1 MLIVTDRNLQTL
13 TIVSN
18 DYPDGVHFQDDKFNE
33 NLETGTCMLT
43 CSIDKVVE
51 KDVELIEAGC
61 LIVAT
66 GYKKKPVLLEI
77 TEVVETR
84 YSKEIVAE
92 DCGLDLLNEDIAEQD
107 FKGTLVEWV
116 NNTLGEKSDW
126 VVGINE
132 AKDKNLAFKFDGT
145 TTKTKRLAMIA
156 GRFGCEISYDVKLNG
171 NAIDK
176 KVINFFKKRGKETG
190 YRLEFGRD
198 VSDVKRT
205 VSIADLCTAV
215 RAVGKPHKEQIREVK
230 QVEIEEDKK
239 KPAPNSKIELF
250 VKWMKSREGK
260 VRYSQARREGPNYYD
275 CSSSVSS
282 AAKFAGLFPKSVG
295 LPTTGT
301 LWAWGNAGT
310 YFHQINQSEIQYGDI
325 FVSRHNG
332 KGHTGVILDKNTII
346 HCTLYGSI
354 NGIVTTKLNGWTGP
368 NVRFYRWNENKGGTI
383 IDATKKTYWT
393 NSDVTKHDLG
403 KRLQGINANQINN
416 WIRAK
421 APNSPFNGQGQV
433 FIEAQKQSG
442 LDARYI
448 LAHAA
453 LESAWGSSRIAR
465 TYHNYFGI
473 NAYDSNPDNAK
484 KSSNRSLQA
493 GIINGAVWIKEHY
506 YNRGQKT
513 LYAMNHDKNGHN
525 YASDKAWGDKI
536 ANIMKG
542 SERFTNPGATA
553 SSTEQVTYKEHE
565 VNTDLVGYKYDD
577 GRFYVTDDGLICDRE
592 AAKKWTRFN
601 KTGQKYFIRMYDS
614 EATSQKTLFD
624 EGLRFLKNNNEAK
637 ISYEVSLRQLP
648 SELEIGDYIRIID
661 HGFKPA
667 LYLSARLV
675 DITRSLCD
683 ELSNSAIFANFE
695 EQKAGISER
704 LLSLEKSV
712 YSSRFN
718 WQNVPYEMQLS
729 SSQGN
734 VFKDGVL
741 STEITA
747 IVTKAGVDQT
757 ATIDK
762 FVWERVSE
770 YQDKITTNDD
780 DWNKSKESSTGNIL
794 GINNTD
800 VDLQATFTCSAMLN
814 DVAVATSFITIK
826 DLTIGIYKQEEEPN
840 HNVLQWGDVWQWDDG
855 KGNHF
860 KRLWKGDRWEDT
872 ITKRDLEILELTPG
886 PPGADGEN
894 GMPGK
899 DGKDGRTSYVHFAY
913 ADSADGTVGFT
924 RTATANKKY
933 IGFYT
938 DFVKA
943 DSTDP
948 KKYEWSKYVGEDGK
962 DGVAGKNGVGL
973 KSTDISYGLSN
984 SETNEPTSWTKAVP
998 NLIKGKYLW
1007 TKTVWSYTDNT
1018 SETGYTKTYIA
1029 KDGNTG
1035 KDGIAGKD
1043 GVGIKSTTIAYAK
1056 SSNGTTVPTSGWTSS
1071 IPSTSPGDF
1080 LWTKTVWGYTD
1091 NTSETGYS
1099 VGKIG
1104 KDGSDGIPGKTG
1116 ADGKTP
1122 YFHTAWS
1129 NSVDGTKDFSTSQ
1142 AGEKEYIGTY
1152 TDYAKADSTDPK
1164 KYTWMLVKGN
1174 KGKDGAD
1181 GVDGSNFTWNLIK
1194 KSRSYVRI
1202 SAWSNSKLEIL
1213 DENYQFLELNVN
1225 DAKKVKFS
1233 GGDGWLKGFLTYRA
1247 NLDSDLIKG
1256 NKYTISIYVENLS
1269 DTDLEIK
1276 FNGFNWQSHKLKPN
1290 EKRYVVCKGEYDG
1303 NACQVQFHTNLDKDL
1318 VVAYGLL
1325 KAEDGYNDN
1334 PVWSPHILEIKGDK
1348 GDRGEQGIRGL
1359 QGKDGKDGL
1368 PGAPG
1373 KDGVSSFTHIA
1384 YSNSQDGS
1392 KDFSTSNSNR
1402 EYIGVYVD
1410 SNKTDSENYKAYK
1423 WSKIK
1428 GIDGK
1433 NGIAGKAGADGKTP
1447 YLHIAY
1453 SNSQD
1458 GSKDFST
1465 TDSNRDYI
1473 GTYTDYVKADSTEPK
1488 KYNWS
1493 KIKGEFEGEIGARN
1507 LLKNSDNLDDYF
1519 FKYDG
1524 ETHTITDEEIT
1535 EYGFMGNRVVSLR
1548 GNQTSR
1554 IKSYCGIP
1562 VEKLVVGK
1570 TYTFSVYVK
1579 NNRNITQSIAV
1590 NGFDWGQFYF
1600 DIKPGEA
1607 KRVIMTG
1614 KRKEMSDPWNDKV
1627 QMLIC
1632 SYNKEYYADMTVS
1645 RPQLEEGDVA
1655 TSWGKNPSDF
1665 EDELEKK
1672 ADSQTVTDI
1681 ESRQQ
1686 AVEVLIKQM
1695 PNKNDVQKAFVEVEK
1710 AKAYADT
1717 VKKALENESLSLKD
1731 RIKIIEENVGAGKL
1745 TIEAITTF
1753 FDFGEE
1759 GILIGKKD
1767 EAVKMIL
1774 KNNALEIVDGTKTVA
1789 RFANSQVQVPNLKVD
1804 GVLEFGYHMV
1814 TKYDNGTNK
1823 YTIIKPI

>member
-1 MLIVTDRNLQTL
+1 MLIITNRNLQTL

-18 DYPDGVHFQDDKFNE
+18 DYPNGVHFQDDKFNE

-107 FKGTLVEWV
+107 FKGTLAEWV

-176 KVINFFKKRGKETG
+176 KVINFYKKRGKETG

-215 RAVGKPHKEQIREVK
+215 RAIGKPHKEQIREVK

-239 KPAPNSKIELF
+239 KAAPNSKIELF

-295 LPTTGT
+295 LPTTET

-310 YFHQINQSEIQYGDI
+310 YFHQIKQSEIEYGDI
-325 FVSRHNG
+325 FVSRYNG

-383 IDATKKTYWT
+383 VDATKKTYWT

-403 KRLQGINANQINN
+403 KRLQGITATQINN

-453 LESAWGSSRIAR
+453 LESAWGTSRIGR
-465 TYHNYFGI
+465 QYHNYFGI

-601 KTGQKYFIRMYDS
+601 KAGQKYFIRMYDS

-712 YSSRFN
+712 YSSKFN

-770 YQDKITTNDD
+770 YQDKITTSDD
-780 DWNKSKESSTGNIL
+780 DWNKSKEDSVGNIL

-814 DVAVATSFITIK
+814 DVVVATSFITIK
-826 DLTIGIYKQEEEPN
+826 DLTIGIYKQEKEPDRAS
-840 HNVLQWGDVWQWDDG
+840 LSWGDVWQWDDG

-872 ITKRDLEILELTPG
+872 ITKRDLELLELTPG
-886 PPGADGEN
+886 PPGADGN
-894 GMPGK
+894 DGMPGK

-913 ADSADGTVGFT
+913 ADSTDGTVGFT
-924 RTATANKKY
+924 RTATAGKKY

-938 DFVKA
+938 DFEKA

-948 KKYEWSKYVGEDGK
+948 KKYEWSRYVGEDGK
-962 DGVAGKNGVGL
+962 
-973 KSTDISYGLSN
+973 
-984 SETNEPTSWTKAVP
+984 P
-998 NLIKGKYLW
+998 
-1007 TKTVWSYTDNT
+1007 
-1018 SETGYTKTYIA
+1018 
-1029 KDGNTG
+1029 
-1035 KDGIAGKD
+1035 
-1043 GVGIKSTTIAYAK
+1043 
-1056 SSNGTTVPTSGWTSS
+1056 
-1071 IPSTSPGDF
+1071 
-1080 LWTKTVWGYTD
+1080 
-1091 NTSETGYS
+1091 
-1099 VGKIG
+1099 G
-1104 KDGSDGIPGKTG
+1104 KDGSQGIPGKAG

-1129 NSVDGTKDFSTSQ
+1129 NSADGSKDFSTSQ
-1142 AGEKEYIGTY
+1142 AGEKAYIGTY
-1152 TDYAKADSTDPK
+1152 TDYVKADSTDPK
-1164 KYTWMLVKGN
+1164 KYTWMLVKGD
-1174 KGKDGAD
+1174 KGKDG
-1181 GVDGSNFTWNLIK
+1181 V
-1194 KSRSYVRI
+1194 
-1202 SAWSNSKLEIL
+1202 
-1213 DENYQFLELNVN
+1213 
-1225 DAKKVKFS
+1225 
-1233 GGDGWLKGFLTYRA
+1233 
-1247 NLDSDLIKG
+1247 
-1256 NKYTISIYVENLS
+1256 
-1269 DTDLEIK
+1269 
-1276 FNGFNWQSHKLKPN
+1276 
-1290 EKRYVVCKGEYDG
+1290 
-1303 NACQVQFHTNLDKDL
+1303 
-1318 VVAYGLL
+1318 
-1325 KAEDGYNDN
+1325 
-1334 PVWSPHILEIKGDK
+1334 
-1348 GDRGEQGIRGL
+1348 
-1359 QGKDGKDGL
+1359 DGKDGT
-1368 PGAPG
+1368 
-1373 KDGVSSFTHIA
+1373 FT
-1384 YSNSQDGS
+1384 
-1392 KDFSTSNSNR
+1392 
-1402 EYIGVYVD
+1402 
-1410 SNKTDSENYKAYK
+1410 
-1423 WSKIK
+1423 
-1428 GIDGK
+1428 
-1433 NGIAGKAGADGKTP
+1433 
-1447 YLHIAY
+1447 
-1453 SNSQD
+1453 
-1458 GSKDFST
+1458 
-1465 TDSNRDYI
+1465 
-1473 GTYTDYVKADSTEPK
+1473 
-1488 KYNWS
+1488 
-1493 KIKGEFEGEIGARN
+1493 GEIGGRN
-1507 LLKNSDNLDDYF
+1507 LIKNSDDLSGRFVKFNGGNH
-1519 FKYDG
+1519 K
-1524 ETHTITDEEIT
+1524 ITDEEMK
-1535 EYGFMGNRVVSLR
+1535 EFGFGGKRLVSEA
-1548 GNQTSR
+1548 GNQTDGTKEIMLLDS
-1554 IKSYCGIP
+1554 
-1562 VEKLVVGK
+1562 ENLVDGK
-1570 TYTFSVYVK
+1570 TYTFSMYVK
-1579 NNRNITQSIAV
+1579 NNRDVPMRFNVRAIEHDSITLQPNEV
-1590 NGFDWGQFYF
+1590 
-1600 DIKPGEA
+1600 
-1607 KRVIMTG
+1607 KRVIVTG
-1614 KRKEMSDPWNDKV
+1614 KKIEDKYANGKFRV
-1627 QMLIC
+1627 FF
-1632 SYNKEYYADMTVS
+1632 NANTKNYYIDCTVS

-1655 TSWGKNPSDF
+1655 TSWGKNPNDF

-1686 AVEVLIKQM
+1686 AVEVLIS
-1695 PNKNDVQKAFVEVEK
+1695 QKADKDSVTKSFVEIEK

-1717 VKKALENESLSLKD
+1717 VKKALENENLSLKD

-1745 TIEAITTF
+1745 TIEAITTY

-1774 KNNALEIVDGTKTVA
+1774 KNNALEIIDGTKTVA

>member
-61 LIVAT
+61 LVVAT

-92 DCGLDLLNEDIAEQD
+92 DCGLDLLNEDIGEQD
-107 FKGTLVEWV
+107 FKGTLAEWV

-132 AKDKNLAFKFDGT
+132 AKDKNLAFKFDAT

-176 KVINFFKKRGKETG
+176 KVINFYKKRGKETG

-198 VSDVKRT
+198 LSDVKRT

-239 KPAPNSKIELF
+239 KSAPNSKIELF

-310 YFHQINQSEIQYGDI
+310 YFHQIKQSEIQYGDI
-325 FVSRHNG
+325 FVSRYNN
-332 KGHTGVILDKNTII
+332 KGHTGVVLDKNTII

-354 NGIVTTKLNGWTGP
+354 NGIVTTKLSGWTGP

-403 KRLQGINANQINN
+403 KRLQGITATQINN

-433 FIEAQKQSG
+433 FIEAQSQSG

-453 LESAWGSSRIAR
+453 LESAWGTSRIGR
-465 TYHNYFGI
+465 QYHNYFGI

-553 SSTEQVTYKEHE
+553 SSTEQVSYKEHE

-592 AAKKWTRFN
+592 AAKRWTRFN

-614 EATSQKTLFD
+614 EATSQKRLFD

-661 HGFKPA
+661 RGFKPA

-695 EQKAGISER
+695 EEKAGISER

-770 YQDKITTNDD
+770 YQDKITTRDE
-780 DWNKSKESSTGNIL
+780 DWNKSKEGSVGNIL

-814 DVAVATSFITIK
+814 DVAVATGFITIK

-855 KGNHF
+855 KGTHF

-938 DFVKA
+938 DFEKA
-943 DSTDP
+943 DSTEP
-948 KKYEWSKYVGEDGK
+948 KSYEWSRYVGEDGK
-962 DGVAGKNGVGL
+962 
-973 KSTDISYGLSN
+973 
-984 SETNEPTSWTKAVP
+984 
-998 NLIKGKYLW
+998 
-1007 TKTVWSYTDNT
+1007 
-1018 SETGYTKTYIA
+1018 
-1029 KDGNTG
+1029 
-1035 KDGIAGKD
+1035 
-1043 GVGIKSTTIAYAK
+1043 
-1056 SSNGTTVPTSGWTSS
+1056 
-1071 IPSTSPGDF
+1071 
-1080 LWTKTVWGYTD
+1080 
-1091 NTSETGYS
+1091 
-1099 VGKIG
+1099 
-1104 KDGSDGIPGKTG
+1104 
-1116 ADGKTP
+1116 
-1122 YFHTAWS
+1122 
-1129 NSVDGTKDFSTSQ
+1129 
-1142 AGEKEYIGTY
+1142 
-1152 TDYAKADSTDPK
+1152 
-1164 KYTWMLVKGN
+1164 
-1174 KGKDGAD
+1174 
-1181 GVDGSNFTWNLIK
+1181 
-1194 KSRSYVRI
+1194 
-1202 SAWSNSKLEIL
+1202 
-1213 DENYQFLELNVN
+1213 
-1225 DAKKVKFS
+1225 
-1233 GGDGWLKGFLTYRA
+1233 
-1247 NLDSDLIKG
+1247 
-1256 NKYTISIYVENLS
+1256 
-1269 DTDLEIK
+1269 
-1276 FNGFNWQSHKLKPN
+1276 
-1290 EKRYVVCKGEYDG
+1290 
-1303 NACQVQFHTNLDKDL
+1303 
-1318 VVAYGLL
+1318 
-1325 KAEDGYNDN
+1325 
-1334 PVWSPHILEIKGDK
+1334 
-1348 GDRGEQGIRGL
+1348 
-1359 QGKDGKDGL
+1359 
-1368 PGAPG
+1368 PG
-1373 KDGVSSFTHIA
+1373 KDGT
-1384 YSNSQDGS
+1384 DGI
-1392 KDFSTSNSNR
+1392 R
-1402 EYIGVYVD
+1402 
-1410 SNKTDSENYKAYK
+1410 
-1423 WSKIK
+1423 
-1428 GIDGK
+1428 
-1433 NGIAGKAGADGKTP
+1433 GKAGADGKTP

-1465 TDSNRDYI
+1465 TDSKRDYI
-1473 GTYTDYVKADSTEPK
+1473 GTYTDFEKADSSDYK
-1488 KYNWS
+1488 KYSWS
-1493 KIKGEFEGEIGARN
+1493 KIKGEFEGEIGGRN
-1507 LLKNSDNLDDYF
+1507 YLLNSGISVTNAGYPLISYKLSEKPIVGEDYTLTIWG
-1519 FKYDG
+1519 KLGDG
-1524 ETHTITDEEIT
+1524 KK
-1535 EYGFMGNRVVSLR
+1535 GFRAFNSGGYVSL
-1548 GNQTSR
+1548 GGYSKK
-1554 IKSYCGIP
+1554 IKEGLYQISFKW
-1562 VEKLVVGK
+1562 E
-1570 TYTFSVYVK
+1570 
-1579 NNRNITQSIAV
+1579 
-1590 NGFDWGQFYF
+1590 
-1600 DIKPGEA
+1600 
-1607 KRVIMTG
+1607 
-1614 KRKEMSDPWNDKV
+1614 NDKYGHV
-1627 QMLIC
+1627 ADDSELTIYPC
-1632 SYNKEYYADMTVS
+1632 DSSAKVESTINKIKFEKGNTGTDWTPA
-1645 RPQLEEGDVA
+1645 PE
-1655 TSWGKNPSDF
+1655 DF

-1686 AVEVLIKQM
+1686 AVEVLIS
-1695 PNKNDVQKAFVEVEK
+1695 QKADKDSVTKSFVEIEK
-1710 AKAYADT
+1710 AKAYADS

-1745 TIEAITTF
+1745 TIEAITTY

-1774 KNNALEIVDGTKTVA
+1774 KNNALEIIDGTKTVA

>member
-18 DYPDGVHFQDDKFNE
+18 DYPDCVHFQDDKFNE

-92 DCGLDLLNEDIAEQD
+92 DCGLDLLNEDIGEQD

-116 NNTLGEKSDW
+116 NNTLGDKSDW

-176 KVINFFKKRGKETG
+176 KVINFYKKRGKETG

-198 VSDVKRT
+198 LSDVKRT

-295 LPTTGT
+295 LPTTET

-310 YFHQINQSEIQYGDI
+310 YFHQIKQSEIEYGDI
-325 FVSRHNG
+325 FVSRYNG

-403 KRLQGINANQINN
+403 NRLDGLTATQISN

-453 LESAWGSSRIAR
+453 LESAWGTSRIAR

-718 WQNVPYEMQLS
+718 WQNVPYEMELT

-770 YQDKITTNDD
+770 YQDKITTSDEN
-780 DWNKSKESSTGNIL
+780 WNKSKEGSVGNIL

-814 DVAVATSFITIK
+814 DVAVATGFITIK
-826 DLTIGIYKQEEEPN
+826 DLTIGIYKQEKEPDRAS
-840 HNVLQWGDVWQWDDG
+840 LSWGDVWQWDDG
-855 KGNHF
+855 KGTHF

-872 ITKRDLEILELTPG
+872 ITKRDLELLELTPG
-886 PPGADGEN
+886 PPGADGDD

-924 RTATANKKY
+924 RTATTGKKY

-938 DFVKA
+938 DFEKA

-948 KKYEWSKYVGEDGK
+948 KKYEWSRYVGEDGK
-962 DGVAGKNGVGL
+962 
-973 KSTDISYGLSN
+973 
-984 SETNEPTSWTKAVP
+984 P
-998 NLIKGKYLW
+998 
-1007 TKTVWSYTDNT
+1007 
-1018 SETGYTKTYIA
+1018 
-1029 KDGNTG
+1029 
-1035 KDGIAGKD
+1035 
-1043 GVGIKSTTIAYAK
+1043 
-1056 SSNGTTVPTSGWTSS
+1056 
-1071 IPSTSPGDF
+1071 
-1080 LWTKTVWGYTD
+1080 
-1091 NTSETGYS
+1091 
-1099 VGKIG
+1099 G

-1129 NSVDGTKDFSTSQ
+1129 NSADGSKDFSVSE
-1142 AGEKEYIGTY
+1142 AGEKAYIGTY
-1152 TDYAKADSTDPK
+1152 TDFEKTDSTDPK
-1164 KYTWMLVKGN
+1164 KYTWMLVKGE
-1174 KGKDGAD
+1174 KGDPADTTEIWKEID
-1181 GVDGSNFTWNLIK
+1181 GVK
-1194 KSRSYVRI
+1194 
-1202 SAWSNSKLEIL
+1202 
-1213 DENYQFLELNVN
+1213 
-1225 DAKKVKFS
+1225 
-1233 GGDGWLKGFLTYRA
+1233 
-1247 NLDSDLIKG
+1247 SDL
-1256 NKYTISIYVENLS
+1256 
-1269 DTDLEIK
+1269 
-1276 FNGFNWQSHKLKPN
+1276 
-1290 EKRYVVCKGEYDG
+1290 GE
-1303 NACQVQFHTNLDKDL
+1303 
-1318 VVAYGLL
+1318 
-1325 KAEDGYNDN
+1325 
-1334 PVWSPHILEIKGDK
+1334 
-1348 GDRGEQGIRGL
+1348 
-1359 QGKDGKDGL
+1359 
-1368 PGAPG
+1368 
-1373 KDGVSSFTHIA
+1373 
-1384 YSNSQDGS
+1384 
-1392 KDFSTSNSNR
+1392 
-1402 EYIGVYVD
+1402 
-1410 SNKTDSENYKAYK
+1410 
-1423 WSKIK
+1423 
-1428 GIDGK
+1428 
-1433 NGIAGKAGADGKTP
+1433 
-1447 YLHIAY
+1447 
-1453 SNSQD
+1453 
-1458 GSKDFST
+1458 
-1465 TDSNRDYI
+1465 
-1473 GTYTDYVKADSTEPK
+1473 
-1488 KYNWS
+1488 
-1493 KIKGEFEGEIGARN
+1493 
-1507 LLKNSDNLDDYF
+1507 
-1519 FKYDG
+1519 
-1524 ETHTITDEEIT
+1524 
-1535 EYGFMGNRVVSLR
+1535 
-1548 GNQTSR
+1548 
-1554 IKSYCGIP
+1554 
-1562 VEKLVVGK
+1562 
-1570 TYTFSVYVK
+1570 
-1579 NNRNITQSIAV
+1579 
-1590 NGFDWGQFYF
+1590 
-1600 DIKPGEA
+1600 
-1607 KRVIMTG
+1607 
-1614 KRKEMSDPWNDKV
+1614 
-1627 QMLIC
+1627 
-1632 SYNKEYYADMTVS
+1632 
-1645 RPQLEEGDVA
+1645 
-1655 TSWGKNPSDF
+1655 
-1665 EDELEKK
+1665 K

-1695 PNKNDVQKAFVEVEK
+1695 PNKNDVQKSFVEVEK

-1717 VKKALENESLSLKD
+1717 VKKALENESLSLQN
-1731 RIKIIEENVGAGKL
+1731 RIKVIEENVGAGKL

-1814 TKYDNGTNK
+1814 TKHDNGVNK

>member
-18 DYPDGVHFQDDKFNE
+18 DYIDGVHFQDDKFNE

-107 FKGTLVEWV
+107 FKGTLAEWV

-176 KVINFFKKRGKETG
+176 KVINFYKKRGKETG

-230 QVEIEEDKK
+230 QVEIEENKK

-260 VRYSQARREGPNYYD
+260 VRYSQARRQGPNYYD

-295 LPTTGT
+295 LPTTET

-325 FVSRHNG
+325 FVSRYNN

-354 NGIVTTKLNGWTGP
+354 NGIVTTKLKGWTGP

-403 KRLQGINANQINN
+403 KRLQGITATQINN

-542 SERFTNPGATA
+542 SERYTNAGATA
-553 SSTEQVTYKEHE
+553 SSTEQVSYKEHE

-648 SELEIGDYIRIID
+648 GELEIGDYIRIID

-695 EQKAGISER
+695 EEKAGISER

-712 YSSRFN
+712 YSSKFN

-770 YQDKITTNDD
+770 YQDKITTSDE
-780 DWNKSKESSTGNIL
+780 DWNKSKEGSVGNIL
-794 GINNTD
+794 GISNTD

-826 DLTIGIYKQEEEPN
+826 DLTIGIYKQEKEPDRSS
-840 HNVLQWGDVWQWDDG
+840 LSWGDVWQWDDG

-913 ADSADGTVGFT
+913 ADSEDGAVGFT
-924 RTATANKKY
+924 RTATTGKKY

-938 DFVKA
+938 DFEKA

-948 KKYEWSKYVGEDGK
+948 KKYEWSLFKGDDGK

-984 SETNEPTSWTKAVP
+984 SETKEPTSWTKTVP
-998 NLIKGKYLW
+998 SLSKGKYLW
-1007 TKTVWSYTDNT
+1007 TKTVWNYTDNT

-1043 GVGIKSTTIAYAK
+1043 GVGIKSTTITYAK
-1056 SSNGTTVPTSGWTSS
+1056 STSGTNPPTSGWTSS

-1080 LWTKTVWGYTD
+1080 LWTKTVWNYTD

-1099 VGKIG
+1099 VSKIG
-1104 KDGSDGIPGKTG
+1104 KDGSDGIPGKSG

-1129 NSVDGTKDFSTSQ
+1129 NSADGTKDFSTSQ

-1152 TDYAKADSTDPK
+1152 TDYVKADSTDPK

-1174 KGKDGAD
+1174 KGKDGAN
-1181 GVDGSNFTWNLIK
+1181 GANGSNFTWNLLK
-1194 KSRSYVRI
+1194 KSNVKVENSNYLIAKYDLAEKPVVGEAYTCTIWGKLAEDKDDFRIYNSGGWIVLGSLKKIEENIYQVIFKWRDKITEQGTERVADNSYLNVYAFPSSSKSTSRI
-1202 SAWSNSKLEIL
+1202 DKIKLE
-1213 DENYQFLELNVN
+1213 
-1225 DAKKVKFS
+1225 
-1233 GGDGWLKGFLTYRA
+1233 KG
-1247 NLDSDLIKG
+1247 
-1256 NKYTISIYVENLS
+1256 
-1269 DTDLEIK
+1269 
-1276 FNGFNWQSHKLKPN
+1276 
-1290 EKRYVVCKGEYDG
+1290 
-1303 NACQVQFHTNLDKDL
+1303 TNT
-1318 VVAYGLL
+1318 
-1325 KAEDGYNDN
+1325 N
-1334 PVWSPHILEIKGDK
+1334 PVWSPCVDEIN
-1348 GDRGEQGIRGL
+1348 
-1359 QGKDGKDGL
+1359 GKDG
-1368 PGAPG
+1368 
-1373 KDGVSSFTHIA
+1373 T
-1384 YSNSQDGS
+1384 
-1392 KDFSTSNSNR
+1392 
-1402 EYIGVYVD
+1402 
-1410 SNKTDSENYKAYK
+1410 
-1423 WSKIK
+1423 
-1428 GIDGK
+1428 
-1433 NGIAGKAGADGKTP
+1433 
-1447 YLHIAY
+1447 
-1453 SNSQD
+1453 
-1458 GSKDFST
+1458 
-1465 TDSNRDYI
+1465 
-1473 GTYTDYVKADSTEPK
+1473 
-1488 KYNWS
+1488 
-1493 KIKGEFEGEIGARN
+1493 FEGEIGGRN
-1507 LLKNSDNLDDYF
+1507 LIKNSDKITGWT
-1519 FKYDG
+1519 KYDG
-1524 ETHTITDEEIT
+1524 GNHLITDEYMKEFNIQ
-1535 EYGFMGNRVVSLR
+1535 G
-1548 GNQTSR
+1548 QR
-1554 IKSYCGIP
+1554 IKSDAANATDFIKTY
-1562 VEKLVVGK
+1562 VNFDVDDLVRGK
-1570 TYTFSVYVK
+1570 NYTFSIYVK
-1579 NNRNITQSIAV
+1579 NNRDVTAGLRV
-1590 NGFDWGQFYF
+1590 NGFNWNFAYELNANECKRFIITGQRDNMEGYWKNRIQFQLRSANKGQF
-1600 DIKPGEA
+1600 
-1607 KRVIMTG
+1607 V
-1614 KRKEMSDPWNDKV
+1614 
-1627 QMLIC
+1627 
-1632 SYNKEYYADMTVS
+1632 DMTVS

-1655 TSWGKNPSDF
+1655 TSWGKNPNDF

-1686 AVEVLIKQM
+1686 AVEVLIS
-1695 PNKNDVQKAFVEVEK
+1695 QKADKDSVTKSFVEIEK
-1710 AKAYADT
+1710 AKAYAES
-1717 VKKALENESLSLKD
+1717 VKKALENESLSLQD

-1814 TKYDNGTNK
+1814 TKHDNGVNK

>member
-61 LIVAT
+61 LVVAT

-77 TEVVETR
+77 TEVVENR

-92 DCGLDLLNEDIAEQD
+92 DCGLDLLNEDIGEQD
-107 FKGTLVEWV
+107 FKGTLAEWV

-132 AKDKNLAFKFDGT
+132 AKDKNLAFKFDGI

-176 KVINFFKKRGKETG
+176 KVINFYKKRGKETG

-198 VSDVKRT
+198 LSDVKRT

-295 LPTTGT
+295 LPTTET

-310 YFHQINQSEIQYGDI
+310 YFHQIKQSEIEYGDI
-325 FVSRHNG
+325 FVSRYNG

-433 FIEAQKQSG
+433 FIEAQSQSG

-542 SERFTNPGATA
+542 SERYTNAGATA

-712 YSSRFN
+712 YSSKFN

-762 FVWERVSE
+762 FIWERVSE
-770 YQDKITTNDD
+770 YQDKITTSDE
-780 DWNKSKESSTGNIL
+780 DWNKSKEGSVGNIL

-826 DLTIGIYKQEEEPN
+826 DLTIGIYKQEKEPDRAS
-840 HNVLQWGDVWQWDDG
+840 LSWGDVWQWDDG

-938 DFVKA
+938 DFEKA

-948 KKYEWSKYVGEDGK
+948 KSYEWSLFKGDDGK

-973 KSTDISYGLSN
+973 KSTDISYGLSD
-984 SETNEPTSWTKAVP
+984 SETKEPTSWTKTVP
-998 NLIKGKYLW
+998 SLSKGKYLW
-1007 TKTVWSYTDNT
+1007 TKTVWAYTDNT

-1043 GVGIKSTTIAYAK
+1043 GVGIKSTTITYAK
-1056 SSNGTTVPTSGWTSS
+1056 SKSGTSAPTSGWSS
-1071 IPSTSPGDF
+1071 NVPSTSSGDF
-1080 LWTKTVWGYTD
+1080 LWTKTVWNYTD

-1104 KDGSDGIPGKTG
+1104 KDGSDGIPGKAG

-1129 NSVDGTKDFSTSQ
+1129 NSADGTKDFSTSQ

-1152 TDYAKADSTDPK
+1152 TDYVKADSTDPK

-1181 GVDGSNFTWNLIK
+1181 GANGSNFTWNMLL
-1194 KSRSYVRI
+1194 KSNVVVENDKYNISNYDLSGDFVVGEDYTLTIWGKLGEDRTRFDFYNSESYVRLEGTTEI
-1202 SAWSNSKLEIL
+1202 SQGVYSVSFKWKDTREYNGVVHKGDNSKLLVYAYPSDGKSTSKI
-1213 DENYQFLELNVN
+1213 DKIKLE
-1225 DAKKVKFS
+1225 
-1233 GGDGWLKGFLTYRA
+1233 KGINT
-1247 NLDSDLIKG
+1247 
-1256 NKYTISIYVENLS
+1256 
-1269 DTDLEIK
+1269 
-1276 FNGFNWQSHKLKPN
+1276 
-1290 EKRYVVCKGEYDG
+1290 
-1303 NACQVQFHTNLDKDL
+1303 
-1318 VVAYGLL
+1318 
-1325 KAEDGYNDN
+1325 N
-1334 PVWSPHILEIKGDK
+1334 PVWSPHISEIN
-1348 GDRGEQGIRGL
+1348 
-1359 QGKDGKDGL
+1359 GKDGVDGKDGT
-1368 PGAPG
+1368 
-1373 KDGVSSFTHIA
+1373 FT
-1384 YSNSQDGS
+1384 
-1392 KDFSTSNSNR
+1392 
-1402 EYIGVYVD
+1402 
-1410 SNKTDSENYKAYK
+1410 
-1423 WSKIK
+1423 
-1428 GIDGK
+1428 
-1433 NGIAGKAGADGKTP
+1433 
-1447 YLHIAY
+1447 
-1453 SNSQD
+1453 
-1458 GSKDFST
+1458 
-1465 TDSNRDYI
+1465 
-1473 GTYTDYVKADSTEPK
+1473 
-1488 KYNWS
+1488 
-1493 KIKGEFEGEIGARN
+1493 GEIGGRN
-1507 LLKNSDNLDDYF
+1507 LIKNSDKITGWT
-1519 FKYDG
+1519 KYDG
-1524 ETHTITDEEIT
+1524 GNHLITDE
-1535 EYGFMGNRVVSLR
+1535 FMKEFNIQG
-1548 GNQTSR
+1548 QR
-1554 IKSYCGIP
+1554 IKSDAANATDFIKTY
-1562 VEKLVVGK
+1562 VNFDVDDLVPGK
-1570 TYTFSVYVK
+1570 NYTFSVYVK
-1579 NNRNITQSIAV
+1579 NNRDVPAQLRV
-1590 NGFDWGQFYF
+1590 NGFNWNFAY
-1600 DIKPGEA
+1600 ELNA
-1607 KRVIMTG
+1607 NECKRFIITG
-1614 KRKEMSDPWNDKV
+1614 KRDNMEGYWKNRIQFQLRSA
-1627 QMLIC
+1627 
-1632 SYNKEYYADMTVS
+1632 NKGQFVDMTVA

-1695 PNKNDVQKAFVEVEK
+1695 PNKNDVQKSFVEVEK

-1731 RIKIIEENVGAGKL
+1731 RIKIIEENVGAGKH

-1814 TKYDNGTNK
+1814 TKHDNGVNK

>member
-61 LIVAT
+61 LVVAT

-77 TEVVETR
+77 TEVVENR

-107 FKGTLVEWV
+107 FKGTLAEWV
-116 NNTLGEKSDW
+116 NNTLGDKSDW

-132 AKDKNLAFKFDGT
+132 VKDKNLAFKFDGT

-176 KVINFFKKRGKETG
+176 KVINFYKKRGKETG

-198 VSDVKRT
+198 LSDVKRT

-230 QVEIEEDKK
+230 QVEIEEHKK
-239 KPAPNSKIELF
+239 KPVPNSKIELF

-295 LPTTGT
+295 LPITET
-301 LWAWGNAGT
+301 LWDWGNAGT
-310 YFHQINQSEIQYGDI
+310 YFHQIKQSEIQYGDI
-325 FVSRHNG
+325 FVSRYNN

-354 NGIVTTKLNGWTGP
+354 NGIVTTKLKGWTGP
-368 NVRFYRWNENKGGTI
+368 NVRFYRWNESKGGTI
-383 IDATKKTYWT
+383 VDATKKTYWT

-403 KRLQGINANQINN
+403 KRLQGITATQINN

-453 LESAWGSSRIAR
+453 LESAWGSSRIGR

-493 GIINGAVWIKEHY
+493 GIINGAMWIKEHY

-513 LYAMNHDKNGHN
+513 LYAMNHDRNGHN

-536 ANIMKG
+536 ANIMKS
-542 SERFTNPGATA
+542 SERFTSAGATA
-553 SSTEQVTYKEHE
+553 SSTEQVTYKERE

-601 KTGQKYFIRMYDS
+601 KSGQKYFIRMYDS

-718 WQNVPYEMQLS
+718 WQNVPYEMELS

-770 YQDKITTNDD
+770 YQDKITTSDEN
-780 DWNKSKESSTGNIL
+780 WNKSKESSTGNIL
-794 GINNTD
+794 GINNAD

-826 DLTIGIYKQEEEPN
+826 DLTIGIYKQEKEPDISS
-840 HNVLQWGDVWQWDDG
+840 LSWGDVWQWDDG
-855 KGNHF
+855 KGTHF

-886 PPGADGEN
+886 PPGADGED

-913 ADSADGTVGFT
+913 ADSEDGTVGFT
-924 RTATANKKY
+924 RTATSGKKY

-938 DFVKA
+938 DFEKA

-948 KKYEWSKYVGEDGK
+948 KKYEWSRYVGEDGK
-962 DGVAGKNGVGL
+962 
-973 KSTDISYGLSN
+973 
-984 SETNEPTSWTKAVP
+984 P
-998 NLIKGKYLW
+998 
-1007 TKTVWSYTDNT
+1007 
-1018 SETGYTKTYIA
+1018 
-1029 KDGNTG
+1029 
-1035 KDGIAGKD
+1035 
-1043 GVGIKSTTIAYAK
+1043 
-1056 SSNGTTVPTSGWTSS
+1056 
-1071 IPSTSPGDF
+1071 
-1080 LWTKTVWGYTD
+1080 
-1091 NTSETGYS
+1091 
-1099 VGKIG
+1099 G
-1104 KDGSDGIPGKTG
+1104 KDGSQGIPGKAG

-1129 NSVDGTKDFSTSQ
+1129 NSADGTKDFSTSQ
-1142 AGEKEYIGTY
+1142 AGEKAYIGTY
-1152 TDYAKADSTDPK
+1152 TDYVKADSTDPK
-1164 KYTWMLVKGN
+1164 KYTWMLVKG
-1174 KGKDGAD
+1174 
-1181 GVDGSNFTWNLIK
+1181 
-1194 KSRSYVRI
+1194 
-1202 SAWSNSKLEIL
+1202 
-1213 DENYQFLELNVN
+1213 
-1225 DAKKVKFS
+1225 
-1233 GGDGWLKGFLTYRA
+1233 
-1247 NLDSDLIKG
+1247 
-1256 NKYTISIYVENLS
+1256 
-1269 DTDLEIK
+1269 
-1276 FNGFNWQSHKLKPN
+1276 
-1290 EKRYVVCKGEYDG
+1290 
-1303 NACQVQFHTNLDKDL
+1303 
-1318 VVAYGLL
+1318 
-1325 KAEDGYNDN
+1325 
-1334 PVWSPHILEIKGDK
+1334 
-1348 GDRGEQGIRGL
+1348 
-1359 QGKDGKDGL
+1359 KDGKDG
-1368 PGAPG
+1368 
-1373 KDGVSSFTHIA
+1373 T
-1384 YSNSQDGS
+1384 
-1392 KDFSTSNSNR
+1392 
-1402 EYIGVYVD
+1402 
-1410 SNKTDSENYKAYK
+1410 
-1423 WSKIK
+1423 
-1428 GIDGK
+1428 
-1433 NGIAGKAGADGKTP
+1433 
-1447 YLHIAY
+1447 
-1453 SNSQD
+1453 
-1458 GSKDFST
+1458 
-1465 TDSNRDYI
+1465 
-1473 GTYTDYVKADSTEPK
+1473 
-1488 KYNWS
+1488 
-1493 KIKGEFEGEIGARN
+1493 FEGEIGGRN
-1507 LLKNSDNLDDYF
+1507 LIRNSDKITGWT
-1519 FKYDG
+1519 KYDG
-1524 ETHTITDEEIT
+1524 GNHLITDEYMEEFNIQG
-1535 EYGFMGNRVVSLR
+1535 YRVKSDAA
-1548 GNQTSR
+1548 NATDF
-1554 IKSYCGIP
+1554 IKTY
-1562 VEKLVVGK
+1562 VNFDVDDLVVGK

-1579 NNRNITQSIAV
+1579 NNRDVTAQLRV
-1590 NGFDWGQFYF
+1590 NGFNWNFAY
-1600 DIKPGEA
+1600 ELNA
-1607 KRVIMTG
+1607 NECKRFVVTG
-1614 KRKEMSDPWNDKV
+1614 KRDSMDGYWKNRIQFQLRSA
-1627 QMLIC
+1627 
-1632 SYNKEYYADMTVS
+1632 NKAQFVDMTVS

-1655 TSWGKNPSDF
+1655 TSWSKNPNDF

-1686 AVEVLIKQM
+1686 AVEVLIS
-1695 PNKNDVQKAFVEVEK
+1695 QKADKDSVTKSFVEIEK
-1710 AKAYADT
+1710 AKVYADT
-1717 VKKALENESLSLKD
+1717 VKKALENENLSLKD
-1731 RIKIIEENVGAGKL
+1731 RIKIIEENVGAGKF
-1745 TIEAITTF
+1745 TIDAITTY

-1774 KNNALEIVDGTKTVA
+1774 KNNALEIIDGTKTVA

>member
-61 LIVAT
+61 LVVAT

-92 DCGLDLLNEDIAEQD
+92 DCGLDLLNEDIGEQD

-116 NNTLGEKSDW
+116 NNTLGDKSDW

-176 KVINFFKKRGKETG
+176 KVINFYKKRGKETG

-215 RAVGKPHKEQIREVK
+215 RPVGKPHKEQIREVK
-230 QVEIEEDKK
+230 QVEIEEHKK

-310 YFHQINQSEIQYGDI
+310 YFHQIKQSEIQYGDI
-325 FVSRHNG
+325 FVSRYNN

-403 KRLQGINANQINN
+403 KRLQGITATQINN

-421 APNSPFNGQGQV
+421 APNSPFNGQGQA
-433 FIEAQKQSG
+433 FIEAQSRSR

-453 LESAWGSSRIAR
+453 LESAWGTSRIAR

-473 NAYDSNPDNAK
+473 NAYDSNPDNAR

-493 GIINGAVWIKEHY
+493 GVINGAVWIKEHY

-542 SERFTNPGATA
+542 SQRYTKPGATA
-553 SSTEQVTYKEHE
+553 SSTEQVSYKEHE
-565 VNTDLVGYKYDD
+565 VNTDLVGYRYDD

-648 SELEIGDYIRIID
+648 GELEIGDYIRIID

-718 WQNVPYEMQLS
+718 WQNVPYEMELT

-770 YQDKITTNDD
+770 YQDKITTSDE
-780 DWNKSKESSTGNIL
+780 DWNKSKEGSVGNIL

-826 DLTIGIYKQEEEPN
+826 DLTIGIYKQEQEPN
-840 HNVLQWGDVWQWDDG
+840 HKILQWGDVWQWDDG

-913 ADSADGTVGFT
+913 SDSADGTVGFT

-938 DFVKA
+938 DFEKA
-943 DSTDP
+943 DSTDS
-948 KKYEWSKYVGEDGK
+948 KKYEWSRYVGEDGK
-962 DGVAGKNGVGL
+962 
-973 KSTDISYGLSN
+973 
-984 SETNEPTSWTKAVP
+984 P
-998 NLIKGKYLW
+998 
-1007 TKTVWSYTDNT
+1007 
-1018 SETGYTKTYIA
+1018 
-1029 KDGNTG
+1029 G
-1035 KDGIAGKD
+1035 KDG
-1043 GVGIKSTTIAYAK
+1043 
-1056 SSNGTTVPTSGWTSS
+1056 PQ
-1071 IPSTSPGDF
+1071 
-1080 LWTKTVWGYTD
+1080 
-1091 NTSETGYS
+1091 
-1099 VGKIG
+1099 
-1104 KDGSDGIPGKTG
+1104 GIPGKTG

-1129 NSVDGTKDFSTSQ
+1129 NSADGSKDFSVSE
-1142 AGEKEYIGTY
+1142 AGEKAYIGTY
-1152 TDYAKADSTDPK
+1152 TDFEKADSTDPK

-1181 GVDGSNFTWNLIK
+1181 GTDGSNFTWNLLK
-1194 KSRSYVRI
+1194 KSNVVVENANYLI
-1202 SAWSNSKLEIL
+1202 AKYELAEKPIHGEAYTLTIWGNLGEGKDFFNIFNNSDIG
-1213 DENYQFLELNVN
+1213 VN
-1225 DAKKVKFS
+1225 NLGYAKKVK
-1233 GGDGWLKGFLTYRA
+1233 DGLYQA
-1247 NLDSDLIKG
+1247 
-1256 NKYTISIYVENLS
+1256 TIFWRGKVVPGKVEIIDTEIYVYTNPYTTS
-1269 DTDLEIK
+1269 VNCTIDKIKLE
-1276 FNGFNWQSHKLKPN
+1276 
-1290 EKRYVVCKGEYDG
+1290 KG
-1303 NACQVQFHTNLDKDL
+1303 TNT
-1318 VVAYGLL
+1318 
-1325 KAEDGYNDN
+1325 N
-1334 PVWSPHILEIKGDK
+1334 PVWSPHISEIH
-1348 GDRGEQGIRGL
+1348 
-1359 QGKDGKDGL
+1359 GKDGVDGKDGT
-1368 PGAPG
+1368 
-1373 KDGVSSFTHIA
+1373 FT
-1384 YSNSQDGS
+1384 
-1392 KDFSTSNSNR
+1392 
-1402 EYIGVYVD
+1402 
-1410 SNKTDSENYKAYK
+1410 
-1423 WSKIK
+1423 
-1428 GIDGK
+1428 
-1433 NGIAGKAGADGKTP
+1433 
-1447 YLHIAY
+1447 
-1453 SNSQD
+1453 
-1458 GSKDFST
+1458 
-1465 TDSNRDYI
+1465 
-1473 GTYTDYVKADSTEPK
+1473 
-1488 KYNWS
+1488 
-1493 KIKGEFEGEIGARN
+1493 GEIGGRN
-1507 LLKNSDNLDDYF
+1507 LIKNSDKITGWT
-1519 FKYDG
+1519 KYDG
-1524 ETHTITDEEIT
+1524 GNHLITDEYMDEFNIQ
-1535 EYGFMGNRVVSLR
+1535 G
-1548 GNQTSR
+1548 QR
-1554 IKSYCGIP
+1554 IKSDAANATDFIKSYVNFDCDN
-1562 VEKLVVGK
+1562 LVPGK
-1570 TYTFSVYVK
+1570 NYTFSVYVK
-1579 NNRNITQSIAV
+1579 NNRDVPAQLRV
-1590 NGFDWGQFYF
+1590 NGFSWNFAY
-1600 DIKPGEA
+1600 ELNA
-1607 KRVIMTG
+1607 NECKRFIITG
-1614 KRKEMSDPWNDKV
+1614 KRDNMEGYWKNRIQFQLRSADKGQFV
-1627 QMLIC
+1627 
-1632 SYNKEYYADMTVS
+1632 DMTVS

-1686 AVEVLIKQM
+1686 AVEVLIS
-1695 PNKNDVQKAFVEVEK
+1695 QKADKDSVTKSFVEIEK

-1717 VKKALENESLSLKD
+1717 VKKALENENLSLKD
-1731 RIKIIEENVGAGKL
+1731 RIKIIEENVGAGKF
-1745 TIEAITTF
+1745 TIDAITTY

-1774 KNNALEIVDGTKTVA
+1774 KNNALEIIDGTKTVA

>member
-77 TEVVETR
+77 TEVIETR

-107 FKGTLVEWV
+107 FKGTLAEWV

-176 KVINFFKKRGKETG
+176 KVINFYKKRGKETG

-198 VSDVKRT
+198 LSDVKRT

-250 VKWMKSREGK
+250 VKWMKSREVK

-310 YFHQINQSEIQYGDI
+310 YFHQIKQSEIEYGDI
-325 FVSRHNG
+325 FVSRYNG

-354 NGIVTTKLNGWTGP
+354 NGIVTTKLSGWTGQ

-383 IDATKKTYWT
+383 VDATKKTYWT

-403 KRLQGINANQINN
+403 KRLQGITATQINN

-553 SSTEQVTYKEHE
+553 SSTEQVSYKEHD

-648 SELEIGDYIRIID
+648 DELEIGDYIRIID

-712 YSSRFN
+712 YSSKFN

-770 YQDKITTNDD
+770 YQDKITTSDEN
-780 DWNKSKESSTGNIL
+780 WNKSKESSTGNIL
-794 GINNTD
+794 GINNAD

-826 DLTIGIYKQEEEPN
+826 DLTIGIYKQEKEPDISS
-840 HNVLQWGDVWQWDDG
+840 LSWGDVWQWDDG
-855 KGNHF
+855 KGTHF

-899 DGKDGRTSYVHFAY
+899 DGKDGRTSYMHFAY

-924 RTATANKKY
+924 RTATTGKKY

-938 DFVKA
+938 DFEKA

-948 KKYEWSKYVGEDGK
+948 KSYEWSKYVGEDGK
-962 DGVAGKNGVGL
+962 N
-973 KSTDISYGLSN
+973 
-984 SETNEPTSWTKAVP
+984 
-998 NLIKGKYLW
+998 
-1007 TKTVWSYTDNT
+1007 
-1018 SETGYTKTYIA
+1018 
-1029 KDGNTG
+1029 
-1035 KDGIAGKD
+1035 
-1043 GVGIKSTTIAYAK
+1043 
-1056 SSNGTTVPTSGWTSS
+1056 
-1071 IPSTSPGDF
+1071 
-1080 LWTKTVWGYTD
+1080 
-1091 NTSETGYS
+1091 
-1099 VGKIG
+1099 G
-1104 KDGSDGIPGKTG
+1104 KDGSDGIP
-1116 ADGKTP
+1116 
-1122 YFHTAWS
+1122 
-1129 NSVDGTKDFSTSQ
+1129 
-1142 AGEKEYIGTY
+1142 
-1152 TDYAKADSTDPK
+1152 
-1164 KYTWMLVKGN
+1164 
-1174 KGKDGAD
+1174 
-1181 GVDGSNFTWNLIK
+1181 
-1194 KSRSYVRI
+1194 
-1202 SAWSNSKLEIL
+1202 
-1213 DENYQFLELNVN
+1213 
-1225 DAKKVKFS
+1225 
-1233 GGDGWLKGFLTYRA
+1233 
-1247 NLDSDLIKG
+1247 
-1256 NKYTISIYVENLS
+1256 
-1269 DTDLEIK
+1269 
-1276 FNGFNWQSHKLKPN
+1276 
-1290 EKRYVVCKGEYDG
+1290 
-1303 NACQVQFHTNLDKDL
+1303 
-1318 VVAYGLL
+1318 
-1325 KAEDGYNDN
+1325 
-1334 PVWSPHILEIKGDK
+1334 
-1348 GDRGEQGIRGL
+1348 
-1359 QGKDGKDGL
+1359 
-1368 PGAPG
+1368 
-1373 KDGVSSFTHIA
+1373 
-1384 YSNSQDGS
+1384 
-1392 KDFSTSNSNR
+1392 
-1402 EYIGVYVD
+1402 
-1410 SNKTDSENYKAYK
+1410 
-1423 WSKIK
+1423 
-1428 GIDGK
+1428 
-1433 NGIAGKAGADGKTP
+1433 GKAGADGKTP

-1465 TDSNRDYI
+1465 TDSKRDYI
-1473 GTYTDYVKADSTEPK
+1473 GTYTDFEKADSSDYK
-1488 KYNWS
+1488 KYSWS
-1493 KIKGEFEGEIGARN
+1493 KIKGEFEGEIGGRN
-1507 LLKNSDNLDDYF
+1507 YLLNSGISVTNAYYPLISY
-1519 FKYDG
+1519 KLSEKPIVG
-1524 ETHTITDEEIT
+1524 ETYTLTIW
-1535 EYGFMGNRVVSLR
+1535 G
-1548 GNQTSR
+1548 
-1554 IKSYCGIP
+1554 
-1562 VEKLVVGK
+1562 KLGDGK
-1570 TYTFSVYVK
+1570 TGFQIYNSGGTVALAEGKYLRKLKEGLYQISFKWV
-1579 NNRNITQSIAV
+1579 NRNVFGVADDSELTIYPEYRSVKVESTI
-1590 NGFDWGQFYF
+1590 NKIKFEKGNTGTDWT
-1600 DIKPGEA
+1600 PAPE
-1607 KRVIMTG
+1607 
-1614 KRKEMSDPWNDKV
+1614 
-1627 QMLIC
+1627 
-1632 SYNKEYYADMTVS
+1632 
-1645 RPQLEEGDVA
+1645 
-1655 TSWGKNPSDF
+1655 DF

-1695 PNKNDVQKAFVEVEK
+1695 PNKNDVQKSFVEVEK

-1731 RIKIIEENVGAGKL
+1731 RIKIIEENVGAGKF
-1745 TIEAITTF
+1745 TIDAITTF

-1814 TKYDNGTNK
+1814 TKHDNGVNK

>member
-61 LIVAT
+61 LVVAT

-77 TEVVETR
+77 TEVVENR

-116 NNTLGEKSDW
+116 NNTLGDKSDW

-176 KVINFFKKRGKETG
+176 KVINFYKKRGKETG

-239 KPAPNSKIELF
+239 KAAPNSKIELF

-325 FVSRHNG
+325 FVSRQNN

-354 NGIVTTKLNGWTGP
+354 NGIVTTKLSGWTGP

-383 IDATKKTYWT
+383 VDATKKTYWT

-403 KRLQGINANQINN
+403 KRLQGITATQINN

-421 APNSPFNGQGQV
+421 APNSPFNGQGQA

-453 LESAWGSSRIAR
+453 LESAWGTSRIAR
-465 TYHNYFGI
+465 EYHNYFGI

-542 SERFTNPGATA
+542 SERYTNPGATA
-553 SSTEQVTYKEHE
+553 SSTEQVSYKEHE

-648 SELEIGDYIRIID
+648 NELEIGDYIRIID

-695 EQKAGISER
+695 EEKAGISER

-770 YQDKITTNDD
+770 YQDKITTSDD
-780 DWNKSKESSTGNIL
+780 DWNKSKEGSTGNIL

-840 HNVLQWGDVWQWDDG
+840 HKVLQWGDVWQNPKTQSKKIWKNDHWEDVIQRYELDQ
-855 KGNHF
+855 KMSRDQLLSDSEIQ
-860 KRLWKGDRWEDT
+860 KLLKGD
-872 ITKRDLEILELTPG
+872 
-886 PPGADGEN
+886 
-894 GMPGK
+894 PGK
-899 DGKDGRTSYVHFAY
+899 DGIPG
-913 ADSADGTVGFT
+913 
-924 RTATANKKY
+924 
-933 IGFYT
+933 
-938 DFVKA
+938 
-943 DSTDP
+943 
-948 KKYEWSKYVGEDGK
+948 
-962 DGVAGKNGVGL
+962 
-973 KSTDISYGLSN
+973 
-984 SETNEPTSWTKAVP
+984 
-998 NLIKGKYLW
+998 IKGM
-1007 TKTVWSYTDNT
+1007 
-1018 SETGYTKTYIA
+1018 
-1029 KDGNTG
+1029 
-1035 KDGIAGKD
+1035 
-1043 GVGIKSTTIAYAK
+1043 
-1056 SSNGTTVPTSGWTSS
+1056 
-1071 IPSTSPGDF
+1071 
-1080 LWTKTVWGYTD
+1080 
-1091 NTSETGYS
+1091 
-1099 VGKIG
+1099 
-1104 KDGSDGIPGKTG
+1104 
-1116 ADGKTP
+1116 DGKT
-1122 YFHTAWS
+1122 
-1129 NSVDGTKDFSTSQ
+1129 
-1142 AGEKEYIGTY
+1142 
-1152 TDYAKADSTDPK
+1152 
-1164 KYTWMLVKGN
+1164 
-1174 KGKDGAD
+1174 
-1181 GVDGSNFTWNLIK
+1181 
-1194 KSRSYVRI
+1194 SY
-1202 SAWSNSKLEIL
+1202 L
-1213 DENYQFLELNVN
+1213 
-1225 DAKKVKFS
+1225 
-1233 GGDGWLKGFLTYRA
+1233 
-1247 NLDSDLIKG
+1247 
-1256 NKYTISIYVENLS
+1256 
-1269 DTDLEIK
+1269 
-1276 FNGFNWQSHKLKPN
+1276 
-1290 EKRYVVCKGEYDG
+1290 
-1303 NACQVQFHTNLDKDL
+1303 
-1318 VVAYGLL
+1318 
-1325 KAEDGYNDN
+1325 
-1334 PVWSPHILEIKGDK
+1334 
-1348 GDRGEQGIRGL
+1348 
-1359 QGKDGKDGL
+1359 
-1368 PGAPG
+1368 
-1373 KDGVSSFTHIA
+1373 HIA

-1392 KDFSTSNSNR
+1392 AGFSVSDSKDKLYIGQYTDFNEADSTDYSKYSWTKIKGEKGDRGEQGLRGLQGQDGKDGLPGPQGRDGKDGQSTFTHVAYSNSEDGSRDFSTSESSR
-1402 EYIGVYVD
+1402 DYIGIYVD
-1410 SNKTDSENYKAYK
+1410 SNKTDSEDYRKYN
-1423 WSKIK
+1423 WSKIRGLK
-1428 GIDGK
+1428 GEQ
-1433 NGIAGKAGADGKTP
+1433 GIAGKQGSDGKTP

-1453 SNSQD
+1453 SNSAD
-1458 GSKDFST
+1458 GSKDFSV
-1465 TDSNRDYI
+1465 DSPKRDYI
-1473 GTYTDYVKADSTEPK
+1473 GQYTDYSKDDSTDYR
-1488 KYNWS
+1488 KYTWS
-1493 KIKGEFEGEIGARN
+1493 RIKGE
-1507 LLKNSDNLDDYF
+1507 K
-1519 FKYDG
+1519 
-1524 ETHTITDEEIT
+1524 
-1535 EYGFMGNRVVSLR
+1535 
-1548 GNQTSR
+1548 
-1554 IKSYCGIP
+1554 
-1562 VEKLVVGK
+1562 
-1570 TYTFSVYVK
+1570 
-1579 NNRNITQSIAV
+1579 
-1590 NGFDWGQFYF
+1590 
-1600 DIKPGEA
+1600 GEA
-1607 KRVIMTG
+1607 ADTTEIW
-1614 KRKEMSDPWNDKV
+1614 KEIDGVKSD
-1627 QMLIC
+1627 LG
-1632 SYNKEYYADMTVS
+1632 E
-1645 RPQLEEGDVA
+1645 
-1655 TSWGKNPSDF
+1655 
-1665 EDELEKK
+1665 K

-1695 PNKNDVQKAFVEVEK
+1695 PNKNDVQKSFVEVEK

-1717 VKKALENESLSLKD
+1717 VKKALENESLSLQN
-1731 RIKIIEENVGAGKL
+1731 RIKVIEENVGAGKL

-1814 TKYDNGTNK
+1814 TKHDNGVNK

>member
-1 MLIVTDRNLQTL
+1 MLIITNRNLQTL

-77 TEVVETR
+77 TEVIETR

-107 FKGTLVEWV
+107 FKGTLAEWV

-132 AKDKNLAFKFDGT
+132 AKDKNLAFKFDDT

-176 KVINFFKKRGKETG
+176 KVINFYKKRGKETG

-215 RAVGKPHKEQIREVK
+215 RPVGKPHKEQIREVK
-230 QVEIEEDKK
+230 QVEIEEHKK
-239 KPAPNSKIELF
+239 KPVPNSKIELF

-295 LPTTGT
+295 LPTTET
-301 LWAWGNAGT
+301 LWDWGNAGT
-310 YFHQINQSEIQYGDI
+310 YFHQIKQSEIQYGDI
-325 FVSRHNG
+325 FVSRYNG

-354 NGIVTTKLNGWTGP
+354 NGIVTTKLKGWTGP

-383 IDATKKTYWT
+383 VDATKKTYWT

-403 KRLQGINANQINN
+403 KRLQGITATQINN

-453 LESAWGSSRIAR
+453 LESAWGSSRIGR

-493 GIINGAVWIKEHY
+493 GIINGAMWIKEHY

-536 ANIMKG
+536 ANIMKS

-553 SSTEQVTYKEHE
+553 SSTEQVSYKEHE

-695 EQKAGISER
+695 EEKAGISER

-718 WQNVPYEMQLS
+718 WQNVPFEMTLS

-770 YQDKITTNDD
+770 YQDKITTSDE
-780 DWNKSKESSTGNIL
+780 DWNKSKQGSTGNIL

-826 DLTIGIYKQEEEPN
+826 DLTIGIYKQEKEPDRAS
-840 HNVLQWGDVWQWDDG
+840 LSWGDVWQWDDG

-913 ADSADGTVGFT
+913 SDSADGTVGFT
-924 RTATANKKY
+924 RTATSDKKY

-938 DFVKA
+938 DFEKA

-948 KKYEWSKYVGEDGK
+948 KKYEWSRYVGEDGK
-962 DGVAGKNGVGL
+962 
-973 KSTDISYGLSN
+973 
-984 SETNEPTSWTKAVP
+984 P
-998 NLIKGKYLW
+998 
-1007 TKTVWSYTDNT
+1007 
-1018 SETGYTKTYIA
+1018 
-1029 KDGNTG
+1029 
-1035 KDGIAGKD
+1035 
-1043 GVGIKSTTIAYAK
+1043 
-1056 SSNGTTVPTSGWTSS
+1056 
-1071 IPSTSPGDF
+1071 
-1080 LWTKTVWGYTD
+1080 
-1091 NTSETGYS
+1091 
-1099 VGKIG
+1099 G
-1104 KDGSDGIPGKTG
+1104 KDGSQGIPGK
-1116 ADGKTP
+1116 
-1122 YFHTAWS
+1122 
-1129 NSVDGTKDFSTSQ
+1129 
-1142 AGEKEYIGTY
+1142 AG
-1152 TDYAKADSTDPK
+1152 
-1164 KYTWMLVKGN
+1164 V
-1174 KGKDGAD
+1174 
-1181 GVDGSNFTWNLIK
+1181 
-1194 KSRSYVRI
+1194 
-1202 SAWSNSKLEIL
+1202 
-1213 DENYQFLELNVN
+1213 
-1225 DAKKVKFS
+1225 
-1233 GGDGWLKGFLTYRA
+1233 
-1247 NLDSDLIKG
+1247 
-1256 NKYTISIYVENLS
+1256 
-1269 DTDLEIK
+1269 
-1276 FNGFNWQSHKLKPN
+1276 
-1290 EKRYVVCKGEYDG
+1290 
-1303 NACQVQFHTNLDKDL
+1303 
-1318 VVAYGLL
+1318 
-1325 KAEDGYNDN
+1325 
-1334 PVWSPHILEIKGDK
+1334 
-1348 GDRGEQGIRGL
+1348 
-1359 QGKDGKDGL
+1359 
-1368 PGAPG
+1368 
-1373 KDGVSSFTHIA
+1373 
-1384 YSNSQDGS
+1384 
-1392 KDFSTSNSNR
+1392 
-1402 EYIGVYVD
+1402 
-1410 SNKTDSENYKAYK
+1410 
-1423 WSKIK
+1423 
-1428 GIDGK
+1428 
-1433 NGIAGKAGADGKTP
+1433 DGKTP

-1473 GTYTDYVKADSTEPK
+1473 GQYTDFEKADSADYK
-1488 KYNWS
+1488 KYLWS
-1493 KIKGEFEGEIGARN
+1493 KIKGEFEGEIGGRN
-1507 LLKNSDNLDDYF
+1507 YLLNSGISVTNADYPL
-1519 FKYDG
+1519 KSYKLSEKPIVGEMYTCTIWGKLGDG
-1524 ETHTITDEEIT
+1524 KK
-1535 EYGFMGNRVVSLR
+1535 GFRAFNSGGYVSL
-1548 GNQTSR
+1548 GGYS
-1554 IKSYCGIP
+1554 K
-1562 VEKLVVGK
+1562 KL
-1570 TYTFSVYVK
+1570 
-1579 NNRNITQSIAV
+1579 
-1590 NGFDWGQFYF
+1590 
-1600 DIKPGEA
+1600 
-1607 KRVIMTG
+1607 
-1614 KRKEMSDPWNDKV
+1614 KEGLYQISFKWENDKYGHV
-1627 QMLIC
+1627 
-1632 SYNKEYYADMTVS
+1632 ADDSELTIYPFDSSVKVES
-1645 RPQLEEGDVA
+1645 TIDKIKLEKGTTGTDWTPAPE
-1655 TSWGKNPSDF
+1655 DF

-1686 AVEVLIKQM
+1686 AVEVLIS
-1695 PNKNDVQKAFVEVEK
+1695 QKADKDSVTKSFVEIEK

-1745 TIEAITTF
+1745 TIEAITTY

-1774 KNNALEIVDGTKTVA
+1774 KNNALEIIDGTKTVA

>member
-51 KDVELIEAGC
+51 KDIELIEAGC
-61 LIVAT
+61 LVVAT

-77 TEVVETR
+77 TEAVETR

-116 NNTLGEKSDW
+116 NNTLGDKSDW

-145 TTKTKRLAMIA
+145 TTKTNRLAMIA

-176 KVINFFKKRGKETG
+176 KVINFYKKRGKETG

-198 VSDVKRT
+198 LSDVKRT

-325 FVSRHNG
+325 FVSRHNN

-354 NGIVTTKLNGWTGP
+354 NGIVTTKLSGWTGP

-403 KRLQGINANQINN
+403 KRLQGITATQINN

-542 SERFTNPGATA
+542 SERFTNAGATA
-553 SSTEQVTYKEHE
+553 SSTEQVSYKEHE
-565 VNTDLVGYKYDD
+565 INTDLVGYKYDD

-718 WQNVPYEMQLS
+718 WQNVPYEMELT

-770 YQDKITTNDD
+770 YQDKITKSDE
-780 DWNKSKESSTGNIL
+780 DWNKSKEGSVGNIL

-899 DGKDGRTSYVHFAY
+899 DGKDGRTSYMHFAY

-933 IGFYT
+933 IGFYA
-938 DFVKA
+938 DFEKA

-948 KKYEWSKYVGEDGK
+948 KKYEWSLFKGDDGK

-973 KSTDISYGLSN
+973 KSTDISYGLSD
-984 SETNEPTSWTKAVP
+984 SETKEPSWTKTVP
-998 NLIKGKYLW
+998 SLSKGKYLW
-1007 TKTVWSYTDNT
+1007 TKTVWNYTDNT

-1043 GVGIKSTTIAYAK
+1043 GVGIKSTTITYAK
-1056 SSNGTTVPTSGWTSS
+1056 STSGTSAPTSGWTSS
-1071 IPSTSPGDF
+1071 IPITSPGDF
-1080 LWTKTVWGYTD
+1080 LWTKTVWNYTD

-1099 VGKIG
+1099 VSKIG
-1104 KDGSDGIPGKTG
+1104 KDGSQGIPGKAG

-1129 NSVDGTKDFSTSQ
+1129 NSADGTKNFSTSQ
-1142 AGEKEYIGTY
+1142 AGEKAYIGTY
-1152 TDYAKADSTDPK
+1152 TDYVKADSTDPK

-1174 KGKDGAD
+1174 KGKDGAN
-1181 GVDGSNFTWNLIK
+1181 GANGSNFTWNLIK
-1194 KSRSYVRI
+1194 KSRSDVRI
-1202 SAWSNSKLEIL
+1202 SDWDNSKLEIL
-1213 DENYQFLELNVN
+1213 DENYQFPELNVK

-1233 GGDGWLKGFLTYRA
+1233 GGGSLKGFLTYRA
-1247 NLDSDLIKG
+1247 NMDSVMIKG
-1256 NKYTISIYVENLS
+1256 NKYTVSIYVENLS
-1269 DTDLEIK
+1269 DNELKIS
-1276 FNGFNWQSHKLKPN
+1276 FNGFNWQSHILKPS
-1290 EKRYVVCKGEYDG
+1290 EKKYVVCKGEYDG
-1303 NACQVQFHTNLDKDL
+1303 NANQVQFLSRPEKEII
-1318 VVAYGLL
+1318 VAYGLL

-1334 PVWSPHILEIKGDK
+1334 PVWSPHVSEIN
-1348 GDRGEQGIRGL
+1348 
-1359 QGKDGKDGL
+1359 GKDG
-1368 PGAPG
+1368 
-1373 KDGVSSFTHIA
+1373 T
-1384 YSNSQDGS
+1384 
-1392 KDFSTSNSNR
+1392 
-1402 EYIGVYVD
+1402 
-1410 SNKTDSENYKAYK
+1410 
-1423 WSKIK
+1423 
-1428 GIDGK
+1428 
-1433 NGIAGKAGADGKTP
+1433 
-1447 YLHIAY
+1447 
-1453 SNSQD
+1453 
-1458 GSKDFST
+1458 
-1465 TDSNRDYI
+1465 
-1473 GTYTDYVKADSTEPK
+1473 
-1488 KYNWS
+1488 
-1493 KIKGEFEGEIGARN
+1493 FEGEIGARN
-1507 LLKNSDNLDDYF
+1507 LIKNSDDLSGCF
-1519 FKYDG
+1519 FKFDSG
-1524 ETHTITDEEIT
+1524 NHKITDEEMK
-1535 EYGFMGNRVVSLR
+1535 EFGFGGKRLVSEA
-1548 GNQTSR
+1548 GNQTDGTKEIMLLDSENL
-1554 IKSYCGIP
+1554 ID
-1562 VEKLVVGK
+1562 GK
-1570 TYTFSVYVK
+1570 TYTFSMYIK
-1579 NNRNITQSIAV
+1579 NNRDVPMRFNIKSIEC
-1590 NGFDWGQFYF
+1590 DL
-1600 DIKPGEA
+1600 IELKPKES
-1607 KRVIMTG
+1607 KRVVVTG
-1614 KRKEMSDPWNDKV
+1614 KKIEDK
-1627 QMLIC
+1627 
-1632 SYNKEYYADMTVS
+1632 YANGKFRVFFNANTKDYFINCTVS

-1655 TSWGKNPSDF
+1655 TSWSKNPNDF

-1695 PNKNDVQKAFVEVEK
+1695 PNKNDVQKSFVEVEK

-1731 RIKIIEENVGAGKL
+1731 RIKIIEENVGAGKH

-1814 TKYDNGTNK
+1814 TKHDNGVNK

>member
-61 LIVAT
+61 LVVAT

-77 TEVVETR
+77 TEVVENR

-116 NNTLGEKSDW
+116 NNTLGDKSDW

-176 KVINFFKKRGKETG
+176 KVINFYKKRGKETG

-239 KPAPNSKIELF
+239 KAAPNSKIELF

-325 FVSRHNG
+325 FVSRQNN

-354 NGIVTTKLNGWTGP
+354 NGIVTIKLSGWTGP

-383 IDATKKTYWT
+383 VDATKKTYWT

-403 KRLQGINANQINN
+403 KRLQGITATQINN

-421 APNSPFNGQGQV
+421 APNSPFNGQGQA

-453 LESAWGSSRIAR
+453 LESAWGTSRIAR
-465 TYHNYFGI
+465 EYHNYFGI

-525 YASDKAWGDKI
+525 YASDRAWGDKI

-542 SERFTNPGATA
+542 SERYTNPGATA
-553 SSTEQVTYKEHE
+553 SSTEQVSYKEHE

-648 SELEIGDYIRIID
+648 NELEIGDYIRIID

-695 EQKAGISER
+695 EEKAGISER

-770 YQDKITTNDD
+770 YQDKITTSDD
-780 DWNKSKESSTGNIL
+780 DWNKSKEGSTGNIL

-840 HNVLQWGDVWQWDDG
+840 HKVLQWGDVWQNPKTQSKKIWKNDHWEDVIQRYELDQ
-855 KGNHF
+855 KMSRDQLLSDSEIQ
-860 KRLWKGDRWEDT
+860 KLLKGD
-872 ITKRDLEILELTPG
+872 
-886 PPGADGEN
+886 
-894 GMPGK
+894 PGK
-899 DGKDGRTSYVHFAY
+899 DGIPG
-913 ADSADGTVGFT
+913 
-924 RTATANKKY
+924 
-933 IGFYT
+933 
-938 DFVKA
+938 
-943 DSTDP
+943 
-948 KKYEWSKYVGEDGK
+948 
-962 DGVAGKNGVGL
+962 
-973 KSTDISYGLSN
+973 
-984 SETNEPTSWTKAVP
+984 
-998 NLIKGKYLW
+998 IKGM
-1007 TKTVWSYTDNT
+1007 
-1018 SETGYTKTYIA
+1018 
-1029 KDGNTG
+1029 
-1035 KDGIAGKD
+1035 
-1043 GVGIKSTTIAYAK
+1043 
-1056 SSNGTTVPTSGWTSS
+1056 
-1071 IPSTSPGDF
+1071 
-1080 LWTKTVWGYTD
+1080 
-1091 NTSETGYS
+1091 
-1099 VGKIG
+1099 
-1104 KDGSDGIPGKTG
+1104 
-1116 ADGKTP
+1116 DGKT
-1122 YFHTAWS
+1122 
-1129 NSVDGTKDFSTSQ
+1129 
-1142 AGEKEYIGTY
+1142 
-1152 TDYAKADSTDPK
+1152 
-1164 KYTWMLVKGN
+1164 
-1174 KGKDGAD
+1174 
-1181 GVDGSNFTWNLIK
+1181 
-1194 KSRSYVRI
+1194 SY
-1202 SAWSNSKLEIL
+1202 L
-1213 DENYQFLELNVN
+1213 
-1225 DAKKVKFS
+1225 
-1233 GGDGWLKGFLTYRA
+1233 
-1247 NLDSDLIKG
+1247 
-1256 NKYTISIYVENLS
+1256 
-1269 DTDLEIK
+1269 
-1276 FNGFNWQSHKLKPN
+1276 
-1290 EKRYVVCKGEYDG
+1290 
-1303 NACQVQFHTNLDKDL
+1303 
-1318 VVAYGLL
+1318 
-1325 KAEDGYNDN
+1325 
-1334 PVWSPHILEIKGDK
+1334 
-1348 GDRGEQGIRGL
+1348 
-1359 QGKDGKDGL
+1359 
-1368 PGAPG
+1368 
-1373 KDGVSSFTHIA
+1373 HIA

-1392 KDFSTSNSNR
+1392 AGFSVSDSKDKLYIGQYTDFNEADSTDYSKYSWTKIKGEKGDRGEQGLRGLQGQDGKDGLPGPQGRDGKDGQSTFTHVAYSNSEDGSRDFSTSESSR
-1402 EYIGVYVD
+1402 DYIGIYVD
-1410 SNKTDSENYKAYK
+1410 SNKTDSEDYRKYN
-1423 WSKIK
+1423 WSKIRGLK
-1428 GIDGK
+1428 GEQ
-1433 NGIAGKAGADGKTP
+1433 GIAGKQGSDGKTP

-1453 SNSQD
+1453 SNSAD
-1458 GSKDFST
+1458 GSKDFSV
-1465 TDSNRDYI
+1465 DSPKRDYI
-1473 GTYTDYVKADSTEPK
+1473 GQYTDYSKDDSTDYR
-1488 KYNWS
+1488 KYTWS
-1493 KIKGEFEGEIGARN
+1493 RIKGE
-1507 LLKNSDNLDDYF
+1507 K
-1519 FKYDG
+1519 
-1524 ETHTITDEEIT
+1524 
-1535 EYGFMGNRVVSLR
+1535 
-1548 GNQTSR
+1548 
-1554 IKSYCGIP
+1554 
-1562 VEKLVVGK
+1562 
-1570 TYTFSVYVK
+1570 
-1579 NNRNITQSIAV
+1579 
-1590 NGFDWGQFYF
+1590 
-1600 DIKPGEA
+1600 GEA
-1607 KRVIMTG
+1607 ADTTEIW
-1614 KRKEMSDPWNDKV
+1614 KEIDGVKSD
-1627 QMLIC
+1627 LG
-1632 SYNKEYYADMTVS
+1632 E
-1645 RPQLEEGDVA
+1645 
-1655 TSWGKNPSDF
+1655 
-1665 EDELEKK
+1665 K

-1695 PNKNDVQKAFVEVEK
+1695 PNKNDVQKSFVEVEK

-1717 VKKALENESLSLKD
+1717 VKKALENESLSLQN
-1731 RIKIIEENVGAGKL
+1731 RIKVIEENVGAGKL

-1814 TKYDNGTNK
+1814 TKHDNGVNK

>member
-1 MLIVTDRNLQTL
+1 MLIITDRNLQTL

-61 LIVAT
+61 LVVAT

-107 FKGTLVEWV
+107 FKGTLAEWV

-156 GRFGCEISYDVKLNG
+156 SRFGCEISYDIKLNG
-171 NAIDK
+171 SAIDK
-176 KVINFFKKRGKETG
+176 KVINFYKKRGKETG

-215 RAVGKPHKEQIREVK
+215 RPVGKPHKEQIREVK

-295 LPTTGT
+295 LPTTET

-310 YFHQINQSEIQYGDI
+310 YFHQIKQSEIEYGDI
-325 FVSRHNG
+325 FVSRYNG

-403 KRLQGINANQINN
+403 KRLQGITATQINN

-453 LESAWGSSRIAR
+453 LESAWGTSRIGR
-465 TYHNYFGI
+465 QYHNYFGI

-493 GIINGAVWIKEHY
+493 GIINGAMWIKEHY

-553 SSTEQVTYKEHE
+553 SSTEQVSYKEHE

-770 YQDKITTNDD
+770 YQDKITTSDEN
-780 DWNKSKESSTGNIL
+780 WNKSKEGSTGNIL
-794 GINNTD
+794 GISNSD

-826 DLTIGIYKQEEEPN
+826 DLTIGIYKQEKEPDRSS
-840 HNVLQWGDVWQWDDG
+840 LSWGDVWQWDDG
-855 KGNHF
+855 KGTHF

-938 DFVKA
+938 DFEKA

-948 KKYEWSKYVGEDGK
+948 KKYEWSLFKGDDGK

-973 KSTDISYGLSN
+973 KSTDISYGLSD
-984 SETNEPTSWTKAVP
+984 SETKEPTSWTKAVP

-1007 TKTVWSYTDNT
+1007 TKTVWNYTDKS

-1043 GVGIKSTTIAYAK
+1043 GVGIKTTTISYAK
-1056 SSNGTTVPTSGWTSS
+1056 SSNGTTAPTSGWTSS

-1080 LWTKTVWGYTD
+1080 LWTKTVWNYTD

-1099 VGKIG
+1099 VSKIG
-1104 KDGSDGIPGKTG
+1104 KDGSQGIPGKAG

-1129 NSVDGTKDFSTSQ
+1129 NSADGTKDFSTSQ
-1142 AGEKEYIGTY
+1142 AREKAYIGTY
-1152 TDYAKADSTDPK
+1152 TDYVKADSTDPK

-1181 GVDGSNFTWNLIK
+1181 GANGSNFTWNLIK
-1194 KSRSYVRI
+1194 KSRSDVRI
-1202 SAWSNSKLEIL
+1202 SSWNNSKLEIL
-1213 DENYQFLELNVN
+1213 DEKYQFQELNVN

-1233 GGDGWLKGFLTYRA
+1233 GGDNWLKGFLTYRA

-1256 NKYTISIYVENLS
+1256 NKYTVSIYVENLS
-1269 DTDLEIK
+1269 DADLEIK
-1276 FNGFNWQSHKLKPN
+1276 FNGFNWQLHKLKPN

-1303 NACQVQFHTNLDKDL
+1303 NACQVQFCINLDLDKDL
-1318 VVAYGLL
+1318 IVAYGLL
-1325 KAEDGYNDN
+1325 KVEDGYNDN
-1334 PVWSPHILEIKGDK
+1334 PVWSPHISEIH
-1348 GDRGEQGIRGL
+1348 
-1359 QGKDGKDGL
+1359 GKDGKDG
-1368 PGAPG
+1368 
-1373 KDGVSSFTHIA
+1373 T
-1384 YSNSQDGS
+1384 
-1392 KDFSTSNSNR
+1392 
-1402 EYIGVYVD
+1402 
-1410 SNKTDSENYKAYK
+1410 
-1423 WSKIK
+1423 
-1428 GIDGK
+1428 
-1433 NGIAGKAGADGKTP
+1433 
-1447 YLHIAY
+1447 
-1453 SNSQD
+1453 
-1458 GSKDFST
+1458 
-1465 TDSNRDYI
+1465 
-1473 GTYTDYVKADSTEPK
+1473 
-1488 KYNWS
+1488 
-1493 KIKGEFEGEIGARN
+1493 FEGEIGGRN
-1507 LLKNSDNLDDYF
+1507 YLLKSERKISNDGYLLARYELAEKPTLGETYTCTIWGNLGEGKTIFWVYHSNGYVYLGSAKKVKNGIYQTTFKWADYR
-1519 FKYDG
+1519 KLADG
-1524 ETHTITDEEIT
+1524 EEYTANDFKLSIYAYPKHVNGVTSTID
-1535 EYGFMGNRVVSLR
+1535 
-1548 GNQTSR
+1548 R
-1554 IKSYCGIP
+1554 IKL
-1562 VEKLVVGK
+1562 EKG
-1570 TYTFSVYVK
+1570 TTG
-1579 NNRNITQSIAV
+1579 T
-1590 NGFDWGQFYF
+1590 DWS
-1600 DIKPGEA
+1600 PAPE
-1607 KRVIMTG
+1607 
-1614 KRKEMSDPWNDKV
+1614 
-1627 QMLIC
+1627 
-1632 SYNKEYYADMTVS
+1632 
-1645 RPQLEEGDVA
+1645 
-1655 TSWGKNPSDF
+1655 DF
-1665 EDELEKK
+1665 IDELENK

-1686 AVEVLIKQM
+1686 AVEVLIS
-1695 PNKNDVQKAFVEVEK
+1695 QKADKDSVTKSFVEIEK
-1710 AKAYADT
+1710 TKAYADT
-1717 VKKALENESLSLKD
+1717 LKKALENESLSLQN
-1731 RIKIIEENVGAGKL
+1731 RIKIIEENVGAGKV

-1814 TKYDNGTNK
+1814 TKHDNGVNK

>member
-61 LIVAT
+61 LVVAT

-107 FKGTLVEWV
+107 FKGTLAEWV
-116 NNTLGEKSDW
+116 NNTLGDKSDW

-176 KVINFFKKRGKETG
+176 KVINFYKKRGKETG

-215 RAVGKPHKEQIREVK
+215 RPVGKPHKEQIREVK

-239 KPAPNSKIELF
+239 KPTPNSKIELF

-295 LPTTGT
+295 LPTTET

-310 YFHQINQSEIQYGDI
+310 YFHQIKQSEIQYGDI
-325 FVSRHNG
+325 FVSRYNN
-332 KGHTGVILDKNTII
+332 KGHTGVVLDKNTII

-354 NGIVTTKLNGWTGP
+354 NGIVTTKLSGWTGP

-403 KRLQGINANQINN
+403 KRLQGITATQINN

-433 FIEAQKQSG
+433 FIEAQSRSG

-453 LESAWGSSRIAR
+453 LESAWGTSRIAR

-542 SERFTNPGATA
+542 SERYTNAGATA

-712 YSSRFN
+712 YSSKFN

-762 FVWERVSE
+762 FIWERVSE
-770 YQDKITTNDD
+770 YQDKITTSDE
-780 DWNKSKESSTGNIL
+780 DWNKSKEGSVGNIL

-826 DLTIGIYKQEEEPN
+826 DLTIGIYKQEKEPDISS
-840 HNVLQWGDVWQWDDG
+840 LSWGDVWQWDDG
-855 KGNHF
+855 KGTHF

-886 PPGADGEN
+886 PPGADGAD

-899 DGKDGRTSYVHFAY
+899 DGKDGRTSYMHFAY

-924 RTATANKKY
+924 RTATTGKKY

-938 DFVKA
+938 DFEKA

-948 KKYEWSKYVGEDGK
+948 KSYEWSKYVGEDGK
-962 DGVAGKNGVGL
+962 N
-973 KSTDISYGLSN
+973 
-984 SETNEPTSWTKAVP
+984 
-998 NLIKGKYLW
+998 
-1007 TKTVWSYTDNT
+1007 
-1018 SETGYTKTYIA
+1018 
-1029 KDGNTG
+1029 
-1035 KDGIAGKD
+1035 
-1043 GVGIKSTTIAYAK
+1043 
-1056 SSNGTTVPTSGWTSS
+1056 
-1071 IPSTSPGDF
+1071 
-1080 LWTKTVWGYTD
+1080 
-1091 NTSETGYS
+1091 
-1099 VGKIG
+1099 G
-1104 KDGSDGIPGKTG
+1104 KDGSDGIPGKAG

-1129 NSVDGTKDFSTSQ
+1129 NSADGSKDFSTSQ

-1152 TDYAKADSTDPK
+1152 TDYVKADSTDPK
-1164 KYTWMLVKGN
+1164 KYTWMLVKG
-1174 KGKDGAD
+1174 
-1181 GVDGSNFTWNLIK
+1181 
-1194 KSRSYVRI
+1194 
-1202 SAWSNSKLEIL
+1202 
-1213 DENYQFLELNVN
+1213 
-1225 DAKKVKFS
+1225 
-1233 GGDGWLKGFLTYRA
+1233 
-1247 NLDSDLIKG
+1247 
-1256 NKYTISIYVENLS
+1256 
-1269 DTDLEIK
+1269 
-1276 FNGFNWQSHKLKPN
+1276 
-1290 EKRYVVCKGEYDG
+1290 
-1303 NACQVQFHTNLDKDL
+1303 
-1318 VVAYGLL
+1318 
-1325 KAEDGYNDN
+1325 
-1334 PVWSPHILEIKGDK
+1334 
-1348 GDRGEQGIRGL
+1348 
-1359 QGKDGKDGL
+1359 KDGKDG
-1368 PGAPG
+1368 
-1373 KDGVSSFTHIA
+1373 T
-1384 YSNSQDGS
+1384 
-1392 KDFSTSNSNR
+1392 
-1402 EYIGVYVD
+1402 
-1410 SNKTDSENYKAYK
+1410 
-1423 WSKIK
+1423 
-1428 GIDGK
+1428 
-1433 NGIAGKAGADGKTP
+1433 
-1447 YLHIAY
+1447 
-1453 SNSQD
+1453 
-1458 GSKDFST
+1458 
-1465 TDSNRDYI
+1465 
-1473 GTYTDYVKADSTEPK
+1473 
-1488 KYNWS
+1488 
-1493 KIKGEFEGEIGARN
+1493 FEGEIGGRN
-1507 LLKNSDNLDDYF
+1507 LIRNSDKITGWT
-1519 FKYDG
+1519 KYDG
-1524 ETHTITDEEIT
+1524 GNHLITDEYMEEFNIQG
-1535 EYGFMGNRVVSLR
+1535 YRVKSDAA
-1548 GNQTSR
+1548 NATDF
-1554 IKSYCGIP
+1554 IKTY
-1562 VEKLVVGK
+1562 VNFDVDDLVVGK

-1579 NNRNITQSIAV
+1579 NNRDVTAQLRV
-1590 NGFDWGQFYF
+1590 NGFNWNFAY
-1600 DIKPGEA
+1600 ELNA
-1607 KRVIMTG
+1607 NECKRFIVTG
-1614 KRKEMSDPWNDKV
+1614 KRDKMDGYWKNRI
-1627 QMLIC
+1627 QFQLR
-1632 SYNKEYYADMTVS
+1632 SANKAQFVDVTVS

-1655 TSWGKNPSDF
+1655 TSWSKNPNDF

-1686 AVEVLIKQM
+1686 AVEVLIS
-1695 PNKNDVQKAFVEVEK
+1695 QKADKDSVTKSFVEIEK

-1717 VKKALENESLSLKD
+1717 VKKALKNENLSLKD

-1745 TIEAITTF
+1745 TIEAITTY

-1774 KNNALEIVDGTKTVA
+1774 KNNALEIIDGTKTVA

>member
-107 FKGTLVEWV
+107 FKGTLAEWV

-132 AKDKNLAFKFDGT
+132 AKDKNLAFKFEGT

-171 NAIDK
+171 NEIDK
-176 KVINFFKKRGKETG
+176 KVINFYKKRGKETG

-198 VSDVKRT
+198 ISDVKRT

-230 QVEIEEDKK
+230 QVEIEENKK
-239 KPAPNSKIELF
+239 KLAPNSKIELF

-260 VRYSQARREGPNYYD
+260 VRYSQARRQGPNYYD

-282 AAKFAGLFPKSVG
+282 AAKFAGLFPRSVG
-295 LPTTGT
+295 LPITET

-325 FVSRHNG
+325 FVSRHKG

-354 NGIVTTKLNGWTGP
+354 NGIVTTKLKGWTGP

-403 KRLQGINANQINN
+403 KRLQGIKASQINN

-433 FIEAQKQSG
+433 FIEAQSQSG

-448 LAHAA
+448 VAHAA
-453 LESAWGSSRIAR
+453 LESAWGKSRIAR

-473 NAYDSNPDNAK
+473 NAYDSNPDNAR

-493 GIINGAVWIKEHY
+493 GIITGAVWIKEHY

-542 SERFTNPGATA
+542 SQRYTNAGATA

-695 EQKAGISER
+695 EEKAGISER

-770 YQDKITTNDD
+770 YQDKITTSDE
-780 DWNKSKESSTGNIL
+780 DWNKSKEGSTGNIL

-826 DLTIGIYKQEEEPN
+826 DLTIGIYKQEKEPN
-840 HNVLQWGDVWQWDDG
+840 HKILQWGDVWQWDDG

-938 DFVKA
+938 DFEKA

-948 KKYEWSKYVGEDGK
+948 KSYEWSLFKGDDGK

-973 KSTDISYGLSN
+973 KSTDISYGLSD
-984 SETNEPTSWTKAVP
+984 SETKEPTSWTKTVP

-1018 SETGYTKTYIA
+1018 SETGYAKTYIA

-1043 GVGIKSTTIAYAK
+1043 GVGIKYTTITYAK
-1056 SSNGTTVPTSGWTSS
+1056 SSNGTTAPTSGWTSS

-1104 KDGSDGIPGKTG
+1104 KDGSDGIPGK
-1116 ADGKTP
+1116 
-1122 YFHTAWS
+1122 
-1129 NSVDGTKDFSTSQ
+1129 
-1142 AGEKEYIGTY
+1142 AG
-1152 TDYAKADSTDPK
+1152 
-1164 KYTWMLVKGN
+1164 V
-1174 KGKDGAD
+1174 
-1181 GVDGSNFTWNLIK
+1181 
-1194 KSRSYVRI
+1194 
-1202 SAWSNSKLEIL
+1202 
-1213 DENYQFLELNVN
+1213 
-1225 DAKKVKFS
+1225 
-1233 GGDGWLKGFLTYRA
+1233 
-1247 NLDSDLIKG
+1247 
-1256 NKYTISIYVENLS
+1256 
-1269 DTDLEIK
+1269 
-1276 FNGFNWQSHKLKPN
+1276 
-1290 EKRYVVCKGEYDG
+1290 
-1303 NACQVQFHTNLDKDL
+1303 
-1318 VVAYGLL
+1318 
-1325 KAEDGYNDN
+1325 
-1334 PVWSPHILEIKGDK
+1334 
-1348 GDRGEQGIRGL
+1348 
-1359 QGKDGKDGL
+1359 
-1368 PGAPG
+1368 
-1373 KDGVSSFTHIA
+1373 
-1384 YSNSQDGS
+1384 
-1392 KDFSTSNSNR
+1392 
-1402 EYIGVYVD
+1402 
-1410 SNKTDSENYKAYK
+1410 
-1423 WSKIK
+1423 
-1428 GIDGK
+1428 
-1433 NGIAGKAGADGKTP
+1433 DGKTP

-1465 TDSNRDYI
+1465 TDSKRSYI
-1473 GTYTDYVKADSTEPK
+1473 GTYTDFEKADSTDYK
-1488 KYNWS
+1488 KYSWS
-1493 KIKGEFEGEIGARN
+1493 KIKGEFEGEIGGRN
-1507 LLKNSDNLDDYF
+1507 YLLNSGISVTNAAYPLISY
-1519 FKYDG
+1519 KLSEKPIVG
-1524 ETHTITDEEIT
+1524 ETYTCTIW
-1535 EYGFMGNRVVSLR
+1535 G
-1548 GNQTSR
+1548 
-1554 IKSYCGIP
+1554 
-1562 VEKLVVGK
+1562 KLG
-1570 TYTFSVYVK
+1570 
-1579 NNRNITQSIAV
+1579 
-1590 NGFDWGQFYF
+1590 D
-1600 DIKPGEA
+1600 
-1607 KRVIMTG
+1607 G
-1614 KRKEMSDPWNDKV
+1614 KRGFRAFNSGGYVPLGGYFKKLKEGLHQISFKWENDKYGHV
-1627 QMLIC
+1627 ADDSELTIYPC
-1632 SYNKEYYADMTVS
+1632 DSPVKVESTINKIK
-1645 RPQLEEGDVA
+1645 LEKGDTGTDWTPA
-1655 TSWGKNPSDF
+1655 PEDF
-1665 EDELEKK
+1665 VDELEKK

-1686 AVEVLIKQM
+1686 AVEVLIS
-1695 PNKNDVQKAFVEVEK
+1695 QKADKDSVTKSFVEIEK

-1745 TIEAITTF
+1745 TIEAITTY

-1774 KNNALEIVDGTKTVA
+1774 KNDALEIVDGTKTVA

>member
-33 NLETGTCMLT
+33 NLETGTCMLI

-61 LIVAT
+61 LVVAT

-107 FKGTLVEWV
+107 FKGTLAEWV
-116 NNTLGEKSDW
+116 NNTLGDKSDW

-156 GRFGCEISYDVKLNG
+156 GHFGCEISYDVKLNG

-176 KVINFFKKRGKETG
+176 KVINFYKKRGKETG

-403 KRLQGINANQINN
+403 KRLQGITATQINN

-433 FIEAQKQSG
+433 FIEAQSQSG

-553 SSTEQVTYKEHE
+553 SSTEQVSYKEHE

-648 SELEIGDYIRIID
+648 GELEIGDYIRIID

-718 WQNVPYEMQLS
+718 WQNVPFEMELT

-770 YQDKITTNDD
+770 YQDKITTSDD
-780 DWNKSKESSTGNIL
+780 DWNKSKEGSVGNIL

-814 DVAVATSFITIK
+814 DVAVATNFITIK
-826 DLTIGIYKQEEEPN
+826 DLTIGIYKQEQEPN
-840 HNVLQWGDVWQWDDG
+840 HKILQWGDVWQWDDG

-872 ITKRDLEILELTPG
+872 ITKRDLELLELTPG
-886 PPGADGEN
+886 PPGADGED

-913 ADSADGTVGFT
+913 ADSEDGAVGFT

-938 DFVKA
+938 DFEKA

-948 KKYEWSKYVGEDGK
+948 KKYEWS
-962 DGVAGKNGVGL
+962 L
-973 KSTDISYGLSN
+973 F
-984 SETNEPTSWTKAVP
+984 
-998 NLIKGKYLW
+998 KG
-1007 TKTVWSYTDNT
+1007 D
-1018 SETGYTKTYIA
+1018 
-1029 KDGNTG
+1029 D
-1035 KDGIAGKD
+1035 
-1043 GVGIKSTTIAYAK
+1043 
-1056 SSNGTTVPTSGWTSS
+1056 
-1071 IPSTSPGDF
+1071 
-1080 LWTKTVWGYTD
+1080 
-1091 NTSETGYS
+1091 
-1099 VGKIG
+1099 G
-1104 KDGSDGIPGKTG
+1104 KDGSDGIPGKAG

-1129 NSVDGTKDFSTSQ
+1129 NSADGSKDFSTSQ
-1142 AGEKEYIGTY
+1142 AGEKAYIGTY
-1152 TDYAKADSTDPK
+1152 TDYVKADSTDPK

-1174 KGKDGAD
+1174 KGKDGTNGAN
-1181 GVDGSNFTWNLIK
+1181 GGNFTWNLIK
-1194 KSRSYVRI
+1194 KSRNDVRI

-1213 DENYQFLELNVN
+1213 DEKYQFSELNVN

-1256 NKYTISIYVENLS
+1256 NKYTVSIYVENLS

-1290 EKRYVVCKGEYDG
+1290 ERRYVVCKGEYDG
-1303 NACQVQFHTNLDKDL
+1303 NACQVQFHINPDKDL

-1334 PVWSPHILEIKGDK
+1334 PVWSPHISEIN
-1348 GDRGEQGIRGL
+1348 
-1359 QGKDGKDGL
+1359 GKDGT
-1368 PGAPG
+1368 
-1373 KDGVSSFTHIA
+1373 FT
-1384 YSNSQDGS
+1384 
-1392 KDFSTSNSNR
+1392 
-1402 EYIGVYVD
+1402 
-1410 SNKTDSENYKAYK
+1410 
-1423 WSKIK
+1423 
-1428 GIDGK
+1428 
-1433 NGIAGKAGADGKTP
+1433 
-1447 YLHIAY
+1447 
-1453 SNSQD
+1453 
-1458 GSKDFST
+1458 
-1465 TDSNRDYI
+1465 
-1473 GTYTDYVKADSTEPK
+1473 
-1488 KYNWS
+1488 
-1493 KIKGEFEGEIGARN
+1493 GEIGGRN
-1507 LLKNSDNLDDYF
+1507 LIKNSDDLSGCF
-1519 FKYDG
+1519 FKFDG
-1524 ETHTITDEEIT
+1524 GNHKITDEEIT
-1535 EYGFMGNRVVSLR
+1535 EFGFGGKRLVSEA
-1548 GNQTSR
+1548 GNQTDGTKEIMLLDSENL
-1554 IKSYCGIP
+1554 ID
-1562 VEKLVVGK
+1562 GK
-1570 TYTFSVYVK
+1570 TYTFSMYVK
-1579 NNRNITQSIAV
+1579 NNRDVPMRFNIKSIEC
-1590 NGFDWGQFYF
+1590 DL
-1600 DIKPGEA
+1600 IELKPNET
-1607 KRVIMTG
+1607 KRITVTG
-1614 KRKEMSDPWNDKV
+1614 KKIEDTYANGKFRVFFNANAKG
-1627 QMLIC
+1627 
-1632 SYNKEYYADMTVS
+1632 YYIDCTVS

-1655 TSWGKNPSDF
+1655 TSWSKNPNDF
-1665 EDELEKK
+1665 VDELEKK

-1686 AVEVLIKQM
+1686 AVEVLIS
-1695 PNKNDVQKAFVEVEK
+1695 QKADKDSVTKSFVEIEK

-1745 TIEAITTF
+1745 TIEAITTY

>member
-61 LIVAT
+61 LVVAT

-77 TEVVETR
+77 TEVVENR

-116 NNTLGEKSDW
+116 NNTLGDKSDW

-176 KVINFFKKRGKETG
+176 KVINFYKKRGKETG

-239 KPAPNSKIELF
+239 KAAPNSKIELF

-325 FVSRHNG
+325 FVSRQNN

-354 NGIVTTKLNGWTGP
+354 NGIVTTKLSGWTGP

-383 IDATKKTYWT
+383 VDATKKTYWT

-403 KRLQGINANQINN
+403 KRLQGITATQINN

-421 APNSPFNGQGQV
+421 APNSPFNGQGQA

-453 LESAWGSSRIAR
+453 LESAWGTSRIAR
-465 TYHNYFGI
+465 EYHNYFGI

-542 SERFTNPGATA
+542 SERYTNPGATA
-553 SSTEQVTYKEHE
+553 SSTEQVSYKEHE

-648 SELEIGDYIRIID
+648 NELEIGDYIRIID

-695 EQKAGISER
+695 EEKPGISER

-770 YQDKITTNDD
+770 YQDKITTSDD
-780 DWNKSKESSTGNIL
+780 DWNKSKEGSTGNIL

-840 HNVLQWGDVWQWDDG
+840 HKVLQWGDVWQNPKTQSKKIWKNDHWEDVIQRYELDQ
-855 KGNHF
+855 KMSRDQLLSDSEIQ
-860 KRLWKGDRWEDT
+860 KLLKGD
-872 ITKRDLEILELTPG
+872 
-886 PPGADGEN
+886 
-894 GMPGK
+894 PGK
-899 DGKDGRTSYVHFAY
+899 DGIPG
-913 ADSADGTVGFT
+913 
-924 RTATANKKY
+924 
-933 IGFYT
+933 
-938 DFVKA
+938 
-943 DSTDP
+943 
-948 KKYEWSKYVGEDGK
+948 
-962 DGVAGKNGVGL
+962 
-973 KSTDISYGLSN
+973 
-984 SETNEPTSWTKAVP
+984 
-998 NLIKGKYLW
+998 IKGM
-1007 TKTVWSYTDNT
+1007 
-1018 SETGYTKTYIA
+1018 
-1029 KDGNTG
+1029 
-1035 KDGIAGKD
+1035 
-1043 GVGIKSTTIAYAK
+1043 
-1056 SSNGTTVPTSGWTSS
+1056 
-1071 IPSTSPGDF
+1071 
-1080 LWTKTVWGYTD
+1080 
-1091 NTSETGYS
+1091 
-1099 VGKIG
+1099 
-1104 KDGSDGIPGKTG
+1104 
-1116 ADGKTP
+1116 DGKT
-1122 YFHTAWS
+1122 
-1129 NSVDGTKDFSTSQ
+1129 
-1142 AGEKEYIGTY
+1142 
-1152 TDYAKADSTDPK
+1152 
-1164 KYTWMLVKGN
+1164 
-1174 KGKDGAD
+1174 
-1181 GVDGSNFTWNLIK
+1181 
-1194 KSRSYVRI
+1194 SY
-1202 SAWSNSKLEIL
+1202 L
-1213 DENYQFLELNVN
+1213 
-1225 DAKKVKFS
+1225 
-1233 GGDGWLKGFLTYRA
+1233 
-1247 NLDSDLIKG
+1247 
-1256 NKYTISIYVENLS
+1256 
-1269 DTDLEIK
+1269 
-1276 FNGFNWQSHKLKPN
+1276 
-1290 EKRYVVCKGEYDG
+1290 
-1303 NACQVQFHTNLDKDL
+1303 
-1318 VVAYGLL
+1318 
-1325 KAEDGYNDN
+1325 
-1334 PVWSPHILEIKGDK
+1334 
-1348 GDRGEQGIRGL
+1348 
-1359 QGKDGKDGL
+1359 
-1368 PGAPG
+1368 
-1373 KDGVSSFTHIA
+1373 HIA

-1392 KDFSTSNSNR
+1392 AGFSVSDSKDKLYIGQYTDFNEADSTDYSKYSWTKIKGEKGDRGEQGLRGLQGQDGKDGLPGPQGRDGKDGQSTFTHVAYSNSEDGSRDFSTSESSR
-1402 EYIGVYVD
+1402 DYIGIYVD
-1410 SNKTDSENYKAYK
+1410 SNKTDSEDYRKYN
-1423 WSKIK
+1423 WSKIRGLK
-1428 GIDGK
+1428 GEQ
-1433 NGIAGKAGADGKTP
+1433 GIAGKQGSDGKTP

-1453 SNSQD
+1453 SNSAD
-1458 GSKDFST
+1458 GSKDFSV
-1465 TDSNRDYI
+1465 DSPKRDYI
-1473 GTYTDYVKADSTEPK
+1473 GQYTDYSKDDSTDYR
-1488 KYNWS
+1488 KYTWS
-1493 KIKGEFEGEIGARN
+1493 RIKGE
-1507 LLKNSDNLDDYF
+1507 K
-1519 FKYDG
+1519 
-1524 ETHTITDEEIT
+1524 
-1535 EYGFMGNRVVSLR
+1535 
-1548 GNQTSR
+1548 
-1554 IKSYCGIP
+1554 
-1562 VEKLVVGK
+1562 
-1570 TYTFSVYVK
+1570 
-1579 NNRNITQSIAV
+1579 
-1590 NGFDWGQFYF
+1590 
-1600 DIKPGEA
+1600 GEA
-1607 KRVIMTG
+1607 ADTTEIW
-1614 KRKEMSDPWNDKV
+1614 KEIDGVKSD
-1627 QMLIC
+1627 LG
-1632 SYNKEYYADMTVS
+1632 E
-1645 RPQLEEGDVA
+1645 
-1655 TSWGKNPSDF
+1655 
-1665 EDELEKK
+1665 K

-1695 PNKNDVQKAFVEVEK
+1695 PNKNDVQKSFVEVEK

-1717 VKKALENESLSLKD
+1717 VKKALENESLSLQN
-1731 RIKIIEENVGAGKL
+1731 RIKVIEENVGAGKL

-1814 TKYDNGTNK
+1814 TKHDNGVNK

>member
-77 TEVVETR
+77 TEVIETR

-107 FKGTLVEWV
+107 FKGTLAEWV

-176 KVINFFKKRGKETG
+176 KVINFYKKRGKETG

-198 VSDVKRT
+198 LSDVKRT

-310 YFHQINQSEIQYGDI
+310 YFHQIKQSEIEYGDI
-325 FVSRHNG
+325 FVSRYNG

-354 NGIVTTKLNGWTGP
+354 NGIVTTKLSGWTGQ

-383 IDATKKTYWT
+383 VDATKKTYWT

-403 KRLQGINANQINN
+403 KRLQGITATQINN

-553 SSTEQVTYKEHE
+553 SSTEQVSYKEHE

-648 SELEIGDYIRIID
+648 DELEIGDYIRIID

-712 YSSRFN
+712 YSSKFN

-770 YQDKITTNDD
+770 YQDKITTSDEN
-780 DWNKSKESSTGNIL
+780 WNKSKESSTGNIL
-794 GINNTD
+794 GINNAD

-826 DLTIGIYKQEEEPN
+826 DLTIGIYKQEKEPDISS
-840 HNVLQWGDVWQWDDG
+840 LSWGDVWQWDDG
-855 KGNHF
+855 KGTHF

-899 DGKDGRTSYVHFAY
+899 DGKDGRTSYMHFAY

-924 RTATANKKY
+924 RTATTGKKY

-938 DFVKA
+938 DFEKA

-948 KKYEWSKYVGEDGK
+948 KSYEWSKYVGEDGK
-962 DGVAGKNGVGL
+962 N
-973 KSTDISYGLSN
+973 
-984 SETNEPTSWTKAVP
+984 
-998 NLIKGKYLW
+998 
-1007 TKTVWSYTDNT
+1007 
-1018 SETGYTKTYIA
+1018 
-1029 KDGNTG
+1029 
-1035 KDGIAGKD
+1035 
-1043 GVGIKSTTIAYAK
+1043 
-1056 SSNGTTVPTSGWTSS
+1056 
-1071 IPSTSPGDF
+1071 
-1080 LWTKTVWGYTD
+1080 
-1091 NTSETGYS
+1091 
-1099 VGKIG
+1099 G
-1104 KDGSDGIPGKTG
+1104 KDGSDGIP
-1116 ADGKTP
+1116 
-1122 YFHTAWS
+1122 
-1129 NSVDGTKDFSTSQ
+1129 
-1142 AGEKEYIGTY
+1142 
-1152 TDYAKADSTDPK
+1152 
-1164 KYTWMLVKGN
+1164 
-1174 KGKDGAD
+1174 
-1181 GVDGSNFTWNLIK
+1181 
-1194 KSRSYVRI
+1194 
-1202 SAWSNSKLEIL
+1202 
-1213 DENYQFLELNVN
+1213 
-1225 DAKKVKFS
+1225 
-1233 GGDGWLKGFLTYRA
+1233 
-1247 NLDSDLIKG
+1247 
-1256 NKYTISIYVENLS
+1256 
-1269 DTDLEIK
+1269 
-1276 FNGFNWQSHKLKPN
+1276 
-1290 EKRYVVCKGEYDG
+1290 
-1303 NACQVQFHTNLDKDL
+1303 
-1318 VVAYGLL
+1318 
-1325 KAEDGYNDN
+1325 
-1334 PVWSPHILEIKGDK
+1334 
-1348 GDRGEQGIRGL
+1348 
-1359 QGKDGKDGL
+1359 
-1368 PGAPG
+1368 
-1373 KDGVSSFTHIA
+1373 
-1384 YSNSQDGS
+1384 
-1392 KDFSTSNSNR
+1392 
-1402 EYIGVYVD
+1402 
-1410 SNKTDSENYKAYK
+1410 
-1423 WSKIK
+1423 
-1428 GIDGK
+1428 
-1433 NGIAGKAGADGKTP
+1433 GKAGADGKTP

-1465 TDSNRDYI
+1465 TDSKRDYI
-1473 GTYTDYVKADSTEPK
+1473 GTYTDFEKADSSDYK
-1488 KYNWS
+1488 KYSWS
-1493 KIKGEFEGEIGARN
+1493 KIKGEFEGEIGGRN
-1507 LLKNSDNLDDYF
+1507 YLLNSGISVTNAYYPLISY
-1519 FKYDG
+1519 KLSEKPIVG
-1524 ETHTITDEEIT
+1524 ETYTLTIW
-1535 EYGFMGNRVVSLR
+1535 G
-1548 GNQTSR
+1548 
-1554 IKSYCGIP
+1554 
-1562 VEKLVVGK
+1562 KLGDGK
-1570 TYTFSVYVK
+1570 TGFQIYNSGGTVALAEGKYLRKLKEGLYQISFKWV
-1579 NNRNITQSIAV
+1579 NRNVFGVADDSELTIYPEYRSVKVESTI
-1590 NGFDWGQFYF
+1590 NKIKFEKGNTGTDWT
-1600 DIKPGEA
+1600 PAPE
-1607 KRVIMTG
+1607 
-1614 KRKEMSDPWNDKV
+1614 
-1627 QMLIC
+1627 
-1632 SYNKEYYADMTVS
+1632 
-1645 RPQLEEGDVA
+1645 
-1655 TSWGKNPSDF
+1655 DF

-1695 PNKNDVQKAFVEVEK
+1695 PNKNDVQKSFVEVEK

-1731 RIKIIEENVGAGKL
+1731 RIKIIEENVGAGKF
-1745 TIEAITTF
+1745 TIDAITTF

-1814 TKYDNGTNK
+1814 TKHDNGVNK

>member
-1 MLIVTDRNLQTL
+1 MLIITNRNLQTL

-61 LIVAT
+61 LVVAT

-77 TEVVETR
+77 TEVLETR

-107 FKGTLVEWV
+107 FKGTLAEWV

-176 KVINFFKKRGKETG
+176 KVINFYKKRGKETG

-198 VSDVKRT
+198 LSDVKRT

-310 YFHQINQSEIQYGDI
+310 YFHQIKQSEIEYGDI
-325 FVSRHNG
+325 FVSRYNG

-354 NGIVTTKLNGWTGP
+354 NGIVTTKLSGWTGQ

-383 IDATKKTYWT
+383 VDATKKTYWT

-403 KRLQGINANQINN
+403 KRLQGITATQINN

-542 SERFTNPGATA
+542 SERYTNAGATA

-614 EATSQKTLFD
+614 EATSQKRLFD

-648 SELEIGDYIRIID
+648 DELEIGDYIRIID

-712 YSSRFN
+712 YSSKFN

-762 FVWERVSE
+762 FIWERVSE
-770 YQDKITTNDD
+770 YQDKITTSDE
-780 DWNKSKESSTGNIL
+780 DWNKSKEGSVGNIL

-826 DLTIGIYKQEEEPN
+826 DLTIGIYKQEKEPDRAS
-840 HNVLQWGDVWQWDDG
+840 LSWGDVWQWDDG

-872 ITKRDLEILELTPG
+872 ITKRDLELLELTPG

-938 DFVKA
+938 DFEKA

-948 KKYEWSKYVGEDGK
+948 KSYEWSLFKGDDGK

-973 KSTDISYGLSN
+973 KSTDISYGLSD
-984 SETNEPTSWTKAVP
+984 SETKEPTSWTKTVP
-998 NLIKGKYLW
+998 SLSKGKYLW
-1007 TKTVWSYTDNT
+1007 TKTVWAYTDNT

-1043 GVGIKSTTIAYAK
+1043 GVGIKSTTITYAK
-1056 SSNGTTVPTSGWTSS
+1056 STSGTSAPTSGWTSS

-1080 LWTKTVWGYTD
+1080 LWTKTVWNYTD

-1104 KDGSDGIPGKTG
+1104 KDGSDGIP
-1116 ADGKTP
+1116 
-1122 YFHTAWS
+1122 
-1129 NSVDGTKDFSTSQ
+1129 
-1142 AGEKEYIGTY
+1142 
-1152 TDYAKADSTDPK
+1152 
-1164 KYTWMLVKGN
+1164 
-1174 KGKDGAD
+1174 
-1181 GVDGSNFTWNLIK
+1181 
-1194 KSRSYVRI
+1194 
-1202 SAWSNSKLEIL
+1202 
-1213 DENYQFLELNVN
+1213 
-1225 DAKKVKFS
+1225 
-1233 GGDGWLKGFLTYRA
+1233 
-1247 NLDSDLIKG
+1247 
-1256 NKYTISIYVENLS
+1256 
-1269 DTDLEIK
+1269 
-1276 FNGFNWQSHKLKPN
+1276 
-1290 EKRYVVCKGEYDG
+1290 
-1303 NACQVQFHTNLDKDL
+1303 
-1318 VVAYGLL
+1318 
-1325 KAEDGYNDN
+1325 
-1334 PVWSPHILEIKGDK
+1334 
-1348 GDRGEQGIRGL
+1348 
-1359 QGKDGKDGL
+1359 
-1368 PGAPG
+1368 
-1373 KDGVSSFTHIA
+1373 
-1384 YSNSQDGS
+1384 
-1392 KDFSTSNSNR
+1392 
-1402 EYIGVYVD
+1402 
-1410 SNKTDSENYKAYK
+1410 
-1423 WSKIK
+1423 
-1428 GIDGK
+1428 
-1433 NGIAGKAGADGKTP
+1433 GKAGADGKTP

-1465 TDSNRDYI
+1465 TDSKRDYI
-1473 GTYTDYVKADSTEPK
+1473 GTYTDFEKADSADYK
-1488 KYNWS
+1488 KYLWS
-1493 KIKGEFEGEIGARN
+1493 KIKGEFEGEIGGRN
-1507 LLKNSDNLDDYF
+1507 YLLNS
-1519 FKYDG
+1519 G
-1524 ETHTITDEEIT
+1524 IEVTST
-1535 EYGFMGNRVVSLR
+1535 EYTIKQYKLSKDIQVGQKYTLTIWGKLNDSKQNFGVFNSGGSIGLCYPTKVKDGVYQSTFIWKDIYIGDSGTKYTADNTELWVYQIPQIPTEP
-1548 GNQTSR
+1548 GR
-1554 IKSYCGIP
+1554 IKKIKL
-1562 VEKLVVGK
+1562 EKGD
-1570 TYTFSVYVK
+1570 TGT
-1579 NNRNITQSIAV
+1579 
-1590 NGFDWGQFYF
+1590 DWT
-1600 DIKPGEA
+1600 PAPE
-1607 KRVIMTG
+1607 
-1614 KRKEMSDPWNDKV
+1614 
-1627 QMLIC
+1627 
-1632 SYNKEYYADMTVS
+1632 
-1645 RPQLEEGDVA
+1645 
-1655 TSWGKNPSDF
+1655 DF

-1695 PNKNDVQKAFVEVEK
+1695 PNKNDVQKSFVEVEK

-1745 TIEAITTF
+1745 TIEAITTY

-1814 TKYDNGTNK
+1814 TKHDNGVNK

>member
-61 LIVAT
+61 LVVAT

-77 TEVVETR
+77 TEVVENR

-116 NNTLGEKSDW
+116 NNTLGDKSDW

-176 KVINFFKKRGKETG
+176 KVINFYKKRGKETG

-198 VSDVKRT
+198 LSDVKRT

-295 LPTTGT
+295 LPTTET

-325 FVSRHNG
+325 FVSRHNN

-354 NGIVTTKLNGWTGP
+354 NGIVTTKLSGWTGP

-383 IDATKKTYWT
+383 VDATKKTYWT
-393 NSDVTKHDLG
+393 NSDITKHDLA
-403 KRLQGINANQINN
+403 KRLQGITANQINN

-453 LESAWGSSRIAR
+453 LESAWGTSRIAR
-465 TYHNYFGI
+465 EYHNYFGI

-506 YNRGQKT
+506 YNRNQKT

-553 SSTEQVTYKEHE
+553 SSTEQVSYKERE

-601 KTGQKYFIRMYDS
+601 KSGQKYFIRMYDS
-614 EATSQKTLFD
+614 EATSQKRLFD

-718 WQNVPYEMQLS
+718 WQNVPFEMELT

-741 STEITA
+741 TTEITA

-770 YQDKITTNDD
+770 YQDKITTSDEN
-780 DWNKSKESSTGNIL
+780 WNKSKEGSTGNIL
-794 GINNTD
+794 GISNSD

-826 DLTIGIYKQEEEPN
+826 DLTIGIYKQEKEPDRSS
-840 HNVLQWGDVWQWDDG
+840 LSWGDVWQWDDG
-855 KGNHF
+855 KGTHF

-913 ADSADGTVGFT
+913 ADSEDGTVGFT

-938 DFVKA
+938 DFEKA

-948 KKYEWSKYVGEDGK
+948 KKYEWSLFKGDDGK
-962 DGVAGKNGVGL
+962 DGIAGKNGVGL

-1043 GVGIKSTTIAYAK
+1043 GVGIKSTTITYAK
-1056 SSNGTTVPTSGWTSS
+1056 SSNGTTAPNSGWSSS
-1071 IPSTSPGDF
+1071 IPNTSPGDF

-1099 VGKIG
+1099 VSKIG
-1104 KDGSDGIPGKTG
+1104 KDGSQGIPGKAG

-1129 NSVDGTKDFSTSQ
+1129 NSADGTKDFSTSQ

-1152 TDYAKADSTDPK
+1152 TDYVKADSTDPK

-1181 GVDGSNFTWNLIK
+1181 GANGSNFTWNLLK
-1194 KSRSYVRI
+1194 KSNVVVENANYLIAKYDLAEKPVVGETYTCTIWGNLAKEKSAFGIYNSSGSIGFGYLTKIKDGIYQRTFKWANSAKLSDGSIFKANDTQLWVYSLYRNVTGVTSTIDRI
-1202 SAWSNSKLEIL
+1202 KLE
-1213 DENYQFLELNVN
+1213 
-1225 DAKKVKFS
+1225 
-1233 GGDGWLKGFLTYRA
+1233 KGA
-1247 NLDSDLIKG
+1247 N
-1256 NKYTISIYVENLS
+1256 
-1269 DTDLEIK
+1269 
-1276 FNGFNWQSHKLKPN
+1276 
-1290 EKRYVVCKGEYDG
+1290 
-1303 NACQVQFHTNLDKDL
+1303 TNP
-1318 VVAYGLL
+1318 
-1325 KAEDGYNDN
+1325 E
-1334 PVWSPHILEIKGDK
+1334 WSPHVSEIN
-1348 GDRGEQGIRGL
+1348 
-1359 QGKDGKDGL
+1359 GKDGT
-1368 PGAPG
+1368 
-1373 KDGVSSFTHIA
+1373 FT
-1384 YSNSQDGS
+1384 
-1392 KDFSTSNSNR
+1392 
-1402 EYIGVYVD
+1402 
-1410 SNKTDSENYKAYK
+1410 
-1423 WSKIK
+1423 
-1428 GIDGK
+1428 
-1433 NGIAGKAGADGKTP
+1433 
-1447 YLHIAY
+1447 
-1453 SNSQD
+1453 
-1458 GSKDFST
+1458 
-1465 TDSNRDYI
+1465 
-1473 GTYTDYVKADSTEPK
+1473 
-1488 KYNWS
+1488 
-1493 KIKGEFEGEIGARN
+1493 GEIGGRN
-1507 LLKNSDNLDDYF
+1507 LIKNSDKITGWT
-1519 FKYDG
+1519 KYDG
-1524 ETHTITDEEIT
+1524 GNHLITDE
-1535 EYGFMGNRVVSLR
+1535 FMKEFNIQG
-1548 GNQTSR
+1548 QR
-1554 IKSYCGIP
+1554 IKSDAANATDFIKTY
-1562 VEKLVVGK
+1562 VNFDVDDLVPGK
-1570 TYTFSVYVK
+1570 NYTFSVYVK
-1579 NNRNITQSIAV
+1579 NNRDVPAQLRV
-1590 NGFDWGQFYF
+1590 NGFNWNFAY
-1600 DIKPGEA
+1600 ELNA
-1607 KRVIMTG
+1607 NECKRFIITG
-1614 KRKEMSDPWNDKV
+1614 KRDNMEGYWKNRIQFQLRSA
-1627 QMLIC
+1627 
-1632 SYNKEYYADMTVS
+1632 NKGQFVDMTVA

-1655 TSWGKNPSDF
+1655 TSWSKNPNDF
-1665 EDELEKK
+1665 VDELEKK

-1686 AVEVLIKQM
+1686 AVEVLIS
-1695 PNKNDVQKAFVEVEK
+1695 QKADKDSVTKSFVEIEK
-1710 AKAYADT
+1710 AKAYAES

-1745 TIEAITTF
+1745 TIEAITTY

-1774 KNNALEIVDGTKTVA
+1774 KNNALEIIDGTKTVA

-1814 TKYDNGTNK
+1814 TKYDNGSNK

>member
-61 LIVAT
+61 LVVAT

-107 FKGTLVEWV
+107 FKGTLAEWV

-176 KVINFFKKRGKETG
+176 KVINFYKKRGKETG

-198 VSDVKRT
+198 LSDVKRT
-205 VSIADLCTAV
+205 VSITDLCTAV

-230 QVEIEEDKK
+230 QVEIEEHKK

-282 AAKFAGLFPKSVG
+282 AAKFAGLFPKSAG
-295 LPTTGT
+295 LPTTET

-325 FVSRHNG
+325 FVSRQNN

-354 NGIVTTKLNGWTGP
+354 NGIVTTKLRGWTGP

-383 IDATKKTYWT
+383 VDATKKTYWT

-403 KRLQGINANQINN
+403 KRLQGITATQINN

-553 SSTEQVTYKEHE
+553 SSTEQVSYKEHE

-695 EQKAGISER
+695 EEKAGISER

-718 WQNVPYEMQLS
+718 WQNIPYEMQLT

-770 YQDKITTNDD
+770 YQDKLTTSDV
-780 DWNKSKESSTGNIL
+780 DWNKSKEESTGNIL

-814 DVAVATSFITIK
+814 DVAVATSFIAIK

-840 HNVLQWGDVWQWDDG
+840 HKILQWGDVWQWDDG

-899 DGKDGRTSYVHFAY
+899 DGKDGRTSYMHFAY

-924 RTATANKKY
+924 RTATSGKKY

-938 DFVKA
+938 DFEKT

-948 KKYEWSKYVGEDGK
+948 KRYEWSKYVGEDGK
-962 DGVAGKNGVGL
+962 N
-973 KSTDISYGLSN
+973 
-984 SETNEPTSWTKAVP
+984 
-998 NLIKGKYLW
+998 
-1007 TKTVWSYTDNT
+1007 
-1018 SETGYTKTYIA
+1018 
-1029 KDGNTG
+1029 
-1035 KDGIAGKD
+1035 
-1043 GVGIKSTTIAYAK
+1043 
-1056 SSNGTTVPTSGWTSS
+1056 
-1071 IPSTSPGDF
+1071 
-1080 LWTKTVWGYTD
+1080 
-1091 NTSETGYS
+1091 
-1099 VGKIG
+1099 G
-1104 KDGSDGIPGKTG
+1104 KDGSDGIPGKAG

-1129 NSVDGTKDFSTSQ
+1129 NSADGSKDFSTSQ
-1142 AGEKEYIGTY
+1142 AGEKAYIGTY
-1152 TDYAKADSTDPK
+1152 TDYVKADSTDPK
-1164 KYTWMLVKGN
+1164 KYTWMLVKG
-1174 KGKDGAD
+1174 
-1181 GVDGSNFTWNLIK
+1181 
-1194 KSRSYVRI
+1194 
-1202 SAWSNSKLEIL
+1202 
-1213 DENYQFLELNVN
+1213 
-1225 DAKKVKFS
+1225 
-1233 GGDGWLKGFLTYRA
+1233 
-1247 NLDSDLIKG
+1247 
-1256 NKYTISIYVENLS
+1256 
-1269 DTDLEIK
+1269 
-1276 FNGFNWQSHKLKPN
+1276 
-1290 EKRYVVCKGEYDG
+1290 
-1303 NACQVQFHTNLDKDL
+1303 
-1318 VVAYGLL
+1318 
-1325 KAEDGYNDN
+1325 
-1334 PVWSPHILEIKGDK
+1334 
-1348 GDRGEQGIRGL
+1348 
-1359 QGKDGKDGL
+1359 KDGKDG
-1368 PGAPG
+1368 
-1373 KDGVSSFTHIA
+1373 T
-1384 YSNSQDGS
+1384 
-1392 KDFSTSNSNR
+1392 
-1402 EYIGVYVD
+1402 
-1410 SNKTDSENYKAYK
+1410 
-1423 WSKIK
+1423 
-1428 GIDGK
+1428 
-1433 NGIAGKAGADGKTP
+1433 
-1447 YLHIAY
+1447 
-1453 SNSQD
+1453 
-1458 GSKDFST
+1458 
-1465 TDSNRDYI
+1465 
-1473 GTYTDYVKADSTEPK
+1473 
-1488 KYNWS
+1488 
-1493 KIKGEFEGEIGARN
+1493 FEGEIGGRN
-1507 LLKNSDNLDDYF
+1507 LIRNSDKITGWT
-1519 FKYDG
+1519 KYDG
-1524 ETHTITDEEIT
+1524 GNHLITDEYMEEFNIQ
-1535 EYGFMGNRVVSLR
+1535 G
-1548 GNQTSR
+1548 QR
-1554 IKSYCGIP
+1554 IKSDAANATDFIKTY
-1562 VEKLVVGK
+1562 VNFDVDDLVVGK

-1579 NNRNITQSIAV
+1579 NNRDVTAQLRV
-1590 NGFDWGQFYF
+1590 NGFNWNFAY
-1600 DIKPGEA
+1600 ELNA
-1607 KRVIMTG
+1607 NECKRFVVTG
-1614 KRKEMSDPWNDKV
+1614 KRDSMDGYWKNRIQFQLRSA
-1627 QMLIC
+1627 
-1632 SYNKEYYADMTVS
+1632 NKGQFVDMTVS

-1655 TSWGKNPSDF
+1655 TSWSKNPSDF

-1686 AVEVLIKQM
+1686 AVEVLIS
-1695 PNKNDVQKAFVEVEK
+1695 QKADKDSVTKSFVEIEK

-1717 VKKALENESLSLKD
+1717 VKKALENENLSLKD

-1745 TIEAITTF
+1745 TIEAITTY

-1774 KNNALEIVDGTKTVA
+1774 KNNALEIIDGTKTVA

>member
-1 MLIVTDRNLQTL
+1 MLIITNRNLQTL

-61 LIVAT
+61 LVVAT

-92 DCGLDLLNEDIAEQD
+92 DCGLDLLNEDIGEQD

-132 AKDKNLAFKFDGT
+132 VKDKNLAFKFDGT

-176 KVINFFKKRGKETG
+176 KVINFYKKRGKETG

-198 VSDVKRT
+198 LSDVKRT

-239 KPAPNSKIELF
+239 KPAQNSKIELF

-295 LPTTGT
+295 LPTTET

-310 YFHQINQSEIQYGDI
+310 YFHQIKQSEIQYGDI
-325 FVSRHNG
+325 FVSRYNN

-368 NVRFYRWNENKGGTI
+368 NVRFYRWNDNKGGTI

-393 NSDVTKHDLG
+393 NSDITKHDLA
-403 KRLQGINANQINN
+403 KRLQGITATQINN

-493 GIINGAVWIKEHY
+493 GIINGAVWIKKHY

-542 SERFTNPGATA
+542 SERYTNAGATA
-553 SSTEQVTYKEHE
+553 SSTEQVSYKEHE

-614 EATSQKTLFD
+614 DATSQKTLFD

-648 SELEIGDYIRIID
+648 DELEIGDYIRIID

-695 EQKAGISER
+695 EQKSGISER

-718 WQNVPYEMQLS
+718 WQNVPYEMELT

-770 YQDKITTNDD
+770 YQDKITTSDE
-780 DWNKSKESSTGNIL
+780 DWNKSKEGSTGNIL

-826 DLTIGIYKQEEEPN
+826 DLTIGIYKQEKEPDRTS
-840 HNVLQWGDVWQWDDG
+840 LSWGDVWQWDDG

-886 PPGADGEN
+886 PPGADGDD

-913 ADSADGTVGFT
+913 ADSTDGTVGFT
-924 RTATANKKY
+924 RTATAGKKY

-938 DFVKA
+938 DFEKA

-948 KKYEWSKYVGEDGK
+948 TKYEWSRYVGEDGK
-962 DGVAGKNGVGL
+962 
-973 KSTDISYGLSN
+973 
-984 SETNEPTSWTKAVP
+984 
-998 NLIKGKYLW
+998 
-1007 TKTVWSYTDNT
+1007 
-1018 SETGYTKTYIA
+1018 
-1029 KDGNTG
+1029 
-1035 KDGIAGKD
+1035 
-1043 GVGIKSTTIAYAK
+1043 
-1056 SSNGTTVPTSGWTSS
+1056 
-1071 IPSTSPGDF
+1071 
-1080 LWTKTVWGYTD
+1080 
-1091 NTSETGYS
+1091 
-1099 VGKIG
+1099 
-1104 KDGSDGIPGKTG
+1104 DGIPGKTG

-1129 NSVDGTKDFSTSQ
+1129 NSADGSKDFSTSQ
-1142 AGEKEYIGTY
+1142 AGEKAYIGTY
-1152 TDYAKADSTDPK
+1152 TDYVKADSTDPK
-1164 KYTWMLVKGN
+1164 KYTWMLVKGD
-1174 KGKDGAD
+1174 KGKDG
-1181 GVDGSNFTWNLIK
+1181 V
-1194 KSRSYVRI
+1194 
-1202 SAWSNSKLEIL
+1202 
-1213 DENYQFLELNVN
+1213 
-1225 DAKKVKFS
+1225 
-1233 GGDGWLKGFLTYRA
+1233 
-1247 NLDSDLIKG
+1247 
-1256 NKYTISIYVENLS
+1256 
-1269 DTDLEIK
+1269 
-1276 FNGFNWQSHKLKPN
+1276 
-1290 EKRYVVCKGEYDG
+1290 
-1303 NACQVQFHTNLDKDL
+1303 
-1318 VVAYGLL
+1318 
-1325 KAEDGYNDN
+1325 
-1334 PVWSPHILEIKGDK
+1334 
-1348 GDRGEQGIRGL
+1348 
-1359 QGKDGKDGL
+1359 DGKDGTFTGEIGGRNL
-1368 PGAPG
+1368 IKNSDDLSGRFVEFNGGNHKITDEDITEFGFGG
-1373 KDGVSSFTHIA
+1373 KRLVSEAGNQTDGTKEIMLL
-1384 YSNSQDGS
+1384 
-1392 KDFSTSNSNR
+1392 
-1402 EYIGVYVD
+1402 
-1410 SNKTDSENYKAYK
+1410 DSENL
-1423 WSKIK
+1423 
-1428 GIDGK
+1428 IDGK
-1433 NGIAGKAGADGKTP
+1433 
-1447 YLHIAY
+1447 
-1453 SNSQD
+1453 
-1458 GSKDFST
+1458 
-1465 TDSNRDYI
+1465 
-1473 GTYTDYVKADSTEPK
+1473 V
-1488 KYNWS
+1488 
-1493 KIKGEFEGEIGARN
+1493 
-1507 LLKNSDNLDDYF
+1507 
-1519 FKYDG
+1519 
-1524 ETHTITDEEIT
+1524 
-1535 EYGFMGNRVVSLR
+1535 
-1548 GNQTSR
+1548 
-1554 IKSYCGIP
+1554 
-1562 VEKLVVGK
+1562 
-1570 TYTFSVYVK
+1570 YTFSMYIK
-1579 NNRNITQSIAV
+1579 NNRDVPMRLNVKSIESNLV
-1590 NGFDWGQFYF
+1590 E
-1600 DIKPGEA
+1600 IKPNEV
-1607 KRVIMTG
+1607 KRVVVTG
-1614 KRKEMSDPWNDKV
+1614 KKIEDKYANGKFRV
-1627 QMLIC
+1627 FF
-1632 SYNKEYYADMTVS
+1632 NANTKDYYIDCTVS

-1655 TSWGKNPSDF
+1655 TSWSKNPNDF
-1665 EDELEKK
+1665 VDELEKK

-1686 AVEVLIKQM
+1686 AVEVLIS
-1695 PNKNDVQKAFVEVEK
+1695 QKADKDSVTKSFVEIEK

-1717 VKKALENESLSLKD
+1717 VKKALENENLSLKD

-1745 TIEAITTF
+1745 TIEAITTY

-1774 KNNALEIVDGTKTVA
+1774 KNNALEIIDGTKTVA

>member
-1 MLIVTDRNLQTL
+1 MLIITNRNLQTL

-43 CSIDKVVE
+43 CSIDKAVE

-61 LIVAT
+61 LIVAV

-132 AKDKNLAFKFDGT
+132 AKDKNLAFKFDDT

-176 KVINFFKKRGKETG
+176 KVINFYKKRGKETG

-215 RAVGKPHKEQIREVK
+215 RPVGKPHKEQIREVK
-230 QVEIEEDKK
+230 QVEIEEHKK

-282 AAKFAGLFPKSVG
+282 AAKFAGLFPKSAG
-295 LPTTGT
+295 LPTTET
-301 LWAWGNAGT
+301 LWDWGNAGT
-310 YFHQINQSEIQYGDI
+310 YFHQIKQSEIEYGDI
-325 FVSRHNG
+325 FVSRYNG

-354 NGIVTTKLNGWTGP
+354 NGIVTTKLRGWTGP

-393 NSDVTKHDLG
+393 NSDVTKHDLA
-403 KRLQGINANQINN
+403 KRLQGITATQINN

-453 LESAWGSSRIAR
+453 LESAWGSSRIGR

-493 GIINGAVWIKEHY
+493 GIINGAMWIKEHY

-542 SERFTNPGATA
+542 SERYTKPGATA
-553 SSTEQVTYKEHE
+553 SSTEQVSYKEHE

-718 WQNVPYEMQLS
+718 WQNVPFEMTLS

-770 YQDKITTNDD
+770 YQDKITTSDEN
-780 DWNKSKESSTGNIL
+780 WNKSKEGSVGNIL

-826 DLTIGIYKQEEEPN
+826 DLTIGIYKQEKEPDRAS
-840 HNVLQWGDVWQWDDG
+840 LSWGDVWQWDDG

-872 ITKRDLEILELTPG
+872 ITKRDLELLELTPG
-886 PPGADGEN
+886 PPGADGDD

-913 ADSADGTVGFT
+913 ADSEDGAVGFT
-924 RTATANKKY
+924 RTATTGKKY

-938 DFVKA
+938 DFEKA

-948 KKYEWSKYVGEDGK
+948 KKYEWSLFKGDDGK
-962 DGVAGKNGVGL
+962 
-973 KSTDISYGLSN
+973 
-984 SETNEPTSWTKAVP
+984 P
-998 NLIKGKYLW
+998 
-1007 TKTVWSYTDNT
+1007 
-1018 SETGYTKTYIA
+1018 
-1029 KDGNTG
+1029 
-1035 KDGIAGKD
+1035 
-1043 GVGIKSTTIAYAK
+1043 
-1056 SSNGTTVPTSGWTSS
+1056 
-1071 IPSTSPGDF
+1071 
-1080 LWTKTVWGYTD
+1080 
-1091 NTSETGYS
+1091 
-1099 VGKIG
+1099 G
-1104 KDGSDGIPGKTG
+1104 KDGSQGIPGKAG

-1129 NSVDGTKDFSTSQ
+1129 NSADGSKDFSVSE
-1142 AGEKEYIGTY
+1142 AGEKAYIGTY
-1152 TDYAKADSTDPK
+1152 TDYVKADSTDPK
-1164 KYTWMLVKGN
+1164 KYTWMLVKG
-1174 KGKDGAD
+1174 KDGT
-1181 GVDGSNFTWNLIK
+1181 FK
-1194 KSRSYVRI
+1194 
-1202 SAWSNSKLEIL
+1202 
-1213 DENYQFLELNVN
+1213 
-1225 DAKKVKFS
+1225 
-1233 GGDGWLKGFLTYRA
+1233 
-1247 NLDSDLIKG
+1247 
-1256 NKYTISIYVENLS
+1256 
-1269 DTDLEIK
+1269 
-1276 FNGFNWQSHKLKPN
+1276 
-1290 EKRYVVCKGEYDG
+1290 
-1303 NACQVQFHTNLDKDL
+1303 
-1318 VVAYGLL
+1318 
-1325 KAEDGYNDN
+1325 
-1334 PVWSPHILEIKGDK
+1334 
-1348 GDRGEQGIRGL
+1348 
-1359 QGKDGKDGL
+1359 
-1368 PGAPG
+1368 
-1373 KDGVSSFTHIA
+1373 
-1384 YSNSQDGS
+1384 
-1392 KDFSTSNSNR
+1392 
-1402 EYIGVYVD
+1402 
-1410 SNKTDSENYKAYK
+1410 
-1423 WSKIK
+1423 
-1428 GIDGK
+1428 
-1433 NGIAGKAGADGKTP
+1433 
-1447 YLHIAY
+1447 
-1453 SNSQD
+1453 
-1458 GSKDFST
+1458 
-1465 TDSNRDYI
+1465 
-1473 GTYTDYVKADSTEPK
+1473 
-1488 KYNWS
+1488 
-1493 KIKGEFEGEIGARN
+1493 GEIGGRN
-1507 LLKNSDNLDDYF
+1507 LIRNSDKPFTWDPCDGNNLS
-1519 FKYDG
+1519 
-1524 ETHTITDEEIT
+1524 ITDE
-1535 EYGFMGNRVVSLR
+1535 FMEEFNIQG
-1548 GNQTSR
+1548 QR
-1554 IKSYCGIP
+1554 IKADAGNAKMTGKTF
-1562 VEKLVVGK
+1562 VNFNVDKLVSGK

-1579 NNRNITQSIAV
+1579 NNLDIPTKV
-1590 NGFDWGQFYF
+1590 VVFHFDW
-1600 DIKPGEA
+1600 DRENELKAHEC
-1607 KRVIMTG
+1607 KRLIISG
-1614 KRKEMSDPWNDKV
+1614 KRDEIKDDYWGKTV
-1627 QMLIC
+1627 QLRLR
-1632 SYNKEYYADMTVS
+1632 SANKAQFVDMTVS

-1655 TSWGKNPSDF
+1655 TSWSKNPNDF

-1695 PNKNDVQKAFVEVEK
+1695 PNKTDVQKSFVEVEK

-1717 VKKALENESLSLKD
+1717 VKKALENESLSLQN

-1745 TIEAITTF
+1745 TIEAITTY

-1774 KNNALEIVDGTKTVA
+1774 KNNALEIIDGTKTVA

-1804 GVLEFGYHMV
+1804 GVLEFGYHVV

>member
-61 LIVAT
+61 LVVAT

-77 TEVVETR
+77 TEVVENR

-107 FKGTLVEWV
+107 FKGTLVEWI

-176 KVINFFKKRGKETG
+176 KVINFYKKRGKETG

-215 RAVGKPHKEQIREVK
+215 RPVGKPHKEQIREVK

-239 KPAPNSKIELF
+239 KPVPNSKIELF

-310 YFHQINQSEIQYGDI
+310 YFHQIKQSEIQYGDI
-325 FVSRHNG
+325 FVSRYNN

-383 IDATKKTYWT
+383 VDATKKTYWT

-403 KRLQGINANQINN
+403 KRLQGITATQINN

-484 KSSNRSLQA
+484 KNSNRSLQA

-553 SSTEQVTYKEHE
+553 SSTEQVSYKEHE

-648 SELEIGDYIRIID
+648 GELEIGDYIRIID

-695 EQKAGISER
+695 EEKAGISER

-712 YSSRFN
+712 YSSKFN
-718 WQNVPYEMQLS
+718 WQNVPYEMELT

-770 YQDKITTNDD
+770 YQDKITTSDE
-780 DWNKSKESSTGNIL
+780 DWNKSKEGSTGNIL

-814 DVAVATSFITIK
+814 DVAVATGFITIK
-826 DLTIGIYKQEEEPN
+826 DLTIGIYKQEKEPDRAS
-840 HNVLQWGDVWQWDDG
+840 LSWGDVWQWDDG
-855 KGNHF
+855 KGTHF

-886 PPGADGEN
+886 PPGADGDD

-924 RTATANKKY
+924 RTATSGKKY

-938 DFVKA
+938 DFEKA

-948 KKYEWSKYVGEDGK
+948 KSYEWSRYVGEDGK
-962 DGVAGKNGVGL
+962 
-973 KSTDISYGLSN
+973 
-984 SETNEPTSWTKAVP
+984 P
-998 NLIKGKYLW
+998 
-1007 TKTVWSYTDNT
+1007 
-1018 SETGYTKTYIA
+1018 
-1029 KDGNTG
+1029 G
-1035 KDGIAGKD
+1035 KDGA
-1043 GVGIKSTTIAYAK
+1043 
-1056 SSNGTTVPTSGWTSS
+1056 
-1071 IPSTSPGDF
+1071 
-1080 LWTKTVWGYTD
+1080 
-1091 NTSETGYS
+1091 
-1099 VGKIG
+1099 
-1104 KDGSDGIPGKTG
+1104 DGIRGKAG

-1129 NSVDGTKDFSTSQ
+1129 NSADGSKDFSVSE
-1142 AGEKEYIGTY
+1142 AGEKAYIGTY
-1152 TDYAKADSTDPK
+1152 TDFERADSTDPK
-1164 KYTWMLVKGN
+1164 KYTWMLVKGE
-1174 KGKDGAD
+1174 KGDPADTTEIWKEID
-1181 GVDGSNFTWNLIK
+1181 GVK
-1194 KSRSYVRI
+1194 
-1202 SAWSNSKLEIL
+1202 
-1213 DENYQFLELNVN
+1213 
-1225 DAKKVKFS
+1225 
-1233 GGDGWLKGFLTYRA
+1233 
-1247 NLDSDLIKG
+1247 SDL
-1256 NKYTISIYVENLS
+1256 
-1269 DTDLEIK
+1269 
-1276 FNGFNWQSHKLKPN
+1276 
-1290 EKRYVVCKGEYDG
+1290 GE
-1303 NACQVQFHTNLDKDL
+1303 
-1318 VVAYGLL
+1318 
-1325 KAEDGYNDN
+1325 
-1334 PVWSPHILEIKGDK
+1334 
-1348 GDRGEQGIRGL
+1348 
-1359 QGKDGKDGL
+1359 
-1368 PGAPG
+1368 
-1373 KDGVSSFTHIA
+1373 
-1384 YSNSQDGS
+1384 
-1392 KDFSTSNSNR
+1392 
-1402 EYIGVYVD
+1402 
-1410 SNKTDSENYKAYK
+1410 
-1423 WSKIK
+1423 
-1428 GIDGK
+1428 
-1433 NGIAGKAGADGKTP
+1433 
-1447 YLHIAY
+1447 
-1453 SNSQD
+1453 
-1458 GSKDFST
+1458 
-1465 TDSNRDYI
+1465 
-1473 GTYTDYVKADSTEPK
+1473 
-1488 KYNWS
+1488 
-1493 KIKGEFEGEIGARN
+1493 
-1507 LLKNSDNLDDYF
+1507 
-1519 FKYDG
+1519 
-1524 ETHTITDEEIT
+1524 
-1535 EYGFMGNRVVSLR
+1535 
-1548 GNQTSR
+1548 
-1554 IKSYCGIP
+1554 
-1562 VEKLVVGK
+1562 
-1570 TYTFSVYVK
+1570 
-1579 NNRNITQSIAV
+1579 
-1590 NGFDWGQFYF
+1590 
-1600 DIKPGEA
+1600 
-1607 KRVIMTG
+1607 
-1614 KRKEMSDPWNDKV
+1614 
-1627 QMLIC
+1627 
-1632 SYNKEYYADMTVS
+1632 
-1645 RPQLEEGDVA
+1645 
-1655 TSWGKNPSDF
+1655 
-1665 EDELEKK
+1665 K

-1695 PNKNDVQKAFVEVEK
+1695 PNKNDVQKSFVEVEK

-1717 VKKALENESLSLKD
+1717 VKKALENESLSLQN
-1731 RIKIIEENVGAGKL
+1731 RIKVIEENVGAGKL

-1814 TKYDNGTNK
+1814 TKHDNGVNK

>member
-1 MLIVTDRNLQTL
+1 MLKVTDRNLQTL
-13 TIVSN
+13 TIASN

-43 CSIDKVVE
+43 CNIDKVVE

-61 LIVAT
+61 LVVAT

-77 TEVVETR
+77 TEVVENR

-92 DCGLDLLNEDIAEQD
+92 DCGLDLLNEDIGEQD

-116 NNTLGEKSDW
+116 NNTLGDKSDW

-156 GRFGCEISYDVKLNG
+156 GRFGCEISYDVQLNG

-176 KVINFFKKRGKETG
+176 KVINFYKKRGKETG

-215 RAVGKPHKEQIREVK
+215 RPVGKPHKEQIREVK

-239 KPAPNSKIELF
+239 KAAPNSKIELF

-301 LWAWGNAGT
+301 LWAWGNSGT
-310 YFHQINQSEIQYGDI
+310 YFHQIKQSEIEYGDI
-325 FVSRHNG
+325 FVSRYNG

-354 NGIVTTKLNGWTGP
+354 NGIVTTKLSGWTGP

-403 KRLQGINANQINN
+403 KRLQGITATQINN

-453 LESAWGSSRIAR
+453 LESAWGTSRIGR
-465 TYHNYFGI
+465 QYHNYFGI

-542 SERFTNPGATA
+542 SERYTNAGATA
-553 SSTEQVTYKEHE
+553 SSTEQVSYKEHE

-601 KTGQKYFIRMYDS
+601 KSGQKYFIRMYDS
-614 EATSQKTLFD
+614 EATSQKRLFD

-648 SELEIGDYIRIID
+648 GELEIGDYIRIID

-712 YSSRFN
+712 YSSKFN
-718 WQNVPYEMQLS
+718 WQNVPFEMSLS

-770 YQDKITTNDD
+770 YQDKITTSDE
-780 DWNKSKESSTGNIL
+780 DWNKTKEGSTGNIL

-826 DLTIGIYKQEEEPN
+826 DLTIGIYKQEKEPDRAS
-840 HNVLQWGDVWQWDDG
+840 LSWGDVWQWDDG

-886 PPGADGEN
+886 PPGADGED

-913 ADSADGTVGFT
+913 ADSEDGAVGFT

-938 DFVKA
+938 DFEKA

-948 KKYEWSKYVGEDGK
+948 KSYEWSRYVGEDGK
-962 DGVAGKNGVGL
+962 
-973 KSTDISYGLSN
+973 
-984 SETNEPTSWTKAVP
+984 P
-998 NLIKGKYLW
+998 
-1007 TKTVWSYTDNT
+1007 
-1018 SETGYTKTYIA
+1018 
-1029 KDGNTG
+1029 G
-1035 KDGIAGKD
+1035 KDGA
-1043 GVGIKSTTIAYAK
+1043 
-1056 SSNGTTVPTSGWTSS
+1056 
-1071 IPSTSPGDF
+1071 
-1080 LWTKTVWGYTD
+1080 
-1091 NTSETGYS
+1091 
-1099 VGKIG
+1099 
-1104 KDGSDGIPGKTG
+1104 DGIRGKAG

-1129 NSVDGTKDFSTSQ
+1129 NSADGSKDFSVSE
-1142 AGEKEYIGTY
+1142 AGEKAYIGTY
-1152 TDYAKADSTDPK
+1152 TDYVKEDSTDPK

-1181 GVDGSNFTWNLIK
+1181 GANGSNFTWNMLL
-1194 KSRSYVRI
+1194 KSNVGVENDKYNISNYDLSGDFVVGEDYTLTIWGKLGEDRTRFNFYNSESYVILGGTTEI
-1202 SAWSNSKLEIL
+1202 SQGVYSVSFKWKDTNEYNGVVHKGDNSKLLVYAYTSSGKSTSRI
-1213 DENYQFLELNVN
+1213 DKIKLE
-1225 DAKKVKFS
+1225 
-1233 GGDGWLKGFLTYRA
+1233 KGINT
-1247 NLDSDLIKG
+1247 
-1256 NKYTISIYVENLS
+1256 
-1269 DTDLEIK
+1269 
-1276 FNGFNWQSHKLKPN
+1276 
-1290 EKRYVVCKGEYDG
+1290 
-1303 NACQVQFHTNLDKDL
+1303 
-1318 VVAYGLL
+1318 
-1325 KAEDGYNDN
+1325 N
-1334 PVWSPHILEIKGDK
+1334 PVWSPHISEINGKD
-1348 GDRGEQGIRGL
+1348 GI
-1359 QGKDGKDGL
+1359 DGKDGT
-1368 PGAPG
+1368 
-1373 KDGVSSFTHIA
+1373 FT
-1384 YSNSQDGS
+1384 
-1392 KDFSTSNSNR
+1392 
-1402 EYIGVYVD
+1402 
-1410 SNKTDSENYKAYK
+1410 
-1423 WSKIK
+1423 
-1428 GIDGK
+1428 
-1433 NGIAGKAGADGKTP
+1433 
-1447 YLHIAY
+1447 
-1453 SNSQD
+1453 
-1458 GSKDFST
+1458 
-1465 TDSNRDYI
+1465 
-1473 GTYTDYVKADSTEPK
+1473 
-1488 KYNWS
+1488 
-1493 KIKGEFEGEIGARN
+1493 GEIGGRN
-1507 LLKNSDNLDDYF
+1507 LIKNSDKITGWT
-1519 FKYDG
+1519 KYDG
-1524 ETHTITDEEIT
+1524 GNHLITDEYMKEFNIQ
-1535 EYGFMGNRVVSLR
+1535 G
-1548 GNQTSR
+1548 QR
-1554 IKSYCGIP
+1554 IKSDAANATDFIKSY
-1562 VEKLVVGK
+1562 VNFDVDDLVPGK
-1570 TYTFSVYVK
+1570 NYTFSVYVK
-1579 NNRNITQSIAV
+1579 NNRDVPAQLRIQ
-1590 NGFDWGQFYF
+1590 GFDWNFAYELQ
-1600 DIKPGEA
+1600 PSEC
-1607 KRVIMTG
+1607 KRFVVTG
-1614 KRKEMSDPWNDKV
+1614 KREKMDGYWLKRFQLQLRSA
-1627 QMLIC
+1627 
-1632 SYNKEYYADMTVS
+1632 NKGQFVDMTVA

-1655 TSWGKNPSDF
+1655 TSWSKNLNDF
-1665 EDELEKK
+1665 EDEIEKK

-1686 AVEVLIKQM
+1686 AVEVLIS
-1695 PNKNDVQKAFVEVEK
+1695 QKADKDSVTKSFVEIEK
-1710 AKAYADT
+1710 AKAYADS

-1745 TIEAITTF
+1745 TIEAITTY

>member
-77 TEVVETR
+77 TEVIETR

-107 FKGTLVEWV
+107 FKGTLAEWV

-176 KVINFFKKRGKETG
+176 KVINFYKKRGKETG

-198 VSDVKRT
+198 LSDVKRT

-239 KPAPNSKIELF
+239 KAAPNSKIELF

-325 FVSRHNG
+325 FVSRYNH

-354 NGIVTTKLNGWTGP
+354 NGIVTTKLKGWTGP

-403 KRLQGINANQINN
+403 KRLQGITATQINN

-453 LESAWGSSRIAR
+453 LESAWGTSRIGR
-465 TYHNYFGI
+465 QYHNYFGI
-473 NAYDSNPDNAK
+473 NAYDSNPDNAR

-513 LYAMNHDKNGHN
+513 LYAMNHDRNGHN

-542 SERFTNPGATA
+542 SERFTSAGATA
-553 SSTEQVTYKEHE
+553 SSTEQVTYKERE

-601 KTGQKYFIRMYDS
+601 KKGQKYFIRMYDS

-648 SELEIGDYIRIID
+648 NELEIGDYIRIID

-695 EQKAGISER
+695 EEKAGISER

-718 WQNVPYEMQLS
+718 WQNVPFEMTLS

-770 YQDKITTNDD
+770 YQDKITTSDE
-780 DWNKSKESSTGNIL
+780 DWNKSKEGSTGNIL
-794 GINNTD
+794 GINNAD

-826 DLTIGIYKQEEEPN
+826 DLTIGIYKQEQEPN

-924 RTATANKKY
+924 RTVTAGKKY

-938 DFVKA
+938 DFEKA

-948 KKYEWSKYVGEDGK
+948 KKYEWSRYVGEDGK
-962 DGVAGKNGVGL
+962 
-973 KSTDISYGLSN
+973 
-984 SETNEPTSWTKAVP
+984 P
-998 NLIKGKYLW
+998 
-1007 TKTVWSYTDNT
+1007 
-1018 SETGYTKTYIA
+1018 
-1029 KDGNTG
+1029 
-1035 KDGIAGKD
+1035 
-1043 GVGIKSTTIAYAK
+1043 
-1056 SSNGTTVPTSGWTSS
+1056 
-1071 IPSTSPGDF
+1071 
-1080 LWTKTVWGYTD
+1080 
-1091 NTSETGYS
+1091 
-1099 VGKIG
+1099 G
-1104 KDGSDGIPGKTG
+1104 KDGSDGIP
-1116 ADGKTP
+1116 
-1122 YFHTAWS
+1122 
-1129 NSVDGTKDFSTSQ
+1129 
-1142 AGEKEYIGTY
+1142 
-1152 TDYAKADSTDPK
+1152 
-1164 KYTWMLVKGN
+1164 
-1174 KGKDGAD
+1174 
-1181 GVDGSNFTWNLIK
+1181 
-1194 KSRSYVRI
+1194 
-1202 SAWSNSKLEIL
+1202 
-1213 DENYQFLELNVN
+1213 
-1225 DAKKVKFS
+1225 
-1233 GGDGWLKGFLTYRA
+1233 
-1247 NLDSDLIKG
+1247 
-1256 NKYTISIYVENLS
+1256 
-1269 DTDLEIK
+1269 
-1276 FNGFNWQSHKLKPN
+1276 
-1290 EKRYVVCKGEYDG
+1290 
-1303 NACQVQFHTNLDKDL
+1303 
-1318 VVAYGLL
+1318 
-1325 KAEDGYNDN
+1325 
-1334 PVWSPHILEIKGDK
+1334 
-1348 GDRGEQGIRGL
+1348 
-1359 QGKDGKDGL
+1359 
-1368 PGAPG
+1368 
-1373 KDGVSSFTHIA
+1373 
-1384 YSNSQDGS
+1384 
-1392 KDFSTSNSNR
+1392 
-1402 EYIGVYVD
+1402 
-1410 SNKTDSENYKAYK
+1410 
-1423 WSKIK
+1423 
-1428 GIDGK
+1428 
-1433 NGIAGKAGADGKTP
+1433 GKAGADGKTP

-1453 SNSQD
+1453 SNSAD
-1458 GSKDFST
+1458 GSKDFSVN
-1465 TDSNRDYI
+1465 DSNRDYI
-1473 GTYTDYVKADSTEPK
+1473 GQYTDFEKADSSDYK
-1488 KYNWS
+1488 KYSWS
-1493 KIKGEFEGEIGARN
+1493 KIKGEFEGEIGGRN
-1507 LLKNSDNLDDYF
+1507 YLLNS
-1519 FKYDG
+1519 G
-1524 ETHTITDEEIT
+1524 IEVTST
-1535 EYGFMGNRVVSLR
+1535 EYTIKQYKLSKDIQVGQKYTLTIWGKLNDSKQNFGVFNSGGSIGLCYPTKVKDGVYQSTFIWKDIYIGDSGTKYTADNTELWVYQIPQIPTEP
-1548 GNQTSR
+1548 GR
-1554 IKSYCGIP
+1554 IKKIKL
-1562 VEKLVVGK
+1562 EKGD
-1570 TYTFSVYVK
+1570 TGT
-1579 NNRNITQSIAV
+1579 
-1590 NGFDWGQFYF
+1590 DWT
-1600 DIKPGEA
+1600 PAPE
-1607 KRVIMTG
+1607 
-1614 KRKEMSDPWNDKV
+1614 
-1627 QMLIC
+1627 
-1632 SYNKEYYADMTVS
+1632 
-1645 RPQLEEGDVA
+1645 
-1655 TSWGKNPSDF
+1655 DF

-1695 PNKNDVQKAFVEVEK
+1695 PNKNDVQKSFVEVEK

-1745 TIEAITTF
+1745 TIEAITTY

-1814 TKYDNGTNK
+1814 TKHDNGVNK

>member
-18 DYPDGVHFQDDKFNE
+18 DYPEGIHFQDDKFNE

-77 TEVVETR
+77 TEVVENR

-116 NNTLGEKSDW
+116 NNTLGDKSGW

-176 KVINFFKKRGKETG
+176 KVINFYKKRGKETG

-325 FVSRHNG
+325 FVSRHNN

-354 NGIVTTKLNGWTGP
+354 NGIVTTKLSGWTGP

-383 IDATKKTYWT
+383 VDATKKTYWT

-403 KRLQGINANQINN
+403 KRLQGITATQINN

-553 SSTEQVTYKEHE
+553 SSTEQVSYKEHE

-695 EQKAGISER
+695 EEKAGISER

-718 WQNVPYEMQLS
+718 WQNIPYEMQLT

-770 YQDKITTNDD
+770 YQDKITTSDE
-780 DWNKSKESSTGNIL
+780 DWNKSKEGSTGNIL

-826 DLTIGIYKQEEEPN
+826 DLTIGIYKQEQEPN

-886 PPGADGEN
+886 PPGADGDD

-899 DGKDGRTSYVHFAY
+899 DGKDGKTSYVHFAY

-938 DFVKA
+938 DFEKA

-948 KKYEWSKYVGEDGK
+948 KKYEWSLFKGDDGK
-962 DGVAGKNGVGL
+962 DGVAGKNGLGL

-984 SETNEPTSWTKAVP
+984 SETNEPASWTKAVP
-998 NLIKGKYLW
+998 GLSKGKYLW
-1007 TKTVWSYTDNT
+1007 TKTVWNYTDNT

-1043 GVGIKSTTIAYAK
+1043 GVGIKSTTITYAK
-1056 SSNGTTVPTSGWTSS
+1056 STSGTNPPTSGWTSS

-1080 LWTKTVWGYTD
+1080 LWMKTVWSYTD

-1099 VGKIG
+1099 VSKIG
-1104 KDGSDGIPGKTG
+1104 KDGSQGIPGKAG

-1129 NSVDGTKDFSTSQ
+1129 NSADGSKDFSVSE
-1142 AGEKEYIGTY
+1142 AGEKAYIGTY
-1152 TDYAKADSTDPK
+1152 TDYVKADSTDPK

-1181 GVDGSNFTWNLIK
+1181 GANGSNFTWNLLK
-1194 KSRSYVRI
+1194 KSNVVVENANYLIAKYDLAEKPVVGETYTCTIWGNLAKEKSAFGIYNSSGSIGFGYLTKIKDGIYQRTFKWANSAKLSDGSIFKANDTQLWVYSLYRNVTGVTSTIDRI
-1202 SAWSNSKLEIL
+1202 KLE
-1213 DENYQFLELNVN
+1213 
-1225 DAKKVKFS
+1225 
-1233 GGDGWLKGFLTYRA
+1233 KGA
-1247 NLDSDLIKG
+1247 N
-1256 NKYTISIYVENLS
+1256 
-1269 DTDLEIK
+1269 
-1276 FNGFNWQSHKLKPN
+1276 
-1290 EKRYVVCKGEYDG
+1290 
-1303 NACQVQFHTNLDKDL
+1303 TNP
-1318 VVAYGLL
+1318 
-1325 KAEDGYNDN
+1325 E
-1334 PVWSPHILEIKGDK
+1334 WSPHVSEIN
-1348 GDRGEQGIRGL
+1348 
-1359 QGKDGKDGL
+1359 GKDG
-1368 PGAPG
+1368 
-1373 KDGVSSFTHIA
+1373 T
-1384 YSNSQDGS
+1384 
-1392 KDFSTSNSNR
+1392 
-1402 EYIGVYVD
+1402 
-1410 SNKTDSENYKAYK
+1410 
-1423 WSKIK
+1423 
-1428 GIDGK
+1428 
-1433 NGIAGKAGADGKTP
+1433 
-1447 YLHIAY
+1447 
-1453 SNSQD
+1453 
-1458 GSKDFST
+1458 
-1465 TDSNRDYI
+1465 
-1473 GTYTDYVKADSTEPK
+1473 
-1488 KYNWS
+1488 
-1493 KIKGEFEGEIGARN
+1493 FEGEIGGRN
-1507 LLKNSDNLDDYF
+1507 LIKNSDDLSGCF
-1519 FKYDG
+1519 VKFDG
-1524 ETHTITDEEIT
+1524 GNHKITDEEIT
-1535 EYGFMGNRVVSLR
+1535 EFGFGGKRLVSEAR
-1548 GNQTSR
+1548 NQTDGTKEIMLLDSENL
-1554 IKSYCGIP
+1554 IG
-1562 VEKLVVGK
+1562 GK
-1570 TYTFSVYVK
+1570 IYTFSMYVK
-1579 NNRNITQSIAV
+1579 NNRDVPMRLNVKSIEC
-1590 NGFDWGQFYF
+1590 DL
-1600 DIKPGEA
+1600 IELKPNES
-1607 KRVIMTG
+1607 KRLVVTG
-1614 KRKEMSDPWNDKV
+1614 KKIDDTYANGKFRVFFNANTKN
-1627 QMLIC
+1627 
-1632 SYNKEYYADMTVS
+1632 YYIDCTVS

-1655 TSWGKNPSDF
+1655 TSWSKNPNDF

-1686 AVEVLIKQM
+1686 AVEVLIS
-1695 PNKNDVQKAFVEVEK
+1695 QKADKDSVTKSFVEIEK

-1745 TIEAITTF
+1745 TIEAITTY

-1774 KNNALEIVDGTKTVA
+1774 KNNALEIIDGTKTVA

-1814 TKYDNGTNK
+1814 TKHDNGVNK

>member
-1 MLIVTDRNLQTL
+1 MLIITNRNLQTL

-61 LIVAT
+61 LIVAV

-92 DCGLDLLNEDIAEQD
+92 DCGLDLLNEDIGEQD

-132 AKDKNLAFKFDGT
+132 VKDKNLAFKFDGT

-176 KVINFFKKRGKETG
+176 KVINFYKKRGKETG

-215 RAVGKPHKEQIREVK
+215 RPVGKPHKEQIREVK
-230 QVEIEEDKK
+230 QVEIEEHKK

-282 AAKFAGLFPKSVG
+282 AAKFAGLFPKSAG
-295 LPTTGT
+295 LPTTET
-301 LWAWGNAGT
+301 LWDWGNAGT
-310 YFHQINQSEIQYGDI
+310 YFHQIKQSEIEYGDI
-325 FVSRHNG
+325 FVSRHNN

-354 NGIVTTKLNGWTGP
+354 NGIVTTKLSGWTGQ

-383 IDATKKTYWT
+383 VDATKKTYWT

-403 KRLQGINANQINN
+403 KRLQGITATQINN

-453 LESAWGSSRIAR
+453 LESAWGTSRIGR
-465 TYHNYFGI
+465 QYHNYFGI

-493 GIINGAVWIKEHY
+493 GVINGAVWIKEHY

-513 LYAMNHDKNGHN
+513 LYAMNHDRNGHN

-536 ANIMKG
+536 ANIMKS
-542 SERFTNPGATA
+542 SERFTSAGATA
-553 SSTEQVTYKEHE
+553 SSTEQVTYKERE

-683 ELSNSAIFANFE
+683 EFSNSAIFANFE

-770 YQDKITTNDD
+770 YQDKITTSDEN
-780 DWNKSKESSTGNIL
+780 WNKSKEGSVGNIL

-826 DLTIGIYKQEEEPN
+826 DLTIGIYKQEKEPDISS
-840 HNVLQWGDVWQWDDG
+840 LSWGDVWQWDDG

-872 ITKRDLEILELTPG
+872 ITKRDLELLELTPG

-899 DGKDGRTSYVHFAY
+899 DGKDGRTSYMHFAY

-924 RTATANKKY
+924 RTATSGKKY

-938 DFVKA
+938 DFEKA

-948 KKYEWSKYVGEDGK
+948 KSYEWSKYVGEDGK
-962 DGVAGKNGVGL
+962 N
-973 KSTDISYGLSN
+973 
-984 SETNEPTSWTKAVP
+984 
-998 NLIKGKYLW
+998 
-1007 TKTVWSYTDNT
+1007 
-1018 SETGYTKTYIA
+1018 
-1029 KDGNTG
+1029 
-1035 KDGIAGKD
+1035 
-1043 GVGIKSTTIAYAK
+1043 
-1056 SSNGTTVPTSGWTSS
+1056 
-1071 IPSTSPGDF
+1071 
-1080 LWTKTVWGYTD
+1080 
-1091 NTSETGYS
+1091 
-1099 VGKIG
+1099 G
-1104 KDGSDGIPGKTG
+1104 KDGSDGIPGKAG

-1129 NSVDGTKDFSTSQ
+1129 NSADGTKDFSTNQ

-1152 TDYAKADSTDPK
+1152 TDYVKADSTDPK

-1181 GVDGSNFTWNLIK
+1181 GANGSNFTWNMLL
-1194 KSRSYVRI
+1194 KSNVVVENDKYNISNYDLSGDFVVGEDYTLTIWGKLGEDRTRFNFYNSESYVILGGTTEI
-1202 SAWSNSKLEIL
+1202 SQGVYSVSFKWKDTNEYNGVVHKGDNSKFLVYAYTSSGKSTSRIDKIKLE
-1213 DENYQFLELNVN
+1213 
-1225 DAKKVKFS
+1225 
-1233 GGDGWLKGFLTYRA
+1233 KGINT
-1247 NLDSDLIKG
+1247 
-1256 NKYTISIYVENLS
+1256 
-1269 DTDLEIK
+1269 
-1276 FNGFNWQSHKLKPN
+1276 
-1290 EKRYVVCKGEYDG
+1290 
-1303 NACQVQFHTNLDKDL
+1303 
-1318 VVAYGLL
+1318 
-1325 KAEDGYNDN
+1325 N
-1334 PVWSPHILEIKGDK
+1334 PVWSPHISEIN
-1348 GDRGEQGIRGL
+1348 
-1359 QGKDGKDGL
+1359 GKDGVDGKDGT
-1368 PGAPG
+1368 
-1373 KDGVSSFTHIA
+1373 FT
-1384 YSNSQDGS
+1384 
-1392 KDFSTSNSNR
+1392 
-1402 EYIGVYVD
+1402 
-1410 SNKTDSENYKAYK
+1410 
-1423 WSKIK
+1423 
-1428 GIDGK
+1428 
-1433 NGIAGKAGADGKTP
+1433 
-1447 YLHIAY
+1447 
-1453 SNSQD
+1453 
-1458 GSKDFST
+1458 
-1465 TDSNRDYI
+1465 
-1473 GTYTDYVKADSTEPK
+1473 
-1488 KYNWS
+1488 
-1493 KIKGEFEGEIGARN
+1493 GEIGGRN
-1507 LLKNSDNLDDYF
+1507 LIKNSDKITGWT
-1519 FKYDG
+1519 KYDG
-1524 ETHTITDEEIT
+1524 SNHLITDEYMKEFNIQ
-1535 EYGFMGNRVVSLR
+1535 G
-1548 GNQTSR
+1548 QR
-1554 IKSYCGIP
+1554 IKSDAANATDFIKSY
-1562 VEKLVVGK
+1562 VNFDVDDLVPGK
-1570 TYTFSVYVK
+1570 NYTFSVYVK
-1579 NNRNITQSIAV
+1579 NNRDVPAQLRV
-1590 NGFDWGQFYF
+1590 NGFNWNFAYELQ
-1600 DIKPGEA
+1600 PNEC
-1607 KRVIMTG
+1607 KRFAVTG
-1614 KRKEMSDPWNDKV
+1614 KRDKMDGYWENRI
-1627 QMLIC
+1627 QFQLR
-1632 SYNKEYYADMTVS
+1632 SANKAQFVDMTVA

-1686 AVEVLIKQM
+1686 AVEVLIS
-1695 PNKNDVQKAFVEVEK
+1695 QKADKDSVTKSFVEIEK
-1710 AKAYADT
+1710 AKAYADS

-1745 TIEAITTF
+1745 TIEAITTY

-1814 TKYDNGTNK
+1814 TKHDNGVNK

>member
-61 LIVAT
+61 LVVAT

-116 NNTLGEKSDW
+116 NNTLGDKSDW

-176 KVINFFKKRGKETG
+176 KVINFYKKRGKETG
-190 YRLEFGRD
+190 HRLEFGRD

-239 KPAPNSKIELF
+239 KAAPNSKIELF

-282 AAKFAGLFPKSVG
+282 AAKFAGLFSKSVG
-295 LPTTGT
+295 LPTTET

-310 YFHQINQSEIQYGDI
+310 YFHQIKQSEIEYGDI
-325 FVSRHNG
+325 FVSRYNG

-354 NGIVTTKLNGWTGP
+354 DGIVTTKLRGWTGP

-393 NSDVTKHDLG
+393 NSDITKHDLG
-403 KRLQGINANQINN
+403 KRLQGITATQINN

-433 FIEAQKQSG
+433 FIEAQSQSG

-473 NAYDSNPDNAK
+473 NAYDSNPDNAR

-542 SERFTNPGATA
+542 SERYTNAGATA
-553 SSTEQVTYKEHE
+553 SSTEQVSYKEHE

-648 SELEIGDYIRIID
+648 GELEIGDYIRIID

-695 EQKAGISER
+695 EEKAGISER

-770 YQDKITTNDD
+770 YQDKITKSDEN
-780 DWNKSKESSTGNIL
+780 WNKSKEGSTGNIL
-794 GINNTD
+794 GIINSD

-826 DLTIGIYKQEEEPN
+826 DLTIGIYKQEKEPDRSS
-840 HNVLQWGDVWQWDDG
+840 LSWGDVWQWDDG

-913 ADSADGTVGFT
+913 ADSKDGTVGFT
-924 RTATANKKY
+924 RTATSGKKY

-938 DFVKA
+938 DFEKA

-948 KKYEWSKYVGEDGK
+948 KKYEWS
-962 DGVAGKNGVGL
+962 L
-973 KSTDISYGLSN
+973 F
-984 SETNEPTSWTKAVP
+984 
-998 NLIKGKYLW
+998 KG
-1007 TKTVWSYTDNT
+1007 D
-1018 SETGYTKTYIA
+1018 
-1029 KDGNTG
+1029 D
-1035 KDGIAGKD
+1035 
-1043 GVGIKSTTIAYAK
+1043 
-1056 SSNGTTVPTSGWTSS
+1056 
-1071 IPSTSPGDF
+1071 
-1080 LWTKTVWGYTD
+1080 
-1091 NTSETGYS
+1091 
-1099 VGKIG
+1099 G
-1104 KDGSDGIPGKTG
+1104 KDGSDVIPGKAG

-1122 YFHTAWS
+1122 YFHTAWA
-1129 NSVDGTKDFSTSQ
+1129 NSDDGTKDFSTSQ
-1142 AGEKEYIGTY
+1142 AGEKEYIGIY
-1152 TDYAKADSTDPK
+1152 TDYVKADSTDPK

-1181 GVDGSNFTWNLIK
+1181 GSNFTWNMLLKSNELVKNSLYKITEYSIADKPIVDETYTLTIWGNLGEGKKYFYAYNSNDYINLIALTEVEK
-1194 KSRSYVRI
+1194 GIYTGQFKWRDTLTYGDQTRT
-1202 SAWSNSKLEIL
+1202 ADNSKLCIFVFKQNVISESTIKKIK
-1213 DENYQFLELNVN
+1213 LE
-1225 DAKKVKFS
+1225 
-1233 GGDGWLKGFLTYRA
+1233 KGA
-1247 NLDSDLIKG
+1247 N
-1256 NKYTISIYVENLS
+1256 T
-1269 DTDLEIK
+1269 
-1276 FNGFNWQSHKLKPN
+1276 
-1290 EKRYVVCKGEYDG
+1290 
-1303 NACQVQFHTNLDKDL
+1303 
-1318 VVAYGLL
+1318 
-1325 KAEDGYNDN
+1325 N
-1334 PVWSPHILEIKGDK
+1334 PVWSPHYSEIKGEKGDK
-1348 GDRGEQGIRGL
+1348 GEQGLRGL
-1359 QGKDGKDGL
+1359 QGKDGRDGI
-1368 PGAPG
+1368 AG
-1373 KDGVSSFTHIA
+1373 KDGVSSYTHIA
-1384 YSNSQDGS
+1384 YSNSIDGS
-1392 KDFSTSNSNR
+1392 KDFSTNESNR
-1402 EYIGVYVD
+1402 DFVGIYVD
-1410 SNKTDSENYKAYK
+1410 TNKIDSEDYKMYK

-1433 NGIAGKAGADGKTP
+1433 NGIPGKAGVDGKTP

-1473 GTYTDYVKADSTEPK
+1473 GQYTDFEKADSADYK
-1488 KYNWS
+1488 KYLWS
-1493 KIKGEFEGEIGARN
+1493 KIKGEFEGEIGGRN
-1507 LLKNSDNLDDYF
+1507 YLLNSGISVTNADYPL
-1519 FKYDG
+1519 KSYKLSEKPIVGEMYTCTIWGKLGDG
-1524 ETHTITDEEIT
+1524 KK
-1535 EYGFMGNRVVSLR
+1535 GFRAFNSGGYVSL
-1548 GNQTSR
+1548 GGYS
-1554 IKSYCGIP
+1554 K
-1562 VEKLVVGK
+1562 KL
-1570 TYTFSVYVK
+1570 
-1579 NNRNITQSIAV
+1579 
-1590 NGFDWGQFYF
+1590 
-1600 DIKPGEA
+1600 
-1607 KRVIMTG
+1607 
-1614 KRKEMSDPWNDKV
+1614 KEGLYQISFKWENDKYGHV
-1627 QMLIC
+1627 
-1632 SYNKEYYADMTVS
+1632 ADDSELTIYPFDSSVKVES
-1645 RPQLEEGDVA
+1645 TIDKIKLEKGTTGTDWTPAPE
-1655 TSWGKNPSDF
+1655 DF

-1695 PNKNDVQKAFVEVEK
+1695 PNKNDVQKSFVEVEK
-1710 AKAYADT
+1710 AKAYAVT

-1745 TIEAITTF
+1745 TIEAITTY

-1814 TKYDNGTNK
+1814 TKHDNGVNK

>member
-61 LIVAT
+61 LVVAT

-77 TEVVETR
+77 TEVVENR

-92 DCGLDLLNEDIAEQD
+92 DCGLDLLNEDIGEQD
-107 FKGTLVEWV
+107 FKGTLAEWV

-176 KVINFFKKRGKETG
+176 KVINFYKKRGKETG

-198 VSDVKRT
+198 LSDVKRT

-325 FVSRHNG
+325 FVSRHNN

-354 NGIVTTKLNGWTGP
+354 NGIVTTKLSGWTGP

-383 IDATKKTYWT
+383 VDATKKTYWT

-403 KRLQGINANQINN
+403 KRLQGITATQINN

-433 FIEAQKQSG
+433 FIEAQSQSG

-553 SSTEQVTYKEHE
+553 SSTEQVSYKEHE

-648 SELEIGDYIRIID
+648 GELEIGDYIRIID

-695 EQKAGISER
+695 EEKAGISER

-770 YQDKITTNDD
+770 YQDKITTSDD
-780 DWNKSKESSTGNIL
+780 DWNKSKEGSTGNIL

-826 DLTIGIYKQEEEPN
+826 DLTIGIYKQEQEPN
-840 HNVLQWGDVWQWDDG
+840 HKILQWGDVWQNPKTQSKKIWKNDHWEDVIQRYELDQ
-855 KGNHF
+855 KMSRDQLLSDSEIQ
-860 KRLWKGDRWEDT
+860 KLLKGD
-872 ITKRDLEILELTPG
+872 
-886 PPGADGEN
+886 
-894 GMPGK
+894 PGK
-899 DGKDGRTSYVHFAY
+899 DG
-913 ADSADGTVGFT
+913 
-924 RTATANKKY
+924 
-933 IGFYT
+933 
-938 DFVKA
+938 
-943 DSTDP
+943 
-948 KKYEWSKYVGEDGK
+948 
-962 DGVAGKNGVGL
+962 
-973 KSTDISYGLSN
+973 
-984 SETNEPTSWTKAVP
+984 
-998 NLIKGKYLW
+998 
-1007 TKTVWSYTDNT
+1007 
-1018 SETGYTKTYIA
+1018 
-1029 KDGNTG
+1029 
-1035 KDGIAGKD
+1035 
-1043 GVGIKSTTIAYAK
+1043 
-1056 SSNGTTVPTSGWTSS
+1056 
-1071 IPSTSPGDF
+1071 
-1080 LWTKTVWGYTD
+1080 
-1091 NTSETGYS
+1091 
-1099 VGKIG
+1099 
-1104 KDGSDGIPGKTG
+1104 IPGTKG
-1116 ADGKTP
+1116 VDGKT
-1122 YFHTAWS
+1122 
-1129 NSVDGTKDFSTSQ
+1129 
-1142 AGEKEYIGTY
+1142 
-1152 TDYAKADSTDPK
+1152 
-1164 KYTWMLVKGN
+1164 
-1174 KGKDGAD
+1174 
-1181 GVDGSNFTWNLIK
+1181 
-1194 KSRSYVRI
+1194 SY
-1202 SAWSNSKLEIL
+1202 L
-1213 DENYQFLELNVN
+1213 
-1225 DAKKVKFS
+1225 
-1233 GGDGWLKGFLTYRA
+1233 
-1247 NLDSDLIKG
+1247 
-1256 NKYTISIYVENLS
+1256 
-1269 DTDLEIK
+1269 
-1276 FNGFNWQSHKLKPN
+1276 
-1290 EKRYVVCKGEYDG
+1290 
-1303 NACQVQFHTNLDKDL
+1303 
-1318 VVAYGLL
+1318 
-1325 KAEDGYNDN
+1325 
-1334 PVWSPHILEIKGDK
+1334 
-1348 GDRGEQGIRGL
+1348 
-1359 QGKDGKDGL
+1359 
-1368 PGAPG
+1368 
-1373 KDGVSSFTHIA
+1373 HIA

-1392 KDFSTSNSNR
+1392 VGFSVSDSKDKLYIGQYTDFNEADSTDYSKYSWTKIKGEKGDRGERGLRGLQGQDGKNGLPGPQGRDGKDGQSTFTHVAYSNSADGSRDFSTSESSR
-1402 EYIGVYVD
+1402 DYIGIYVD
-1410 SNKTDSENYKAYK
+1410 SNKTDSEDYRKYN
-1423 WSKIK
+1423 WSKIRGLK
-1428 GIDGK
+1428 GEQ
-1433 NGIAGKAGADGKTP
+1433 GIAGKQGSDGKTP

-1453 SNSQD
+1453 SNSAD
-1458 GSKDFST
+1458 GSKDFSV
-1465 TDSNRDYI
+1465 DSPKRDYI
-1473 GTYTDYVKADSTEPK
+1473 GQYTDYSKADSTDYR
-1488 KYNWS
+1488 KYTWS
-1493 KIKGEFEGEIGARN
+1493 RIKGE
-1507 LLKNSDNLDDYF
+1507 K
-1519 FKYDG
+1519 
-1524 ETHTITDEEIT
+1524 
-1535 EYGFMGNRVVSLR
+1535 
-1548 GNQTSR
+1548 
-1554 IKSYCGIP
+1554 
-1562 VEKLVVGK
+1562 
-1570 TYTFSVYVK
+1570 
-1579 NNRNITQSIAV
+1579 
-1590 NGFDWGQFYF
+1590 
-1600 DIKPGEA
+1600 GEA
-1607 KRVIMTG
+1607 ADTTEIW
-1614 KRKEMSDPWNDKV
+1614 KEIDGVKSD
-1627 QMLIC
+1627 LG
-1632 SYNKEYYADMTVS
+1632 E
-1645 RPQLEEGDVA
+1645 
-1655 TSWGKNPSDF
+1655 
-1665 EDELEKK
+1665 K

-1695 PNKNDVQKAFVEVEK
+1695 PNKNDVQKSFVEVEK

-1717 VKKALENESLSLKD
+1717 VKKALENESLSLQN
-1731 RIKIIEENVGAGKL
+1731 RIKVIEENVGAGKL

-1814 TKYDNGTNK
+1814 TKHDNGVNK

>member
-13 TIVSN
+13 TIASN
-18 DYPDGVHFQDDKFNE
+18 DYPDSVHFQDDKFNE

-61 LIVAT
+61 LVVAT

-132 AKDKNLAFKFDGT
+132 AKDKNLAFKFDDT

-176 KVINFFKKRGKETG
+176 KVINFYKKRGKETG

-215 RAVGKPHKEQIREVK
+215 RPVGKPHKEQIREVK
-230 QVEIEEDKK
+230 QVEIEEHKK
-239 KPAPNSKIELF
+239 KPVPNSKIELF

-295 LPTTGT
+295 LPTTET

-325 FVSRHNG
+325 FVSRYNG

-403 KRLQGINANQINN
+403 KRLQGITATQINN

-453 LESAWGSSRIAR
+453 LESAWGTSRIAR

-553 SSTEQVTYKEHE
+553 SSTEQVSYKEHE

-770 YQDKITTNDD
+770 YQDKITTSDEN
-780 DWNKSKESSTGNIL
+780 WNKSKEGSVGNIL

-826 DLTIGIYKQEEEPN
+826 DLTIGIYKQEKEPDRAS
-840 HNVLQWGDVWQWDDG
+840 LSWGDVWQWDDG
-855 KGNHF
+855 KGTHF

-872 ITKRDLEILELTPG
+872 ITKRDLELLELTPG

-938 DFVKA
+938 DFEKA

-948 KKYEWSKYVGEDGK
+948 KSYEWSLFKGDDGK

-973 KSTDISYGLSN
+973 KSTDISYGLSD
-984 SETNEPTSWTKAVP
+984 SETKEPTSWTKTVP
-998 NLIKGKYLW
+998 SLSKGKYLW
-1007 TKTVWSYTDNT
+1007 TKTVWAYTDNT

-1043 GVGIKSTTIAYAK
+1043 GVGIKSTTITYAK
-1056 SSNGTTVPTSGWTSS
+1056 STSGTSAPTSGWTSS

-1080 LWTKTVWGYTD
+1080 LWTKTVWNYTD

-1099 VGKIG
+1099 VSKIG
-1104 KDGSDGIPGKTG
+1104 KDGSDGIPGKAG

-1122 YFHTAWS
+1122 YFHTAWA
-1129 NSVDGTKDFSTSQ
+1129 NSADGTKDFSTSQ

-1152 TDYAKADSTDPK
+1152 TDYVKADSTDPK

-1174 KGKDGAD
+1174 KGKDGAN
-1181 GVDGSNFTWNLIK
+1181 GSNFTWNMLL
-1194 KSRSYVRI
+1194 KSNVGVENDKYNISNYDLSGDFVVGEDYTLTIWGKLGEDRTRFDFYNSESYVRLEGATEI
-1202 SAWSNSKLEIL
+1202 RQGVYSVSFKWKDTREYNGVVHKGDNSKLLVYAYSSSGKSTSRI
-1213 DENYQFLELNVN
+1213 DKIKLE
-1225 DAKKVKFS
+1225 
-1233 GGDGWLKGFLTYRA
+1233 KGINT
-1247 NLDSDLIKG
+1247 
-1256 NKYTISIYVENLS
+1256 
-1269 DTDLEIK
+1269 
-1276 FNGFNWQSHKLKPN
+1276 
-1290 EKRYVVCKGEYDG
+1290 
-1303 NACQVQFHTNLDKDL
+1303 
-1318 VVAYGLL
+1318 
-1325 KAEDGYNDN
+1325 N
-1334 PVWSPHILEIKGDK
+1334 PVWSPCVDEIN
-1348 GDRGEQGIRGL
+1348 
-1359 QGKDGKDGL
+1359 GKDG
-1368 PGAPG
+1368 
-1373 KDGVSSFTHIA
+1373 T
-1384 YSNSQDGS
+1384 
-1392 KDFSTSNSNR
+1392 
-1402 EYIGVYVD
+1402 
-1410 SNKTDSENYKAYK
+1410 
-1423 WSKIK
+1423 
-1428 GIDGK
+1428 
-1433 NGIAGKAGADGKTP
+1433 
-1447 YLHIAY
+1447 
-1453 SNSQD
+1453 
-1458 GSKDFST
+1458 
-1465 TDSNRDYI
+1465 
-1473 GTYTDYVKADSTEPK
+1473 
-1488 KYNWS
+1488 
-1493 KIKGEFEGEIGARN
+1493 FEGEIGARN
-1507 LLKNSDNLDDYF
+1507 LIKNSDDLSGRF
-1519 FKYDG
+1519 FKFDG
-1524 ETHTITDEEIT
+1524 GNHKITDEEMK
-1535 EYGFMGNRVVSLR
+1535 EFGFGGKRLVSEA
-1548 GNQTSR
+1548 GNQTDGAKEIMLLDSDNL
-1554 IKSYCGIP
+1554 ID
-1562 VEKLVVGK
+1562 GK
-1570 TYTFSVYVK
+1570 TYTFSMYVK
-1579 NNRNITQSIAV
+1579 NNRDVPMRFNIKSIEC
-1590 NGFDWGQFYF
+1590 DL
-1600 DIKPGEA
+1600 IELKPKES
-1607 KRVIMTG
+1607 KRLVVTG
-1614 KRKEMSDPWNDKV
+1614 KRIEDTYANGKFRVFFNANTK
-1627 QMLIC
+1627 
-1632 SYNKEYYADMTVS
+1632 NYYIDCAVS

-1655 TSWGKNPSDF
+1655 TSWSKNPNDF
-1665 EDELEKK
+1665 VDELEKK

-1686 AVEVLIKQM
+1686 AVEVLIS
-1695 PNKNDVQKAFVEVEK
+1695 QKANKDSVTKSFVEIEK

-1717 VKKALENESLSLKD
+1717 VKKALENENLSLKD
-1731 RIKIIEENVGAGKL
+1731 RIKIIEENVGAGKF
-1745 TIEAITTF
+1745 TIDAITTY

-1774 KNNALEIVDGTKTVA
+1774 KNNALEIIDGTKTVA

>member
-61 LIVAT
+61 LVVAT

-77 TEVVETR
+77 TEAVETR

-92 DCGLDLLNEDIAEQD
+92 DCGLDLLNEDIGEQD
-107 FKGTLVEWV
+107 FKGTLAEWV

-176 KVINFFKKRGKETG
+176 KVINFYKKRGKETG

-239 KPAPNSKIELF
+239 KPAQNSKIELF

-325 FVSRHNG
+325 FVSRYNN

-354 NGIVTTKLNGWTGP
+354 NGIVTTKLKGWTGP

-403 KRLQGINANQINN
+403 KRLQGITATQINN

-433 FIEAQKQSG
+433 FIEAQNQSG

-453 LESAWGSSRIAR
+453 LESAWGTSRIAR

-513 LYAMNHDKNGHN
+513 LYTMNHDKNGHN

-542 SERFTNPGATA
+542 SERFTNRGATA
-553 SSTEQVTYKEHE
+553 SSTEQVSYKERE

-648 SELEIGDYIRIID
+648 GELEIGDYIRIID

-695 EQKAGISER
+695 EEKAGISER

-712 YSSRFN
+712 YSSKFN

-770 YQDKITTNDD
+770 YQDKITTSDD
-780 DWNKSKESSTGNIL
+780 DWNKFKEGSTGNIL

-840 HNVLQWGDVWQWDDG
+840 HKILQWGDVWQWDDG

-913 ADSADGTVGFT
+913 ADSEDGAVGFT
-924 RTATANKKY
+924 RTATTGKKY

-938 DFVKA
+938 DFEKA

-948 KKYEWSKYVGEDGK
+948 KKYEWSLFKGDDGK

-984 SETNEPTSWTKAVP
+984 SETKEPTSWTKTVP
-998 NLIKGKYLW
+998 SLSKGKYLW
-1007 TKTVWSYTDNT
+1007 TKTVWKYTDNT

-1043 GVGIKSTTIAYAK
+1043 GVGIKSTTITYAK

-1104 KDGSDGIPGKTG
+1104 KDGSDGIPGKAG

-1122 YFHTAWS
+1122 YFHTAWA
-1129 NSVDGTKDFSTSQ
+1129 NSADGTKDFSTSQ

-1152 TDYAKADSTDPK
+1152 TDYVKADSTEPK

-1174 KGKDGAD
+1174 KGKDG
-1181 GVDGSNFTWNLIK
+1181 V
-1194 KSRSYVRI
+1194 
-1202 SAWSNSKLEIL
+1202 
-1213 DENYQFLELNVN
+1213 
-1225 DAKKVKFS
+1225 
-1233 GGDGWLKGFLTYRA
+1233 
-1247 NLDSDLIKG
+1247 
-1256 NKYTISIYVENLS
+1256 
-1269 DTDLEIK
+1269 
-1276 FNGFNWQSHKLKPN
+1276 
-1290 EKRYVVCKGEYDG
+1290 
-1303 NACQVQFHTNLDKDL
+1303 
-1318 VVAYGLL
+1318 
-1325 KAEDGYNDN
+1325 
-1334 PVWSPHILEIKGDK
+1334 
-1348 GDRGEQGIRGL
+1348 
-1359 QGKDGKDGL
+1359 DGKDG
-1368 PGAPG
+1368 
-1373 KDGVSSFTHIA
+1373 T
-1384 YSNSQDGS
+1384 
-1392 KDFSTSNSNR
+1392 
-1402 EYIGVYVD
+1402 
-1410 SNKTDSENYKAYK
+1410 
-1423 WSKIK
+1423 
-1428 GIDGK
+1428 
-1433 NGIAGKAGADGKTP
+1433 
-1447 YLHIAY
+1447 
-1453 SNSQD
+1453 
-1458 GSKDFST
+1458 
-1465 TDSNRDYI
+1465 
-1473 GTYTDYVKADSTEPK
+1473 
-1488 KYNWS
+1488 
-1493 KIKGEFEGEIGARN
+1493 FEGEIGARN
-1507 LLKNSDNLDDYF
+1507 LLKNSDDLTNWI
-1519 FKYDG
+1519 KWDG
-1524 ETHTITDEEIT
+1524 GEHTIYDAQIEEFGIA
-1535 EYGFMGNRVVSLR
+1535 GKRVFSHV
-1548 GNQTSR
+1548 GNQTTN
-1554 IKSYCGIP
+1554 IKSYLGIP
-1562 VEKLVVGK
+1562 IEKLVVGK

-1579 NNRNITQSIAV
+1579 NNRSDVVQKIAV

-1632 SYNKEYYADMTVS
+1632 SYDKGWYADITVAH
-1645 RPQLEEGDVA
+1645 PQLEEGDVA
-1655 TSWGKNPSDF
+1655 TSWSKNPSDF

-1695 PNKNDVQKAFVEVEK
+1695 PNKNDVQKSFVEVEK

-1717 VKKALENESLSLKD
+1717 VKKALENESLSLQD
-1731 RIKIIEENVGAGKL
+1731 RIKVIEENVGAGKL
-1745 TIEAITTF
+1745 TIEAITTY

>member
-1 MLIVTDRNLQTL
+1 MLIITNRNLQTL

-61 LIVAT
+61 LIVAV

-92 DCGLDLLNEDIAEQD
+92 DCGLDLLNEDIGEQD

-132 AKDKNLAFKFDGT
+132 VKDKNLAFKFDGT

-176 KVINFFKKRGKETG
+176 KVINFYKKRGKETG

-215 RAVGKPHKEQIREVK
+215 RPVGKPHKEQIREVK
-230 QVEIEEDKK
+230 QVEIEEHKK

-295 LPTTGT
+295 LPTTET
-301 LWAWGNAGT
+301 LWDWGNAGT
-310 YFHQINQSEIQYGDI
+310 YFHQIKQSEIEYGDI
-325 FVSRHNG
+325 FVSRYNG

-354 NGIVTTKLNGWTGP
+354 NGIVTTKLRGWTGP

-403 KRLQGINANQINN
+403 KRLQGITATQINN

-433 FIEAQKQSG
+433 FIEAQSQSG

-513 LYAMNHDKNGHN
+513 LYAMNHDRNGHN

-536 ANIMKG
+536 ANIMKS
-542 SERFTNPGATA
+542 SERFTSAGATA
-553 SSTEQVTYKEHE
+553 SSTEQVTYKERE

-648 SELEIGDYIRIID
+648 KELEIGDYVRIID

-770 YQDKITTNDD
+770 YQDKITTSDEN
-780 DWNKSKESSTGNIL
+780 WNKSKEGSTGNIL
-794 GINNTD
+794 GINNAD

-826 DLTIGIYKQEEEPN
+826 DLTIGIYKQEKEPDRAS
-840 HNVLQWGDVWQWDDG
+840 LSWGDVWQWDDG

-872 ITKRDLEILELTPG
+872 ITKRDLELLELTPG

-899 DGKDGRTSYVHFAY
+899 DGKDGRTSYMHFAY

-924 RTATANKKY
+924 RTATTGKKY

-938 DFVKA
+938 DFEKA

-948 KKYEWSKYVGEDGK
+948 KSYEWSKYVGEDGK
-962 DGVAGKNGVGL
+962 N
-973 KSTDISYGLSN
+973 
-984 SETNEPTSWTKAVP
+984 
-998 NLIKGKYLW
+998 
-1007 TKTVWSYTDNT
+1007 
-1018 SETGYTKTYIA
+1018 
-1029 KDGNTG
+1029 
-1035 KDGIAGKD
+1035 
-1043 GVGIKSTTIAYAK
+1043 
-1056 SSNGTTVPTSGWTSS
+1056 
-1071 IPSTSPGDF
+1071 
-1080 LWTKTVWGYTD
+1080 
-1091 NTSETGYS
+1091 
-1099 VGKIG
+1099 G
-1104 KDGSDGIPGKTG
+1104 KDGSDGIPGKAG

-1129 NSVDGTKDFSTSQ
+1129 NSADGSKDFSTSQ

-1152 TDYAKADSTDPK
+1152 TDYVKADSTDPK
-1164 KYTWMLVKGN
+1164 KYTWMLVKG
-1174 KGKDGAD
+1174 
-1181 GVDGSNFTWNLIK
+1181 
-1194 KSRSYVRI
+1194 
-1202 SAWSNSKLEIL
+1202 
-1213 DENYQFLELNVN
+1213 
-1225 DAKKVKFS
+1225 
-1233 GGDGWLKGFLTYRA
+1233 
-1247 NLDSDLIKG
+1247 
-1256 NKYTISIYVENLS
+1256 
-1269 DTDLEIK
+1269 
-1276 FNGFNWQSHKLKPN
+1276 
-1290 EKRYVVCKGEYDG
+1290 
-1303 NACQVQFHTNLDKDL
+1303 
-1318 VVAYGLL
+1318 
-1325 KAEDGYNDN
+1325 
-1334 PVWSPHILEIKGDK
+1334 
-1348 GDRGEQGIRGL
+1348 
-1359 QGKDGKDGL
+1359 KDGKDG
-1368 PGAPG
+1368 
-1373 KDGVSSFTHIA
+1373 T
-1384 YSNSQDGS
+1384 
-1392 KDFSTSNSNR
+1392 
-1402 EYIGVYVD
+1402 
-1410 SNKTDSENYKAYK
+1410 
-1423 WSKIK
+1423 
-1428 GIDGK
+1428 
-1433 NGIAGKAGADGKTP
+1433 
-1447 YLHIAY
+1447 
-1453 SNSQD
+1453 
-1458 GSKDFST
+1458 
-1465 TDSNRDYI
+1465 
-1473 GTYTDYVKADSTEPK
+1473 
-1488 KYNWS
+1488 
-1493 KIKGEFEGEIGARN
+1493 FEGEIGGRN
-1507 LLKNSDNLDDYF
+1507 LIRNSDKITGWT
-1519 FKYDG
+1519 KYDG
-1524 ETHTITDEEIT
+1524 GNHLITDEYMEEFNIQA
-1535 EYGFMGNRVVSLR
+1535 YRVKSDAA
-1548 GNQTSR
+1548 NATDF
-1554 IKSYCGIP
+1554 IKTY
-1562 VEKLVVGK
+1562 VNFDVDDLVVGK

-1579 NNRNITQSIAV
+1579 NNRDVTAQLRV
-1590 NGFDWGQFYF
+1590 NGFNWNFAY
-1600 DIKPGEA
+1600 ELNA
-1607 KRVIMTG
+1607 NECKRFVVTG
-1614 KRKEMSDPWNDKV
+1614 KRDSMDGYWKNRIQFQLRSA
-1627 QMLIC
+1627 
-1632 SYNKEYYADMTVS
+1632 NKAQFVDVTVS

-1655 TSWGKNPSDF
+1655 TSWSKNPNDF

-1686 AVEVLIKQM
+1686 AVEVLIS
-1695 PNKNDVQKAFVEVEK
+1695 QKADKDSVTKSFVEIEK

-1717 VKKALENESLSLKD
+1717 VKKALENESLSLQN
-1731 RIKIIEENVGAGKL
+1731 RIKIIEENVGAGKF
-1745 TIEAITTF
+1745 TIDAITTY

-1774 KNNALEIVDGTKTVA
+1774 KNNALEIIDGTKTVA

-1814 TKYDNGTNK
+1814 TKHDNGVNK

>member
-33 NLETGTCMLT
+33 DLETGTCMLT

-61 LIVAT
+61 LVVAT

-116 NNTLGEKSDW
+116 NNTLGDKSDW
-126 VVGINE
+126 VVGIDE

-176 KVINFFKKRGKETG
+176 KVINFYKKRGKETG

-215 RAVGKPHKEQIREVK
+215 RPVGKPHKEQIREVK

-239 KPAPNSKIELF
+239 KPTPNSKIELF

-295 LPTTGT
+295 LPTTET

-310 YFHQINQSEIQYGDI
+310 YFHQIKQSEIQYGDI
-325 FVSRHNG
+325 FVSRYNN

-354 NGIVTTKLNGWTGP
+354 NGIVTTKLRGWTGP

-403 KRLQGINANQINN
+403 KRLQGITATQINN

-421 APNSPFNGQGQV
+421 APNSPFNGQGQA
-433 FIEAQKQSG
+433 FIEAQSRSG

-453 LESAWGSSRIAR
+453 LESAWGTSRIAR

-493 GIINGAVWIKEHY
+493 GIINSAMWIKEHY

-542 SERFTNPGATA
+542 SERYTNAGATA

-577 GRFYVTDDGLICDRE
+577 ERFYVTDDGLICDRE

-601 KTGQKYFIRMYDS
+601 KTGQQYFIRMYDS

-648 SELEIGDYIRIID
+648 GELEIGDYIRIID

-770 YQDKITTNDD
+770 YQDKITKSDD
-780 DWNKSKESSTGNIL
+780 DWNKSKEGSTGNML

-826 DLTIGIYKQEEEPN
+826 DLTIGIYKQEKEPDRAS
-840 HNVLQWGDVWQWDDG
+840 LSWGDVWQWDDG
-855 KGNHF
+855 KGTHF

-913 ADSADGTVGFT
+913 ADRADGTVGFT
-924 RTATANKKY
+924 RTATTGKKY

-938 DFVKA
+938 DFEKA

-948 KKYEWSKYVGEDGK
+948 KKYEWSLFKGDDGK

-973 KSTDISYGLSN
+973 KSADISYGLSD
-984 SETNEPTSWTKAVP
+984 SETKEPTNWTKAVP

-1007 TKTVWSYTDNT
+1007 TKTVWAYTDNS

-1043 GVGIKSTTIAYAK
+1043 GVGIKSTTITYAK

-1104 KDGSDGIPGKTG
+1104 KDGSDGIPGKAG
-1116 ADGKTP
+1116 VDGKTP

-1129 NSVDGTKDFSTSQ
+1129 NSADGTKDFSISQ

-1152 TDYAKADSTDPK
+1152 TDYVKADSTDPK

-1181 GVDGSNFTWNLIK
+1181 GANGSNFTWNMLL
-1194 KSRSYVRI
+1194 KSNVVVENDKYNINNYELSGDFVVGEDYTLTIWGKLGEDRTRFDFYNSESYVRLEGTTEI
-1202 SAWSNSKLEIL
+1202 SQGVYSVSFKWKDTREYNGVVHKGDNSKLLVYAYPSSGKSTSRI
-1213 DENYQFLELNVN
+1213 DKIKLE
-1225 DAKKVKFS
+1225 
-1233 GGDGWLKGFLTYRA
+1233 KG
-1247 NLDSDLIKG
+1247 
-1256 NKYTISIYVENLS
+1256 
-1269 DTDLEIK
+1269 
-1276 FNGFNWQSHKLKPN
+1276 
-1290 EKRYVVCKGEYDG
+1290 
-1303 NACQVQFHTNLDKDL
+1303 TNT
-1318 VVAYGLL
+1318 
-1325 KAEDGYNDN
+1325 N
-1334 PVWSPHILEIKGDK
+1334 PVWSPHISEIN
-1348 GDRGEQGIRGL
+1348 
-1359 QGKDGKDGL
+1359 GKDGVDGKDGTF
-1368 PGAPG
+1368 
-1373 KDGVSSFTHIA
+1373 D
-1384 YSNSQDGS
+1384 
-1392 KDFSTSNSNR
+1392 
-1402 EYIGVYVD
+1402 
-1410 SNKTDSENYKAYK
+1410 
-1423 WSKIK
+1423 
-1428 GIDGK
+1428 
-1433 NGIAGKAGADGKTP
+1433 
-1447 YLHIAY
+1447 
-1453 SNSQD
+1453 
-1458 GSKDFST
+1458 
-1465 TDSNRDYI
+1465 
-1473 GTYTDYVKADSTEPK
+1473 
-1488 KYNWS
+1488 
-1493 KIKGEFEGEIGARN
+1493 GEIGGRN
-1507 LLKNSDNLDDYF
+1507 LIRNSDKITGWT
-1519 FKYDG
+1519 KYDG
-1524 ETHTITDEEIT
+1524 GNHLITDEYIEEFNIQG
-1535 EYGFMGNRVVSLR
+1535 Y
-1548 GNQTSR
+1548 R
-1554 IKSYCGIP
+1554 IKSDATNATDFIKTYVNFDIDD
-1562 VEKLVVGK
+1562 LVPGK

-1579 NNRNITQSIAV
+1579 NNRDVPAQLRV
-1590 NGFDWGQFYF
+1590 NGFNWNFAYELNANECKRFIITGQRDNMEGYWKNRIQFQLRSANKGQF
-1600 DIKPGEA
+1600 
-1607 KRVIMTG
+1607 V
-1614 KRKEMSDPWNDKV
+1614 
-1627 QMLIC
+1627 
-1632 SYNKEYYADMTVS
+1632 DMTVS

-1655 TSWGKNPSDF
+1655 TSWGKNPNDF

-1695 PNKNDVQKAFVEVEK
+1695 PNKNDVQKSFVEVEK

-1731 RIKIIEENVGAGKL
+1731 RIKIIEENVGAGKH

-1814 TKYDNGTNK
+1814 TKHDNGVNK

>member
-61 LIVAT
+61 LVVAT

-176 KVINFFKKRGKETG
+176 KVINFYEKRGKETG

-198 VSDVKRT
+198 LSDVKRT

-239 KPAPNSKIELF
+239 KAAQNSKIELF

-325 FVSRHNG
+325 FVSRYNN

-403 KRLQGINANQINN
+403 KRLQGITATQINN

-453 LESAWGSSRIAR
+453 LESAWGTSRIAR

-493 GIINGAVWIKEHY
+493 GIINGAMWIKEHY

-553 SSTEQVTYKEHE
+553 SSTEQVSYKEHE

-712 YSSRFN
+712 YSSKFN

-770 YQDKITTNDD
+770 YQDKITTSDD
-780 DWNKSKESSTGNIL
+780 DWNKSKEGSTGNIL

-826 DLTIGIYKQEEEPN
+826 DLTIGIYKQEKEPDRAS
-840 HNVLQWGDVWQWDDG
+840 LSWGDVWQWDDG
-855 KGNHF
+855 KGTHF

-886 PPGADGEN
+886 PPGADGDD

-913 ADSADGTVGFT
+913 ADSEDGTVGFT
-924 RTATANKKY
+924 RTATAGKKY

-938 DFVKA
+938 DFEKA

-948 KKYEWSKYVGEDGK
+948 KSYEWSLFKGD

-973 KSTDISYGLSN
+973 KSTDISYGLSD
-984 SETNEPTSWTKAVP
+984 SETKEPSWTKTVP

-1007 TKTVWSYTDNT
+1007 TKTVWAYTDNT
-1018 SETGYTKTYIA
+1018 SETGYAKTYIA

-1043 GVGIKSTTIAYAK
+1043 GVGIKSTTITYAK
-1056 SSNGTTVPTSGWTSS
+1056 SSNGTTAPTSGWTSG

-1091 NTSETGYS
+1091 NSSETGYS
-1099 VGKIG
+1099 VSKIG
-1104 KDGSDGIPGKTG
+1104 KDGSDGIPGKAG

-1122 YFHTAWS
+1122 YFHTAWA
-1129 NSVDGTKDFSTSQ
+1129 NSADGSKDFSVSE
-1142 AGEKEYIGTY
+1142 AGEKAYIGTY
-1152 TDYAKADSTDPK
+1152 TDYVKADSTDPK

-1181 GVDGSNFTWNLIK
+1181 GTNGSNFTWNLLK
-1194 KSRSYVRI
+1194 KSNVVVENANYLIAKYDLAEKPVVGETYTCTIWGNLAKEKSAFGIYNSSGSIGFGYLTKIKDGIYQRTFKWANSAKLSDGSIFKANDTQLWVYSLYMNVTGVTSKIDRI
-1202 SAWSNSKLEIL
+1202 KLE
-1213 DENYQFLELNVN
+1213 
-1225 DAKKVKFS
+1225 
-1233 GGDGWLKGFLTYRA
+1233 KGA
-1247 NLDSDLIKG
+1247 N
-1256 NKYTISIYVENLS
+1256 T
-1269 DTDLEIK
+1269 
-1276 FNGFNWQSHKLKPN
+1276 
-1290 EKRYVVCKGEYDG
+1290 
-1303 NACQVQFHTNLDKDL
+1303 
-1318 VVAYGLL
+1318 
-1325 KAEDGYNDN
+1325 N
-1334 PVWSPHILEIKGDK
+1334 PVWSPHVSEIN
-1348 GDRGEQGIRGL
+1348 
-1359 QGKDGKDGL
+1359 GKDG
-1368 PGAPG
+1368 
-1373 KDGVSSFTHIA
+1373 T
-1384 YSNSQDGS
+1384 
-1392 KDFSTSNSNR
+1392 
-1402 EYIGVYVD
+1402 
-1410 SNKTDSENYKAYK
+1410 
-1423 WSKIK
+1423 
-1428 GIDGK
+1428 
-1433 NGIAGKAGADGKTP
+1433 
-1447 YLHIAY
+1447 
-1453 SNSQD
+1453 
-1458 GSKDFST
+1458 
-1465 TDSNRDYI
+1465 
-1473 GTYTDYVKADSTEPK
+1473 
-1488 KYNWS
+1488 
-1493 KIKGEFEGEIGARN
+1493 FEGEIGARN
-1507 LLKNSDNLDDYF
+1507 LIKNSDDLSGCF
-1519 FKYDG
+1519 FKFDG
-1524 ETHTITDEEIT
+1524 GNHKITDEEMK
-1535 EYGFMGNRVVSLR
+1535 EFGFGGKRLVSEA
-1548 GNQTSR
+1548 GNQTDGTKEIMLLDSENL
-1554 IKSYCGIP
+1554 IG
-1562 VEKLVVGK
+1562 GK
-1570 TYTFSVYVK
+1570 IYTFSMYVK
-1579 NNRNITQSIAV
+1579 NNRDVPMRFNIKSIECNLV
-1590 NGFDWGQFYF
+1590 EL
-1600 DIKPGEA
+1600 KPNES
-1607 KRVIMTG
+1607 KRLVVTG
-1614 KRKEMSDPWNDKV
+1614 KKIEDKYANGKFRV
-1627 QMLIC
+1627 FF
-1632 SYNKEYYADMTVS
+1632 NANTKDYYIDCTVS
-1645 RPQLEEGDVA
+1645 RPQLEEGDVV
-1655 TSWGKNPSDF
+1655 TSWSKDPNDF

-1686 AVEVLIKQM
+1686 AVEVLIS
-1695 PNKNDVQKAFVEVEK
+1695 QKADKDSVTKSFVEIEK

-1717 VKKALENESLSLKD
+1717 VKKALENESLSLQN

-1745 TIEAITTF
+1745 TIEAITTY

>member
-61 LIVAT
+61 LVVAT

-116 NNTLGEKSDW
+116 NNTLGDKSDW

-176 KVINFFKKRGKETG
+176 KVINFYKKRGKETG

-198 VSDVKRT
+198 LSDVKRT

-325 FVSRHNG
+325 FVSRHNN

-403 KRLQGINANQINN
+403 KRLQGITATQINN

-553 SSTEQVTYKEHE
+553 SSTEQVSYKEHE

-648 SELEIGDYIRIID
+648 GELEIGDYIRIID

-695 EQKAGISER
+695 EEKAGISER

-770 YQDKITTNDD
+770 YQDKITTSDE
-780 DWNKSKESSTGNIL
+780 DWNKSKEGSVGNIL

-826 DLTIGIYKQEEEPN
+826 DLTIGIYKQEQEPN

-913 ADSADGTVGFT
+913 ADSKDGTVGFT
-924 RTATANKKY
+924 RTATSGKKY

-938 DFVKA
+938 DFEKA

-948 KKYEWSKYVGEDGK
+948 KSYEWSLFKGDDGK

-973 KSTDISYGLSN
+973 KSTDISYGLSD
-984 SETNEPTSWTKAVP
+984 SETKEPTRWTKTVP

-1007 TKTVWSYTDNT
+1007 TKTVWKYTDNS

-1043 GVGIKSTTIAYAK
+1043 GVGIKSTTITYAN
-1056 SSNGTTVPTSGWTSS
+1056 STNGTSAPTSGWTSS
-1071 IPSTSPGDF
+1071 IPSTSPGVY
-1080 LWTKTVWGYTD
+1080 LWTKTVWNYTD

-1099 VGKIG
+1099 VSKIG
-1104 KDGSDGIPGKTG
+1104 KDGSQGIPGKAG

-1122 YFHTAWS
+1122 YFHIAWS
-1129 NSVDGTKDFSTSQ
+1129 NSADGTKDFSTSQ

-1152 TDYAKADSTDPK
+1152 TDFEKTDSTDPK

-1174 KGKDGAD
+1174 KGKDGSNGAD
-1181 GVDGSNFTWNLIK
+1181 GKN
-1194 KSRSYVRI
+1194 SYVHF
-1202 SAWSNSKLEIL
+1202 AYANKLEETTQEWTSKEYGFYNTNEFVLGPDITEFIDKYGL
-1213 DENYQFLELNVN
+1213 NRKYKIEFDIKSKDVTKRNIINVYPHMGSGAKYNGFRDSYTVTTEYQHCIIDNITFSLEKTNPQANTCIAAYGNYGTGNVPVMKN
-1225 DAKKVKFS
+1225 VKITAKEAMIDFSTSES
-1233 GGDGWLKGFLTYRA
+1233 GGKAYIGTYTDFERT
-1247 NLDSDLIKG
+1247 DSTDPK
-1256 NKYTISIYVENLS
+1256 KYTWMLV
-1269 DTDLEIK
+1269 
-1276 FNGFNWQSHKLKPN
+1276 
-1290 EKRYVVCKGEYDG
+1290 KGR
-1303 NACQVQFHTNLDKDL
+1303 
-1318 VVAYGLL
+1318 
-1325 KAEDGYNDN
+1325 
-1334 PVWSPHILEIKGDK
+1334 KGDK
-1348 GDRGEQGIRGL
+1348 GEQGLRGL
-1359 QGKDGKDGL
+1359 QGQDGKDGL
-1368 PGAPG
+1368 PGVPG
-1373 KDGVSSFTHIA
+1373 KDGVSSYTHIA

-1392 KDFSTSNSNR
+1392 KDFSTNNSNR
-1402 EYIGVYVD
+1402 EYIGIYVD

-1428 GIDGK
+1428 GLDGK

-1458 GSKDFST
+1458 GSKDFSIN
-1465 TDSNRDYI
+1465 DSNRDYI
-1473 GTYTDYVKADSTEPK
+1473 GQYTDFSKADSTDYK
-1488 KYNWS
+1488 KYSWS
-1493 KIKGEFEGEIGARN
+1493 KIKGEFEGELGGRN
-1507 LLKNSDNLDDYF
+1507 YLLKSGEKISNANYNIA
-1519 FKYDG
+1519 KYDLAEKPVVG
-1524 ETHTITDEEIT
+1524 ETYTCTIWGNLAKEKSSFGIYNSSGSIGFGNLTNIKDGVYQNTFKWNNSTKLSDGSIFKVNDTQLWVYSLYMNVTGVTSSIDKIKLEKGSTGTDWTPAPE
-1535 EYGFMGNRVVSLR
+1535 
-1548 GNQTSR
+1548 
-1554 IKSYCGIP
+1554 
-1562 VEKLVVGK
+1562 
-1570 TYTFSVYVK
+1570 
-1579 NNRNITQSIAV
+1579 
-1590 NGFDWGQFYF
+1590 
-1600 DIKPGEA
+1600 
-1607 KRVIMTG
+1607 
-1614 KRKEMSDPWNDKV
+1614 
-1627 QMLIC
+1627 
-1632 SYNKEYYADMTVS
+1632 
-1645 RPQLEEGDVA
+1645 
-1655 TSWGKNPSDF
+1655 DF

-1686 AVEVLIKQM
+1686 AVEVLIS
-1695 PNKNDVQKAFVEVEK
+1695 QKADKDSVTKSFVEIEK

-1717 VKKALENESLSLKD
+1717 VKKALENESLSLQD

-1745 TIEAITTF
+1745 TIEAITTY

-1774 KNNALEIVDGTKTVA
+1774 KNNALEIIDGTKTVA

>member
-51 KDVELIEAGC
+51 KDIELIEAGC
-61 LIVAT
+61 LVVAT

-116 NNTLGEKSDW
+116 NNTLGDKSDW
-126 VVGINE
+126 IVGINE
-132 AKDKNLAFKFDGT
+132 AKDKNLAFKFEGT

-176 KVINFFKKRGKETG
+176 KVINFYKKRGKETG

-198 VSDVKRT
+198 LSDVKRT

-484 KSSNRSLQA
+484 KNSNRSLQA

-542 SERFTNPGATA
+542 SERYTNAGATA
-553 SSTEQVTYKEHE
+553 SSTEQVSYKEHE

-695 EQKAGISER
+695 EEKAGISER

-780 DWNKSKESSTGNIL
+780 DWNKSKEGSTGNIL
-794 GINNTD
+794 GINNSD

-826 DLTIGIYKQEEEPN
+826 DLTIGIYKQEKEPDRSS
-840 HNVLQWGDVWQWDDG
+840 LSWGDVWQWDDG

-938 DFVKA
+938 DFEKA

-948 KKYEWSKYVGEDGK
+948 KSYEWSLFKGDDGK

-973 KSTDISYGLSN
+973 KSTDISYGLSD
-984 SETNEPTSWTKAVP
+984 SETKEPTSWTKAVP

-1007 TKTVWSYTDNT
+1007 TKTVWAYTDNT

-1043 GVGIKSTTIAYAK
+1043 GVGIKSTTITYAK
-1056 SSNGTTVPTSGWTSS
+1056 SSNGTTAPTSGWTSS

-1080 LWTKTVWGYTD
+1080 LWTKTAWNYTD
-1091 NTSETGYS
+1091 NSSETGYS
-1099 VGKIG
+1099 VSKIG
-1104 KDGSDGIPGKTG
+1104 KDGSQGIPGKAG

-1129 NSVDGTKDFSTSQ
+1129 NSADGTKDFSTSQ
-1142 AGEKEYIGTY
+1142 AGEKAYIGTY
-1152 TDYAKADSTDPK
+1152 TDYVKADSTDPK
-1164 KYTWMLVKGN
+1164 KYTWMLVKG
-1174 KGKDGAD
+1174 
-1181 GVDGSNFTWNLIK
+1181 
-1194 KSRSYVRI
+1194 
-1202 SAWSNSKLEIL
+1202 
-1213 DENYQFLELNVN
+1213 
-1225 DAKKVKFS
+1225 
-1233 GGDGWLKGFLTYRA
+1233 
-1247 NLDSDLIKG
+1247 
-1256 NKYTISIYVENLS
+1256 
-1269 DTDLEIK
+1269 
-1276 FNGFNWQSHKLKPN
+1276 
-1290 EKRYVVCKGEYDG
+1290 
-1303 NACQVQFHTNLDKDL
+1303 
-1318 VVAYGLL
+1318 
-1325 KAEDGYNDN
+1325 
-1334 PVWSPHILEIKGDK
+1334 
-1348 GDRGEQGIRGL
+1348 
-1359 QGKDGKDGL
+1359 KDGKDG
-1368 PGAPG
+1368 
-1373 KDGVSSFTHIA
+1373 T
-1384 YSNSQDGS
+1384 
-1392 KDFSTSNSNR
+1392 
-1402 EYIGVYVD
+1402 
-1410 SNKTDSENYKAYK
+1410 
-1423 WSKIK
+1423 
-1428 GIDGK
+1428 
-1433 NGIAGKAGADGKTP
+1433 
-1447 YLHIAY
+1447 
-1453 SNSQD
+1453 
-1458 GSKDFST
+1458 
-1465 TDSNRDYI
+1465 
-1473 GTYTDYVKADSTEPK
+1473 
-1488 KYNWS
+1488 
-1493 KIKGEFEGEIGARN
+1493 FEGEIGGRN
-1507 LLKNSDNLDDYF
+1507 LIRNSDKITGWT
-1519 FKYDG
+1519 KYDG
-1524 ETHTITDEEIT
+1524 GNHLITDEYMEEFNIQ
-1535 EYGFMGNRVVSLR
+1535 G
-1548 GNQTSR
+1548 QR
-1554 IKSYCGIP
+1554 IKSDAANATDFIKTY
-1562 VEKLVVGK
+1562 VNFDVDDLVVGK

-1579 NNRNITQSIAV
+1579 NNRNVTAQLRV
-1590 NGFDWGQFYF
+1590 NGFNWNFAYELQ
-1600 DIKPGEA
+1600 PNEC
-1607 KRVIMTG
+1607 KRFVVTG
-1614 KRKEMSDPWNDKV
+1614 KRDNMEGYWKNRIQFQLRSA
-1627 QMLIC
+1627 
-1632 SYNKEYYADMTVS
+1632 NKGQFVDMTVS

-1655 TSWGKNPSDF
+1655 TSWSKNPSDF

-1686 AVEVLIKQM
+1686 AVEVLIS
-1695 PNKNDVQKAFVEVEK
+1695 QKADKDSVTKSFVEIEK

-1717 VKKALENESLSLKD
+1717 VKKALENENLSLKD

-1745 TIEAITTF
+1745 TIEAITTY

-1774 KNNALEIVDGTKTVA
+1774 KNNALEIIDGTKTVA

>member
-61 LIVAT
+61 LVVAT

-77 TEVVETR
+77 TEVVENR

-116 NNTLGEKSDW
+116 NNTLGDKSDW

-176 KVINFFKKRGKETG
+176 KVINFYKKRGKETG

-239 KPAPNSKIELF
+239 KAAPNSKIELF

-325 FVSRHNG
+325 FVSRQNN

-354 NGIVTTKLNGWTGP
+354 NGIVTTKLSGWTGP

-383 IDATKKTYWT
+383 VDATKKTYWT

-403 KRLQGINANQINN
+403 KRLQGITATQINN

-421 APNSPFNGQGQV
+421 APNSPFNGQGQA

-453 LESAWGSSRIAR
+453 LESAWGTSRIAR
-465 TYHNYFGI
+465 EYHNYFGI

-542 SERFTNPGATA
+542 SERYTNPGATA
-553 SSTEQVTYKEHE
+553 SSTEQVSYKEHE

-648 SELEIGDYIRIID
+648 NELEIGDYIRIID

-695 EQKAGISER
+695 EEKAGISER
-704 LLSLEKSV
+704 LFSLEKSV

-770 YQDKITTNDD
+770 YQDKITTSDD
-780 DWNKSKESSTGNIL
+780 DWNKSKEGSTGNIL

-840 HNVLQWGDVWQWDDG
+840 HKVLQWGDVWQNPKTQSKKIWKNDHWEDVIQRYELDQ
-855 KGNHF
+855 KMSRDQLLSDSEIQ
-860 KRLWKGDRWEDT
+860 KLLKGD
-872 ITKRDLEILELTPG
+872 
-886 PPGADGEN
+886 
-894 GMPGK
+894 PGK
-899 DGKDGRTSYVHFAY
+899 DGIPG
-913 ADSADGTVGFT
+913 
-924 RTATANKKY
+924 
-933 IGFYT
+933 
-938 DFVKA
+938 
-943 DSTDP
+943 
-948 KKYEWSKYVGEDGK
+948 
-962 DGVAGKNGVGL
+962 
-973 KSTDISYGLSN
+973 
-984 SETNEPTSWTKAVP
+984 
-998 NLIKGKYLW
+998 IKGM
-1007 TKTVWSYTDNT
+1007 
-1018 SETGYTKTYIA
+1018 
-1029 KDGNTG
+1029 
-1035 KDGIAGKD
+1035 
-1043 GVGIKSTTIAYAK
+1043 
-1056 SSNGTTVPTSGWTSS
+1056 
-1071 IPSTSPGDF
+1071 
-1080 LWTKTVWGYTD
+1080 
-1091 NTSETGYS
+1091 
-1099 VGKIG
+1099 
-1104 KDGSDGIPGKTG
+1104 
-1116 ADGKTP
+1116 DGKT
-1122 YFHTAWS
+1122 
-1129 NSVDGTKDFSTSQ
+1129 
-1142 AGEKEYIGTY
+1142 
-1152 TDYAKADSTDPK
+1152 
-1164 KYTWMLVKGN
+1164 
-1174 KGKDGAD
+1174 
-1181 GVDGSNFTWNLIK
+1181 
-1194 KSRSYVRI
+1194 SY
-1202 SAWSNSKLEIL
+1202 L
-1213 DENYQFLELNVN
+1213 
-1225 DAKKVKFS
+1225 
-1233 GGDGWLKGFLTYRA
+1233 
-1247 NLDSDLIKG
+1247 
-1256 NKYTISIYVENLS
+1256 
-1269 DTDLEIK
+1269 
-1276 FNGFNWQSHKLKPN
+1276 
-1290 EKRYVVCKGEYDG
+1290 
-1303 NACQVQFHTNLDKDL
+1303 
-1318 VVAYGLL
+1318 
-1325 KAEDGYNDN
+1325 
-1334 PVWSPHILEIKGDK
+1334 
-1348 GDRGEQGIRGL
+1348 
-1359 QGKDGKDGL
+1359 
-1368 PGAPG
+1368 
-1373 KDGVSSFTHIA
+1373 HIA

-1392 KDFSTSNSNR
+1392 AGFSVSDSKDKLYIGQYTDFNEADSTDYSKYSWTKIKGEKGDRGEQGLRGLQGQDGKDGLPGPQGRDGKDGQSTFTHVAYSNSEDGSRDFSTSESSR
-1402 EYIGVYVD
+1402 DYIGIYVD
-1410 SNKTDSENYKAYK
+1410 SNKTDSEDYRKYN
-1423 WSKIK
+1423 WSKIRGLK
-1428 GIDGK
+1428 GEQ
-1433 NGIAGKAGADGKTP
+1433 GIAGKQGSDGKTP

-1453 SNSQD
+1453 SNSAD
-1458 GSKDFST
+1458 GSKDFSV
-1465 TDSNRDYI
+1465 DSPKRDYI
-1473 GTYTDYVKADSTEPK
+1473 GQYTDYSKDDSTDYR
-1488 KYNWS
+1488 KYTWS
-1493 KIKGEFEGEIGARN
+1493 RIKGE
-1507 LLKNSDNLDDYF
+1507 K
-1519 FKYDG
+1519 
-1524 ETHTITDEEIT
+1524 
-1535 EYGFMGNRVVSLR
+1535 
-1548 GNQTSR
+1548 
-1554 IKSYCGIP
+1554 
-1562 VEKLVVGK
+1562 
-1570 TYTFSVYVK
+1570 
-1579 NNRNITQSIAV
+1579 
-1590 NGFDWGQFYF
+1590 
-1600 DIKPGEA
+1600 GEA
-1607 KRVIMTG
+1607 ADTTEIW
-1614 KRKEMSDPWNDKV
+1614 KEIDGVKSD
-1627 QMLIC
+1627 LG
-1632 SYNKEYYADMTVS
+1632 E
-1645 RPQLEEGDVA
+1645 
-1655 TSWGKNPSDF
+1655 
-1665 EDELEKK
+1665 K

-1695 PNKNDVQKAFVEVEK
+1695 PNKNDVQKSFVEVEK

-1717 VKKALENESLSLKD
+1717 VKKALENESLSLQN
-1731 RIKIIEENVGAGKL
+1731 RIKVIEENVGAGKL

-1814 TKYDNGTNK
+1814 TKHDNGVNK

>member
-13 TIVSN
+13 TIASN

-43 CSIDKVVE
+43 CSIDKVVK

-61 LIVAT
+61 LVVAT

-77 TEVVETR
+77 TEVLETR

-107 FKGTLVEWV
+107 FKGTLAEWV

-176 KVINFFKKRGKETG
+176 KVINFYKKRGKETG

-198 VSDVKRT
+198 LSDVKRT

-230 QVEIEEDKK
+230 QVEIEENKK
-239 KPAPNSKIELF
+239 KHTPNSKIELF

-282 AAKFAGLFPKSVG
+282 AAKFAGLFSKSVG
-295 LPTTGT
+295 LPTTET

-310 YFHQINQSEIQYGDI
+310 YFHQIKQSEIEYGDI
-325 FVSRHNG
+325 FVSRYNN

-403 KRLQGINANQINN
+403 KRLQGITATQINN

-513 LYAMNHDKNGHN
+513 LYGMNHDKNGHN

-542 SERFTNPGATA
+542 SERYTNAGATA

-695 EQKAGISER
+695 EEKAGISER

-770 YQDKITTNDD
+770 YQDKITTSDEN
-780 DWNKSKESSTGNIL
+780 WNKSKEGSVGNIL

-826 DLTIGIYKQEEEPN
+826 DLTIGIYKQEKEPDRSS
-840 HNVLQWGDVWQWDDG
+840 LSWGDVWQWDDG
-855 KGNHF
+855 KGTHF

-913 ADSADGTVGFT
+913 ADSTDGTVGFT

-938 DFVKA
+938 DFEKA

-948 KKYEWSKYVGEDGK
+948 KSYEWSLFKGDDGK
-962 DGVAGKNGVGL
+962 DG
-973 KSTDISYGLSN
+973 
-984 SETNEPTSWTKAVP
+984 PQ
-998 NLIKGKYLW
+998 
-1007 TKTVWSYTDNT
+1007 
-1018 SETGYTKTYIA
+1018 
-1029 KDGNTG
+1029 
-1035 KDGIAGKD
+1035 
-1043 GVGIKSTTIAYAK
+1043 
-1056 SSNGTTVPTSGWTSS
+1056 
-1071 IPSTSPGDF
+1071 
-1080 LWTKTVWGYTD
+1080 
-1091 NTSETGYS
+1091 
-1099 VGKIG
+1099 
-1104 KDGSDGIPGKTG
+1104 GIPGKAG

-1122 YFHTAWS
+1122 YFHTAWANKLEETTQEWTS
-1129 NSVDGTKDFSTSQ
+1129 KEYGLDNTNEFVFGPDITEFVDKYGLNRKYKIEFDLKSKDVSKRNIINVYPHNGYGSKYGGFAGGYTVTTSYQHCIIDNITFSLETDPKPNTCIVAYGKYGTGNFPVMKNVKITAKEAMIDFSTSESD
-1142 AGEKEYIGTY
+1142 GKTYIGTY
-1152 TDYAKADSTDPK
+1152 TDYVKEDSTDYK
-1164 KYTWMLVKGN
+1164 KYTWMLVKG
-1174 KGKDGAD
+1174 KDGT
-1181 GVDGSNFTWNLIK
+1181 FT
-1194 KSRSYVRI
+1194 
-1202 SAWSNSKLEIL
+1202 
-1213 DENYQFLELNVN
+1213 
-1225 DAKKVKFS
+1225 
-1233 GGDGWLKGFLTYRA
+1233 
-1247 NLDSDLIKG
+1247 
-1256 NKYTISIYVENLS
+1256 
-1269 DTDLEIK
+1269 
-1276 FNGFNWQSHKLKPN
+1276 
-1290 EKRYVVCKGEYDG
+1290 
-1303 NACQVQFHTNLDKDL
+1303 
-1318 VVAYGLL
+1318 
-1325 KAEDGYNDN
+1325 
-1334 PVWSPHILEIKGDK
+1334 
-1348 GDRGEQGIRGL
+1348 
-1359 QGKDGKDGL
+1359 
-1368 PGAPG
+1368 
-1373 KDGVSSFTHIA
+1373 
-1384 YSNSQDGS
+1384 
-1392 KDFSTSNSNR
+1392 
-1402 EYIGVYVD
+1402 
-1410 SNKTDSENYKAYK
+1410 
-1423 WSKIK
+1423 
-1428 GIDGK
+1428 
-1433 NGIAGKAGADGKTP
+1433 
-1447 YLHIAY
+1447 
-1453 SNSQD
+1453 
-1458 GSKDFST
+1458 
-1465 TDSNRDYI
+1465 
-1473 GTYTDYVKADSTEPK
+1473 
-1488 KYNWS
+1488 
-1493 KIKGEFEGEIGARN
+1493 GEIGARN
-1507 LLKNSDNLDDYF
+1507 LIRNSDKITGWT
-1519 FKYDG
+1519 KYDG
-1524 ETHTITDEEIT
+1524 GNHLITDE
-1535 EYGFMGNRVVSLR
+1535 FMKEFNIQG
-1548 GNQTSR
+1548 QR
-1554 IKSYCGIP
+1554 IKSDAANATDFIKTY
-1562 VEKLVVGK
+1562 VNFDVDDLVPGK
-1570 TYTFSVYVK
+1570 NYTFSVYVK
-1579 NNRNITQSIAV
+1579 NNRDVPAQLRV
-1590 NGFDWGQFYF
+1590 NGFNWNFAY
-1600 DIKPGEA
+1600 ELNA
-1607 KRVIMTG
+1607 NECKRFIITG
-1614 KRKEMSDPWNDKV
+1614 KRDNMEGYWKNRIQFQLRSADKGQFV
-1627 QMLIC
+1627 
-1632 SYNKEYYADMTVS
+1632 DMTVS

-1655 TSWGKNPSDF
+1655 TSWSKNPNDF

-1686 AVEVLIKQM
+1686 AVEVLIS
-1695 PNKNDVQKAFVEVEK
+1695 QKADKDSVTKSFVEIEK

-1745 TIEAITTF
+1745 TIEAITTY

-1814 TKYDNGTNK
+1814 TKHDNGVNK

>member
-77 TEVVETR
+77 TEVIETR

-107 FKGTLVEWV
+107 FKGTLAEWV

-176 KVINFFKKRGKETG
+176 KVINFYKKRGKETG

-198 VSDVKRT
+198 LSDVKRT

-310 YFHQINQSEIQYGDI
+310 YFHQIKQSEIEYGDI
-325 FVSRHNG
+325 FVSRYNG

-354 NGIVTTKLNGWTGP
+354 NGIVTTKLSGWTGQ

-383 IDATKKTYWT
+383 VDATKKTYWT

-403 KRLQGINANQINN
+403 KRLQGITATQINN

-553 SSTEQVTYKEHE
+553 SSTEQVSYKEHE

-601 KTGQKYFIRMYDS
+601 KSGQKYFIRMYDS

-770 YQDKITTNDD
+770 YQDKITTSDE
-780 DWNKSKESSTGNIL
+780 DWNKSKQGSVGNIL

-826 DLTIGIYKQEEEPN
+826 DLTIGIYKQEQEPN

-855 KGNHF
+855 KGTHF

-899 DGKDGRTSYVHFAY
+899 DGKDGRTSYMHFAY

-924 RTATANKKY
+924 RTATTGKKY

-938 DFVKA
+938 DFEKA

-948 KKYEWSKYVGEDGK
+948 KSYEWSKYVGEDGK
-962 DGVAGKNGVGL
+962 N
-973 KSTDISYGLSN
+973 
-984 SETNEPTSWTKAVP
+984 
-998 NLIKGKYLW
+998 
-1007 TKTVWSYTDNT
+1007 
-1018 SETGYTKTYIA
+1018 
-1029 KDGNTG
+1029 
-1035 KDGIAGKD
+1035 
-1043 GVGIKSTTIAYAK
+1043 
-1056 SSNGTTVPTSGWTSS
+1056 
-1071 IPSTSPGDF
+1071 
-1080 LWTKTVWGYTD
+1080 
-1091 NTSETGYS
+1091 
-1099 VGKIG
+1099 G
-1104 KDGSDGIPGKTG
+1104 KDGSDGIPGKAG

-1129 NSVDGTKDFSTSQ
+1129 NSVDGSKDFSVSE
-1142 AGEKEYIGTY
+1142 AGEKAYIGTY

-1181 GVDGSNFTWNLIK
+1181 GTDGSNFTWNLLK
-1194 KSRSYVRI
+1194 KSNVSVENDKYNISNYDLSGDFVVGEDYTLTIWGKLGEDRTRFDFYNSESYVRLEGTTEI
-1202 SAWSNSKLEIL
+1202 SQGVYSVSFKWKDTREYNGVVHKGDNSKLLVYAYPSDGKSTSRI
-1213 DENYQFLELNVN
+1213 DKIKLE
-1225 DAKKVKFS
+1225 
-1233 GGDGWLKGFLTYRA
+1233 KGINT
-1247 NLDSDLIKG
+1247 
-1256 NKYTISIYVENLS
+1256 
-1269 DTDLEIK
+1269 
-1276 FNGFNWQSHKLKPN
+1276 
-1290 EKRYVVCKGEYDG
+1290 
-1303 NACQVQFHTNLDKDL
+1303 
-1318 VVAYGLL
+1318 
-1325 KAEDGYNDN
+1325 N
-1334 PVWSPHILEIKGDK
+1334 PVWSPHISEIN
-1348 GDRGEQGIRGL
+1348 
-1359 QGKDGKDGL
+1359 GKDGVDGKDGT
-1368 PGAPG
+1368 
-1373 KDGVSSFTHIA
+1373 FT
-1384 YSNSQDGS
+1384 
-1392 KDFSTSNSNR
+1392 
-1402 EYIGVYVD
+1402 
-1410 SNKTDSENYKAYK
+1410 
-1423 WSKIK
+1423 
-1428 GIDGK
+1428 
-1433 NGIAGKAGADGKTP
+1433 
-1447 YLHIAY
+1447 
-1453 SNSQD
+1453 
-1458 GSKDFST
+1458 
-1465 TDSNRDYI
+1465 
-1473 GTYTDYVKADSTEPK
+1473 
-1488 KYNWS
+1488 
-1493 KIKGEFEGEIGARN
+1493 GEIGGRN
-1507 LLKNSDNLDDYF
+1507 LIKNSDKITGWT
-1519 FKYDG
+1519 KYDG
-1524 ETHTITDEEIT
+1524 GNHLITDE
-1535 EYGFMGNRVVSLR
+1535 FMKEFNIQGYRVKSDAA
-1548 GNQTSR
+1548 NATDF
-1554 IKSYCGIP
+1554 IKSY
-1562 VEKLVVGK
+1562 VNFDVDDLVTGK
-1570 TYTFSVYVK
+1570 NYTFSVYVK
-1579 NNRNITQSIAV
+1579 NNRDVPAQLRV
-1590 NGFDWGQFYF
+1590 NGFNWNFAY
-1600 DIKPGEA
+1600 ELNA
-1607 KRVIMTG
+1607 NECKRFVVTG
-1614 KRKEMSDPWNDKV
+1614 KRDNMEGYWKNRIQFQLRSA
-1627 QMLIC
+1627 
-1632 SYNKEYYADMTVS
+1632 NKGQFVDMTVA

-1695 PNKNDVQKAFVEVEK
+1695 PNKNDVQKSFVEVEK

-1731 RIKIIEENVGAGKL
+1731 RIKIIEENVGAGKF
-1745 TIEAITTF
+1745 TIDAITTF

-1814 TKYDNGTNK
+1814 TKHDNGVNK